1 MSDGSVVIEISLDD
15 KKADKQLDAFEKDL
29 AKAGTNAGAALDKAY
44 REAVSDIASQSK
56 RLKDTFVNAFK
67 SMGSAGSNA
76 LKASLNFM
84 RELPSNV
91 QAALSKL
98 ASTVKTGFVN
108 AAKASITAIKELGTS
123 IKNTAV
129 NIKNGF
135 FSIAKTVQSSIVS
148 AVKVS
153 INVIKSIPSAIK
165 SAGISI
171 KSALV
176 SSLQAAKS
184 AAISFAQT
192 TVKVIRSIPSAAKTA
207 AVAVK
212 DSFVVAYK
220 AAVVAAYM
228 SVKGTISA
236 VKAIPS
242 ATKSAAL
249 AVSSA
254 MKTAFSAVASAA
266 KTTGT
271 TVKSALKTGFSAVK
285 SGAKAAGQA
294 GISALKGL
302 GNIAKSTGS
311 LIKSGLVSGFNAAKA
326 AAKGAGAGMR
336 EALKNSVEKPAEQA
350 RFSVLK
356 LAAALGLIAAT
367 KNVVGSAIG
376 RVDTIDTATK
386 SLTVLTGSAKDAQL
400 VMTDLTAAIDGTP
413 IALDAVALGAK
424 KMVAAGMKAANVKP
438 VFTAIA
444 DAAYGVGNGSES
456 IDQMTDAISALQA
469 SGVAYADDINRLVD
483 AGVPAWQI
491 LANSTG
497 KSVGEMKKY
506 VSEGS
511 LESTKAIAMLTKGI
525 EEGTTGMAGNT
536 AKMAGLAKTAGNT
549 ISGSFANMK
558 TAAVK
563 SLANIA
569 ENLKGPIIQA
579 LDVAKN
585 TFKQFAAVTASP
597 EFQKK
602 LSDMIQKIKELIP
615 VMVKLAPTILKVVSA
630 MLALQ
635 AVSSVYVAFSNI
647 GKMFVPLK
655 NGLFVIATGFMKLAK
670 TIRHPI
676 TAIKNLAFAI
686 KYFIVTSGAVI
697 AIVGAVIAVLYGMY
711 AAFKENTAN
720 IKGFLS
726 GMFDAVKNS
735 FGKIVD
741 VFKQIVSALKPVGSG
756 FKDVLKYI
764 GVGVWVAF
772 GIVLATV
779 VDIIQ
784 VLARIVLVA
793 IKGLQGLYYAIKAAF
808 QALSGDLKGAK
819 KSLEQSKEAF
829 VDAGSAIK
837 DAFNKDNYALTGT
850 VEAFK
855 QMGGEAENTAKK
867 TETSGKKIKE
877 TLKLV
882 ETTAKQTETT
892 VSKSNQA
899 IDTMLSGGVDQYGNK
914 LSEKTK
920 SFLNA
925 AKDLYGQYQESSKKS
940 QDKYS
945 AAMEKAQDLEGDKRK
960 KAIAD
965 ANATLV
971 AEIDKNNGTLLTLQA
986 DYAKLL
992 KENKW
997 VDGTELTAQQKKF
1010 LQQQTADIQAELAKQ
1025 NQLYVEG
1032 NLLKLSNGKTLNEK
1046 ERSTSIEVQKSLYA
1060 DRKKAVETG
1069 EKELADLK
1077 KKKSDATTETEKA
1090 NYQIQIDEQTKKNK
1104 TLAENLQ
1111 KWASEMNTIIANGG
1125 TLNAETFAKGLSEM
1139 GNISDEQ
1146 LSAVWQ
1152 DFVKV
1157 SGSIDN
1163 TLAGLGAIMSQR
1175 GGEGVQAFVT
1185 ALQSGDYTTAALN
1198 INNDVM
1204 NTLSTLPNGMF
1215 QNGQSGKDQFI
1226 AAIKSGDFQGAG
1238 KFLLDGVKLGASPLP
1253 GEMNNIG
1260 KQGGN
1265 ANADG
1270 LKSTAEANKSAG
1282 AELKNNAK
1290 NGAFDPNLFKMTGAN
1305 NASGFNGGI
1314 LDGKGNAFS
1323 AGSGIG
1329 NSAKSGAASVDSS
1342 GVGSDFASGYAQGI
1356 ASGGM
1361 MVAGAASALA
1371 NKALAAVQKKQD
1383 SHSPSKESKKLG
1395 GDFGT
1400 GYSLGIAD
1408 KNKAVTKAAN
1418 NLVASALGTE
1428 SQIKKLSSTLKD
1440 KISSAI
1446 DAGLH
1451 SKNKSV
1457 GQLKQA
1463 KALSSIEGY
1472 IGQQTNKL
1480 AATAKKRDKVVAQ
1493 LKAANTKMADLTKQ
1507 SKEYAASIT
1516 EKMQSYGSISNVDP
1530 ENPQSIQAEM
1540 QKRLK
1545 EIKAFQANV
1554 EKLRKKGVSK
1564 DIISD
1569 ILESGVENG
1578 SSYAQAL
1585 AKSDAKTIKA
1595 INSTQ
1600 NQINSAS
1607 KSMGNTAANA
1617 MYSAGINA
1625 AKGLINGLNS
1635 QKKQL
1640 ENTAKSIANTI
1651 TNSVK
1656 KALRIHSPSRV
1667 AIELGKFFTGGLGN
1681 GVLAGAKGAVQS
1693 TNKMVDKV
1701 VNAAS
1706 NMTVPA
1712 ITLPKISAEK
1722 ALGLKSVDLNR
1733 TITVKTI
1740 IDNKT
1745 KESSNADLIK
1755 AIKESG
1761 AKPVILNLDGE
1772 VLANNSNNRIGSMTD
1787 LGLYGGGLL

>member
-15 KKADKQLDAFEKDL
+15 TKADKQLDTFEKDL

-67 SMGSAGSNA
+67 SMGNAGSNA
-76 LKASLNFM
+76 LKASLSFM
-84 RELPSNV
+84 RELPANV
-91 QAALSKL
+91 GSALSKL

-108 AAKASITAIKELGTS
+108 AAKASITAVKNLGTS

-148 AVKVS
+148 AVKTS
-153 INVIKSIPSAIK
+153 INVIKSIPGAIK
-165 SAGISI
+165 SAGSSI

-176 SSLQAAKS
+176 SSLHAAKT

-192 TVKVIRSIPSAAKTA
+192 TVKVIKSIPGAAKTA
-207 AVAVK
+207 ATAVK
-212 DSFVVAYK
+212 NSFVVAYK
-220 AAVVAAYM
+220 AVVVAAYM

-254 MKTAFSAVASAA
+254 MKTAFSAVVSAA

-271 TVKSALKTGFSAVK
+271 TVKTALTNGFSAIK
-285 SGAKAAGQA
+285 SGAKTAGQV

-302 GNIAKSTGS
+302 GNAAKSTGS
-311 LIKSGLVSGFNAAKA
+311 LIKNGLVSGFNAAKS

-350 RFSVLK
+350 RFSILR
-356 LAAALGLIAAT
+356 LAAAFGLIAAT

-424 KMVAAGMKAANVKP
+424 KMVAAGMQAANVKP

-469 SGVAYADDINRLVD
+469 SGVAYSDDINRLVD

-585 TFKQFAAVTASP
+585 AFKQFASVTASP

-615 VMVKLAPTILKVVSA
+615 VLIELAPILAKVA
-630 MLALQ
+630 AGFI
-635 AVSSVYVAFSNI
+635 AFNIISSVYSKIAGLVGAIKGLASSGSLLGSIINTVRGSFLALKVALGSATAAF
-647 GKMFVPLK
+647 G
-655 NGLFVIATGFMKLAK
+655 VIA
-670 TIRHPI
+670 
-676 TAIKNLAFAI
+676 
-686 KYFIVTSGAVI
+686 AVI
-697 AIVGAVIAVLYGMY
+697 GAVIAVLYGMY

-756 FKDVLKYI
+756 FKDILKYV

-793 IKGLQGLYYAIKAAF
+793 IKALQGLYYALKAAN
-808 QALSGDLKGAK
+808 QAAHWDLKGAK
-819 KSLEQSKEAF
+819 KSIEQSKDAF

-850 VEAFK
+850 IESLK
-855 QMGGEAENTAKK
+855 EMGGEAEK
-867 TETSGKKIKE
+867 TGTKAETSNKKISSS
-877 TLKLV
+877 LKLV
-882 ETTAKQTETT
+882 ESTAKQTEAT

-914 LSEKTK
+914 LNEKTK

-925 AKDLYGQYQESSKKS
+925 AKELYSNYQESAQKS
-940 QDKYS
+940 QDKYT
-945 AAMEKAQDLEGDKRK
+945 AAMEKAQSLEGEKRK
-960 KAIAD
+960 KVIAD

-992 KENKW
+992 KGNKW

-1032 NLLKLSNGKTLNEK
+1032 NLLKLANGKTLNEK
-1046 ERSTSIEVQKSLYA
+1046 ERATSIEVQKSLYG

-1077 KKKSDATTETEKA
+1077 RKKSDATTETEKA

-1104 TLAENLQ
+1104 TLAGNLQ
-1111 KWASEMNTIIANGG
+1111 KWASEMNAIIANGG

-1146 LSAVWQ
+1146 LGAVWQ

-1163 TLAGLGAIMSQR
+1163 TLAGLAAVMSQR
-1175 GGEGVQAFVT
+1175 GGEGVQGFVT
-1185 ALQSGDYTTAALN
+1185 ALQSKDYTTATLKINDDVLN
-1198 INNDVM
+1198 TISD
-1204 NTLSTLPNGMF
+1204 LPNEMF
-1215 QNGQSGKDQFI
+1215 LNGQSGKDQFI
-1226 AAIKSGDFQGAG
+1226 TAIKSGKFQEAG
-1238 KFLLDGVKLGASPLP
+1238 KYLLDNVKMGADPLP
-1253 GEMNNIG
+1253 GEMG
-1260 KQGGN
+1260 KNGKNSGN
-1265 ANADG
+1265 AQANG
-1270 LKSTAEANKSAG
+1270 MKGTAQANKKAG
-1282 AELKNNAK
+1282 ATIKNSAK
-1290 NGAFDPNLFKMTGAN
+1290 NGAFDPNLFKMAGSNNSTGYN
-1305 NASGFNGGI
+1305 NGI
-1314 LDGKGNAFS
+1314 LVGKDGAFS
-1323 AGSGIG
+1323 AGTSVGG
-1329 NSAKSGAASVDSS
+1329 SAKSGAASVDSS
-1342 GVGSDFASGYAQGI
+1342 GVGSDFASGYVNGI
-1356 ASGGM
+1356 LSGMGA
-1361 MVAGAASALA
+1361 VGEAAASLA

-1383 SHSPSKESKKLG
+1383 SHSPSKKSKKLG
-1395 GDFGT
+1395 GDFGS
-1400 GYSLGIAD
+1400 GYSLGIAS
-1408 KNKAVTKAAN
+1408 KTKAVTKAAS
-1418 NLVASALGTE
+1418 NLVAGALGTE
-1428 SQIKKLSSTLKD
+1428 KQIKKLSSTLKD
-1440 KISSAI
+1440 KVSSAI

-1451 SKNKSV
+1451 SKNKSR

-1463 KALSSIEGY
+1463 KALNSIEGY
-1472 IGQQTNKL
+1472 IAQQTNKL

-1530 ENPQSIQAEM
+1530 ENPKSIQQEM

-1640 ENTAKSIANTI
+1640 EKTAKSIANTI

-1667 AIELGKFFTGGLGN
+1667 AVELGKFFTGGLGN

-1712 ITLPKISAEK
+1712 ISLPKISAEK
-1722 ALGLKSVDLNR
+1722 ALGLKSVDVNR

-1755 AIKESG
+1755 AIQQSG
-1761 AKPVILNLDGE
+1761 DRPIIFNVDGKDIADNTNNHLGSSTS
-1772 VLANNSNNRIGSMTD
+1772 LAFYGK
-1787 LGLYGGGLL
+1787 GL

>member
-135 FSIAKTVQSSIVS
+135 FSIAKTVQSSFVS

-153 INVIKSIPSAIK
+153 INVIKSIPGAIK

-192 TVKVIRSIPSAAKTA
+192 TVKVIKSIPGAAKTA
-207 AVAVK
+207 ATAVK
-212 DSFVVAYK
+212 NSFVVAYK
-220 AAVVAAYM
+220 AVVVAAYM

-254 MKTAFSAVASAA
+254 MKTAFSAVSSAA

-350 RFSVLK
+350 RFSILR
-356 LAAALGLIAAT
+356 LAAAFGLIAAT

-511 LESTKAIAMLTKGI
+511 LESTRAIAMLTKGI

-563 SLANIA
+563 SLANIV

-585 TFKQFAAVTASP
+585 AFKQFAAVTASP

-602 LSDMIQKIKELIP
+602 LSDLIQKIKEFIP
-615 VMVKLAPTILKVVSA
+615 VLIEWAPLLAKVAAGFVAFNIL
-630 MLALQ
+630 
-635 AVSSVYVAFSNI
+635 SSVYSKVAGLVMAFRGLASSGTLLGGIVNTVK
-647 GKMFVPLK
+647 GSFLALK
-655 NGLFVIATGFMKLAK
+655 VALGSAAAAFGVI
-670 TIRHPI
+670 I
-676 TAIKNLAFAI
+676 
-686 KYFIVTSGAVI
+686 AVI
-697 AIVGAVIAVLYGMY
+697 GAVIAVAYGMY
-711 AAFKENTAN
+711 VSFKENTAN

-726 GMFDAVKNS
+726 TMWDGVKNS

-741 VFKQIVSALKPVGSG
+741 VFKQIVAALKPVGSG
-756 FKDVLKYI
+756 FKDVLKY
-764 GVGVWVAF
+764 VGVAIWASL
-772 GIVLATV
+772 GLVLAAV

-793 IKGLQGLYYAIKAAF
+793 IKALQGLYYAIKAAF
-808 QALSGDLKGAK
+808 QALHWDLKGAK
-819 KSLEQSKEAF
+819 KSLEQSKDAF
-829 VDAGSAIK
+829 VEAGSAIK

-855 QMGGEAENTAKK
+855 QMGGEAEKTAKK

-899 IDTMLSGGVDQYGNK
+899 IDTMLSGGVDQYGKK
-914 LSEKTK
+914 LSEKTE

-925 AKDLYGQYQESSKKS
+925 AKELYGQYQEATKKS

-945 AAMEKAQDLEGDKRK
+945 VAMEKAQSLEGDKRK

-992 KENKW
+992 KGNKW

-1111 KWASEMNTIIANGG
+1111 KWASEMNAIIANGG

-1163 TLAGLGAIMSQR
+1163 TLAGLAAVMSKR

-1185 ALQSGDYTTAALN
+1185 AIQSKDYTTAALN
-1198 INNDVM
+1198 INNDVL
-1204 NTLSTLPNGMF
+1204 NTLSNLPNGMF
-1215 QNGQSGKDQFI
+1215 LNGQNGKNQFI
-1226 AAIKSGDFQGAG
+1226 AAIKSNEYQEAG
-1238 KFLLDGVKLGASPLP
+1238 KYLVDGVKMGASPLP
-1253 GEMNNIG
+1253 NELNGIG

-1270 LKSTAEANKSAG
+1270 IKSTAEANKNAG
-1282 AELKNNAK
+1282 ATIKNNAK
-1290 NGAFDPNLFKMTGAN
+1290 NGAFDPNLFQMTGVSNAN
-1305 NASGFNGGI
+1305 GFNGGI

-1323 AGSGIG
+1323 AGTGIG
-1329 NSAKSGAASVDSS
+1329 NSAKSGAGSVDSS
-1342 GVGSDFASGYAQGI
+1342 GAGSDFASGYVDGI
-1356 ASGGM
+1356 LSGMKKVGEA
-1361 MVAGAASALA
+1361 AGSLA
-1371 NKALAAVQKKQD
+1371 NKALQAVKDAQKSK
-1383 SHSPSKESKKLG
+1383 SPSKKAKKLG
-1395 GDFGT
+1395 RDFGS

-1418 NLVASALGTE
+1418 NLVAGALGTE
-1428 SQIKKLSSTLKD
+1428 KQIKKLSTTLKD

-1451 SKNKSV
+1451 SKNKSA

-1463 KALSSIEGY
+1463 KALNSIEGY

-1530 ENPQSIQAEM
+1530 ENPQSIQQEM

-1564 DIISD
+1564 DIVSD
-1569 ILESGVENG
+1569 ILDAGVENG

-1755 AIKESG
+1755 AIQKSG
-1761 AKPVILNLDGE
+1761 DRPIIFNVDGKNLAE
-1772 VLANNSNNRIGSMTD
+1772 NANNRIGTMGN

>member
-67 SMGSAGSNA
+67 SMGNAGSNA
-76 LKASLNFM
+76 LKASLNFI

-108 AAKASITAIKELGTS
+108 AAKASITAVKNLGTS

-148 AVKVS
+148 AVKIS
-153 INVIKSIPSAIK
+153 INVIKSIPGAIK

-192 TVKVIRSIPSAAKTA
+192 TVKVIKSIPGAAKTA
-207 AVAVK
+207 ATAVK
-212 DSFVVAYK
+212 NSFVVAYK
-220 AAVVAAYM
+220 AVVVAAYM

-350 RFSVLK
+350 RFSILR
-356 LAAALGLIAAT
+356 LAAAFGLIAAT

-511 LESTKAIAMLTKGI
+511 LESTRAIAMLTKGI

-585 TFKQFAAVTASP
+585 AFKQFAAVTASP

-602 LSDMIQKIKELIP
+602 LSDLIQKIKEFIP
-615 VMVKLAPTILKVVSA
+615 VLIEWAPVLAKVAAGFVA
-630 MLALQ
+630 FNII
-635 AVSSVYVAFSNI
+635 SSVYSKVAGLVMAFRGLASSGTLLGGIVNTVKGAFVGLKAALGSASVAF
-647 GKMFVPLK
+647 GV
-655 NGLFVIATGFMKLAK
+655 
-670 TIRHPI
+670 I
-676 TAIKNLAFAI
+676 TA
-686 KYFIVTSGAVI
+686 VI
-697 AIVGAVIAVLYGMY
+697 GSVVAVLYGMY
-711 AAFKENTAN
+711 TAFKENTAG

-726 GMFDAVKNS
+726 GMWDAVKNS

-756 FKDVLKYI
+756 FKDILKYI

-808 QALSGDLKGAK
+808 QALQGDLKGAK
-819 KSLEQSKEAF
+819 KSLEQSKDAF

-850 VEAFK
+850 IESLK
-855 QMGGEAENTAKK
+855 EMGGEAEKTGAKA
-867 TETSGKKIKE
+867 ETSNKKIANS
-877 TLKLV
+877 LKIV
-882 ETTAKQTETT
+882 ESTAKQTETT

-920 SFLNA
+920 SFLNS
-925 AKDLYGQYQESSKKS
+925 AKELYSQYQESAKKS
-940 QDKYS
+940 QDAYT
-945 AAMEKAQDLEGDKRK
+945 AAMEKAQSLEGDKRK

-965 ANATLV
+965 ANKTLV
-971 AEIDKNNGTLLTLQA
+971 DETTKNNSTLLTLQSDYSNMLKTNRWA
-986 DYAKLL
+986 D
-992 KENKW
+992 
-997 VDGTELTAQQKKF
+997 GQELTAQQKKF
-1010 LQQQTADIQAELAKQ
+1010 LQQQTTDIQTELAKQ
-1025 NQLYVEG
+1025 NQLYVEA
-1032 NLLKLSNGKTLNEK
+1032 NLLRLEQGKSLNEK
-1046 ERSTSIEVQKSLYA
+1046 ERNTSLEVQKSLYEEK
-1060 DRKKAVETG
+1060 KKAVETG
-1069 EKELADLK
+1069 EKSLADLK
-1077 KKKSDATTETEKA
+1077 KKKADASTETEKA
-1090 NYQIQIDEQTKKNK
+1090 NYQIQIDEQTKKNQ
-1104 TLAENLQ
+1104 TLSTNL
-1111 KWASEMNTIIANGG
+1111 KNWASEMNSIIANGG
-1125 TLNAETFAKGLSEM
+1125 TLNAQTFANCLSQL

-1146 LSAVWQ
+1146 LSALWQ
-1152 DFVKV
+1152 NFV
-1157 SGSIDN
+1157 STSTSIDN
-1163 TLAGLGAIMSQR
+1163 TLAGLAGIMGQR

-1198 INNDVM
+1198 INNDV
-1204 NTLSTLPNGMF
+1204 LSTISSLPNGMF
-1215 QNGQSGKDQFI
+1215 LNGENGKNQFLT
-1226 AAIKSGDFQGAG
+1226 AIKSGDFQGAG
-1238 KFLLDGVKLGASPLP
+1238 KYLVDGVKMGTDSIDS
-1253 GEMNNIG
+1253 EMKTKG
-1260 KQGGN
+1260 QTGGQN
-1265 ANADG
+1265 FADG
-1270 LKSTAEANKSAG
+1270 VKGKEGAAKSAG
-1282 AELKNNAK
+1282 SAVKNKAK
-1290 NGAFDPNLFKMTGAN
+1290 EGATDPNAFKAVGSKDSA
-1305 NASGFNGGI
+1305 GFNNGVMG
-1314 LDGKGNAFS
+1314 GKGGAYS
-1323 AGSGIG
+1323 AGSSVG
-1329 NSAKSGAASVDSS
+1329 NSAKSGAGSVDSS
-1342 GVGSDFASGYAQGI
+1342 GVGSDFASGYVNGI
-1356 ASGGM
+1356 LSGMGA
-1361 MVAGAASALA
+1361 VGRAAASLA

-1383 SHSPSKESKKLG
+1383 SHSPAKKSKKLG
-1395 GDFGT
+1395 GDFGS
-1400 GYSLGIAD
+1400 GYSLGIAS
-1408 KNKAVTKAAN
+1408 KTKAVNKAAS
-1418 NLVASALGTE
+1418 NLVAGALGTE

-1451 SKNKSV
+1451 SKNKSS

-1463 KALSSIEGY
+1463 KALNSIEGY
-1472 IGQQTNKL
+1472 IVQQTNRL

-1564 DIISD
+1564 DIIND
-1569 ILESGVENG
+1569 ILEAGVENG

-1625 AKGLINGLNS
+1625 ARGLINGLNS

-1640 ENTAKSIANTI
+1640 EKTAKSIANTI

-1656 KALRIHSPSRV
+1656 KALKIHSPSRV

-1712 ITLPKISAEK
+1712 INLPKISAEK

-1755 AIKESG
+1755 AIQQSG
-1761 AKPVILNLDGE
+1761 DRPINFYVDGKD
-1772 VLANNSNNRIGSMTD
+1772 LADNTNNHLGSSTS
-1787 LGLYGGGLL
+1787 LAFYGKGL

>member
-84 RELPSNV
+84 RELPANV

-108 AAKASITAIKELGTS
+108 AAKASITAVKNLGTS

-148 AVKVS
+148 AVKIS
-153 INVIKSIPSAIK
+153 INVIKSIPGAIK
-165 SAGISI
+165 SAGITI

-192 TVKVIRSIPSAAKTA
+192 TVKVIKSIPGAAKTA
-207 AVAVK
+207 ATAVK
-212 DSFVVAYK
+212 NSFVVAYK
-220 AAVVAAYM
+220 AVVVAAYM

-350 RFSVLK
+350 RFSILR
-356 LAAALGLIAAT
+356 LAAAFGLIAAT

-563 SLANIA
+563 SLANIV

-585 TFKQFAAVTASP
+585 AFKQFAAVTASP

-602 LSDMIQKIKELIP
+602 LSDLIQKIKEFIP
-615 VMVKLAPTILKVVSA
+615 VLIEWAPVLAKVAAGFVA
-630 MLALQ
+630 FNII
-635 AVSSVYVAFSNI
+635 SSVYSKVAGLVMAFRGLASSGTLLGGIVNTVKGAFVGLKAALGSASVAF
-647 GKMFVPLK
+647 GV
-655 NGLFVIATGFMKLAK
+655 
-670 TIRHPI
+670 I
-676 TAIKNLAFAI
+676 TA
-686 KYFIVTSGAVI
+686 VI
-697 AIVGAVIAVLYGMY
+697 GSVVAVLYGMY
-711 AAFKENTAN
+711 TAFKENTAG

-726 GMFDAVKNS
+726 GMWDAVKNS

-756 FKDVLKYI
+756 FKDILKYI

-808 QALSGDLKGAK
+808 QALQGDLKGAK
-819 KSLEQSKEAF
+819 KSLEQSKDAF

-837 DAFNKDNYALTGT
+837 DAFNKDNYALTDT
-850 VEAFK
+850 IESLK
-855 QMGGEAENTAKK
+855 EMGGEAEKTGKK
-867 TETSGKKIKE
+867 AETSNKKIASS
-877 TLKLV
+877 LKVV
-882 ETTAKQTETT
+882 ETTAKQTEAT
-892 VSKSNQA
+892 VTKSNQA

-920 SFLNA
+920 SFLNS
-925 AKDLYGQYQESSKKS
+925 AKELYSQYQESAKKS
-940 QDKYS
+940 QDAYT
-945 AAMEKAQDLEGDKRK
+945 AAMEKAQTLEGDKRK
-960 KAIAD
+960 KAIAG
-965 ANATLV
+965 ANTALV
-971 AEIDKNNGTLLTLQA
+971 SEINKNNGALLTLQA

-992 KENKW
+992 KGNKW

-1025 NQLYVEG
+1025 NQLYMEG
-1032 NLLKLSNGKTLNEK
+1032 NLLKLANGKTLTEK
-1046 ERSTSIEVQKSLYA
+1046 ERSTSIEVQKSLYS

-1077 KKKSDATTETEKA
+1077 KKKSDASTETEKA

-1104 TLAENLQ
+1104 TLSTNLQ
-1111 KWASEMNTIIANGG
+1111 NWATEMNAIVANGG

-1146 LSAVWQ
+1146 LGAVWQ
-1152 DFVKV
+1152 DFVKA

-1163 TLAGLGAIMSQR
+1163 TLAGLAAIMSQR
-1175 GGEGVQAFVT
+1175 GGEGVQGFVT
-1185 ALQSGDYTTAALN
+1185 ALQSGDYTTAASKV
-1198 INNDVM
+1198 NDDVLK
-1204 NTLSTLPNGMF
+1204 TISSLPNSMF
-1215 QNGQSGKDQFI
+1215 LNGQSGKDQFI
-1226 AAIKSGDFQGAG
+1226 AAVKSGDFQGAG
-1238 KFLLDGVKLGASPLP
+1238 KFLLDGVKMGAEPLP
-1253 GEMNNIG
+1253 GEMDKNG
-1260 KQGGN
+1260 KTSGN
-1265 ANADG
+1265 AQANG
-1270 LKSTAEANKSAG
+1270 LKGTKEANKKAG

-1290 NGAFDPNLFKMTGAN
+1290 SGAFDPNLFKMTGSKN
-1305 NASGFNGGI
+1305 SSGFNNGI
-1314 LDGKGNAFS
+1314 LVGKDGAFS
-1323 AGSGIG
+1323 AGSSVGG
-1329 NSAKSGAASVDSS
+1329 SAKSGAASVDST
-1342 GVGSDFASGYAQGI
+1342 GVGSDFASGYVNGI
-1356 ASGGM
+1356 LSGMGK
-1361 MVAGAASALA
+1361 VAEAAASLA
-1371 NKALAAVQKKQD
+1371 SKALAAVQKKQD
-1383 SHSPSKESKKLG
+1383 SHSPAKKSKKLG
-1395 GDFGT
+1395 GDFGS
-1400 GYSLGIAD
+1400 GYSLGIAS
-1408 KNKAVTKAAN
+1408 KTKAVNKAAS
-1418 NLVASALGTE
+1418 NLVAGALGTE
-1428 SQIKKLSSTLKD
+1428 KQIKKLSSTLKD
-1440 KISSAI
+1440 KISTAI

-1451 SKNKSV
+1451 SKNKSR

-1463 KALSSIEGY
+1463 KALNSIEGY
-1472 IGQQTNKL
+1472 IAQQTSRL

-1507 SKEYAASIT
+1507 SKEYAASIS
-1516 EKMQSYGSISNVDP
+1516 EKMRSYGSISNVDP
-1530 ENPQSIQAEM
+1530 ENPKSIQQEM

-1545 EIKAFQANV
+1545 EIRAFQANV

-1564 DIISD
+1564 DIIND

-1640 ENTAKSIANTI
+1640 EKTAKSIASTI

-1667 AIELGKFFTGGLGN
+1667 AIELGKYFTGGLGN

-1706 NMTVPA
+1706 NMTVPT
-1712 ITLPKISAEK
+1712 INLPKISAEK

-1755 AIKESG
+1755 AIQQSG
-1761 AKPVILNLDGE
+1761 DRPIIFNVDGKDIADNTNNHLGSSTS
-1772 VLANNSNNRIGSMTD
+1772 LAFYGK
-1787 LGLYGGGLL
+1787 GL

>member
-29 AKAGTNAGAALDKAY
+29 EKAGTNAGAALDKAY

-108 AAKASITAIKELGTS
+108 AAKASITVIKELGTS

-192 TVKVIRSIPSAAKTA
+192 TVKVIKSIPVAAKTA
-207 AVAVK
+207 ATAVK
-212 DSFVVAYK
+212 NSFVVAYK
-220 AAVVAAYM
+220 AVVVAAYM

-563 SLANIA
+563 SLANIV

-585 TFKQFAAVTASP
+585 AFKQFAAVTASP

-602 LSDMIQKIKELIP
+602 LSDLIQKIKEFIP
-615 VMVKLAPTILKVVSA
+615 VLIEWAPLLAKVAAGFVAFNIL
-630 MLALQ
+630 
-635 AVSSVYVAFSNI
+635 SSVYSKVAGLVMAFRGLASSGTLLGGIVNTVK
-647 GKMFVPLK
+647 GSFLALK
-655 NGLFVIATGFMKLAK
+655 VALGSAAAAFGLI
-670 TIRHPI
+670 I
-676 TAIKNLAFAI
+676 
-686 KYFIVTSGAVI
+686 AVI
-697 AIVGAVIAVLYGMY
+697 GAVIAVAYGMY
-711 AAFKENTAN
+711 VSFKENTAN

-726 GMFDAVKNS
+726 TMWDGVKNS

-741 VFKQIVSALKPVGSG
+741 VFKQIVAALKPVGSG
-756 FKDVLKYI
+756 FKDVLKY
-764 GVGVWVAF
+764 VGVAIWVSL
-772 GIVLATV
+772 GLVLAAV

-793 IKGLQGLYYAIKAAF
+793 IKALQGLYYAIKAAF
-808 QALSGDLKGAK
+808 QALHWDLKGAK
-819 KSLEQSKEAF
+819 KSLEQSKDAF
-829 VDAGSAIK
+829 VEAGSAIK

-855 QMGGEAENTAKK
+855 QMGGEAEKTAKK

-899 IDTMLSGGVDQYGNK
+899 IDTMLSGGVDQYGKK
-914 LSEKTK
+914 LSEKTE

-925 AKDLYGQYQESSKKS
+925 AKDLYEQYQEATKKS

-945 AAMEKAQDLEGDKRK
+945 VAMEKAQSLEGDKRK

-965 ANATLV
+965 ANKTLV
-971 AEIDKNNGTLLTLQA
+971 DETTKNNSTLLTLQSDYSNMLKTNRWA
-986 DYAKLL
+986 D
-992 KENKW
+992 
-997 VDGTELTAQQKKF
+997 GQELTAQQKKF
-1010 LQQQTADIQAELAKQ
+1010 LQQQTTDIQTELAKQ
-1025 NQLYVEG
+1025 NQLYVEA
-1032 NLLKLSNGKTLNEK
+1032 NLLRLEQGKSLNEK
-1046 ERSTSIEVQKSLYA
+1046 ERNTSLEVQKSLYEEK
-1060 DRKKAVETG
+1060 KKAVETG
-1069 EKELADLK
+1069 EKSLADLK
-1077 KKKSDATTETEKA
+1077 KKKADASTETEKA

-1104 TLAENLQ
+1104 TLSTNL
-1111 KWASEMNTIIANGG
+1111 KNWATEMNAIIANGD
-1125 TLNAETFAKGLSEM
+1125 TLNAETFASGLSQL

-1146 LSAVWQ
+1146 LSALWQ
-1152 DFVKV
+1152 NFV
-1157 SGSIDN
+1157 STSTSIDN
-1163 TLAGLGAIMSQR
+1163 TLSGLAAIMGQR

-1185 ALQSGDYTTAALN
+1185 AIQSKDYTTAALN
-1198 INNDVM
+1198 INNDVL
-1204 NTLSTLPNGMF
+1204 NTLSNLPNGMF
-1215 QNGQSGKDQFI
+1215 LNGQNGKNQFI
-1226 AAIKSGDFQGAG
+1226 AAIKSNEYQEAG
-1238 KFLLDGVKLGASPLP
+1238 KYLVDGVKMGASPLP
-1253 GEMNNIG
+1253 NELNGIG

-1270 LKSTAEANKSAG
+1270 IKSTAEANKNAG
-1282 AELKNNAK
+1282 ATIKNNAK
-1290 NGAFDPNLFKMTGAN
+1290 NGAFDPNLFQMTGVSNAN
-1305 NASGFNGGI
+1305 GFNGGI

-1323 AGSGIG
+1323 AGTGIG

-1342 GVGSDFASGYAQGI
+1342 GVGSDFASGYVNGI
-1356 ASGGM
+1356 LSGMGA
-1361 MVAGAASALA
+1361 VGEAAGSLA
-1371 NKALAAVQKKQD
+1371 NKALQAVKDAQKSK
-1383 SHSPSKESKKLG
+1383 SPSKKAKKLG

-1463 KALSSIEGY
+1463 KALNSIEGY

-1516 EKMQSYGSISNVDP
+1516 EKMQSYGSISNVDA

-1667 AIELGKFFTGGLGN
+1667 AIELGKFFTDGLGN

-1706 NMTVPA
+1706 NLTVPA

>member
-67 SMGSAGSNA
+67 SMGNAGSNA
-76 LKASLNFM
+76 LKASLNFI
-84 RELPSNV
+84 RELPANV

-153 INVIKSIPSAIK
+153 INVIKSIPGAIK

-192 TVKVIRSIPSAAKTA
+192 TVKVIKSIPGAAKTA
-207 AVAVK
+207 ATAVK
-212 DSFVVAYK
+212 NSFVVAYK
-220 AAVVAAYM
+220 AVVVAAYM

-285 SGAKAAGQA
+285 SGAKAAGQV

-302 GNIAKSTGS
+302 GNIAKNTGS
-311 LIKSGLVSGFNAAKA
+311 LIKSGLVSGFNTAKA

-350 RFSVLK
+350 RFSILK
-356 LAAALGLIAAT
+356 LAAAFGLIAAT

-400 VMTDLTAAIDGTP
+400 VMKDLTAAIDGTP

-456 IDQMTDAISALQA
+456 IDQMVDAISSLQSA
-469 SGVAYADDINRLVD
+469 GVAYSDDINRLVD

-585 TFKQFAAVTASP
+585 AFKQFAAVTASP

-602 LSDMIQKIKELIP
+602 LSDLIKKIKELIP
-615 VMVKLAPTILKVVSA
+615 VVIELAPTILKLVGA
-630 MLALQ
+630 MMALQ
-635 AVSSVYVAFSNI
+635 AISGAYAAFANV
-647 GKMFVPLK
+647 GKMLIPLK
-655 NGLFVIATGFMKLAK
+655 NGLFVIATGFMSLAK

-686 KYFIVTSGAVI
+686 KYFIVTSGGVV
-697 AIVGAVIAVLYGMY
+697 AIVGAVVAVLYGMY
-711 AAFKENTAN
+711 TAFKENTAG

-726 GMFDAVKNS
+726 GMWDAVKNS

-756 FKDVLKYI
+756 FKDILKYI

-808 QALSGDLKGAK
+808 QALQGDLKGAK
-819 KSLEQSKEAF
+819 KSLEQSKDAF

-850 VEAFK
+850 IESLK
-855 QMGGEAENTAKK
+855 EMGGEAEK
-867 TETSGKKIKE
+867 TGTKAETSNKKIASS
-877 TLKLV
+877 LKVV
-882 ETTAKQTETT
+882 ETTAKQTEAT

-920 SFLNA
+920 SFLYS
-925 AKDLYGQYQESSKKS
+925 AKELYSQYQESAKKS
-940 QDKYS
+940 QDAYT
-945 AAMEKAQDLEGDKRK
+945 AAMEKAQTLEGDKRK

-965 ANATLV
+965 ANTALV
-971 AEIDKNNGTLLTLQA
+971 SEINKNNGTLLTLQA

-992 KENKW
+992 KGNKW

-1032 NLLKLSNGKTLNEK
+1032 NLLKLANGKTLNEK
-1046 ERSTSIEVQKSLYA
+1046 ERSTSIEVQKSLYS

-1077 KKKSDATTETEKA
+1077 KKKSDASTETEKA

-1104 TLAENLQ
+1104 TLSTNL
-1111 KWASEMNTIIANGG
+1111 KSWAIEMNSIIANGG
-1125 TLNAETFAKGLSEM
+1125 TLNAETFASGLSQL
-1139 GNISDEQ
+1139 GNISDDE
-1146 LSAVWQ
+1146 LSALWQ
-1152 DFVKV
+1152 NFV
-1157 SGSIDN
+1157 STSTSIDN
-1163 TLAGLGAIMSQR
+1163 TLSGLAAIMGQR

-1185 ALQSGDYTTAALN
+1185 AIQSKDYTTAALN
-1198 INNDVM
+1198 INNDVL
-1204 NTLSTLPNGMF
+1204 NTLSSLPNGMF
-1215 QNGQSGKDQFI
+1215 LNGQNGKNQFI
-1226 AAIKSGDFQGAG
+1226 AAIKSNEYQEAG
-1238 KFLLDGVKLGASPLP
+1238 KYLVDGVKMGASPLP
-1253 GEMNNIG
+1253 TELNGIG

-1270 LKSTAEANKSAG
+1270 IKSTAEANKNAG
-1282 AELKNNAK
+1282 ATIKNNAK
-1290 NGAFDPNLFKMTGAN
+1290 NGAFDPNLFKMTGSN
-1305 NASGFNGGI
+1305 NASGFNNGI

-1323 AGSGIG
+1323 AGTGIG
-1329 NSAKSGAASVDSS
+1329 NSAKSGAGSVDSS
-1342 GVGSDFASGYAQGI
+1342 GVGSDFASGYVNGI
-1356 ASGGM
+1356 LSGMGA
-1361 MVAGAASALA
+1361 VGEAAASLA

-1395 GDFGT
+1395 GDFGS
-1400 GYSLGIAD
+1400 GYSLGIAN
-1408 KNKAVTKAAN
+1408 KNKAVTKAAS

-1451 SKNKSV
+1451 SKNKST

-1463 KALSSIEGY
+1463 KALNSIESY
-1472 IGQQTNKL
+1472 IAQQTNKL

-1530 ENPQSIQAEM
+1530 DNPKSIQQEM

-1564 DIISD
+1564 DIIND
-1569 ILESGVENG
+1569 ILEAGVENG

-1640 ENTAKSIANTI
+1640 EKTAKSIANTI

-1706 NMTVPA
+1706 NMTIPA
-1712 ITLPKISAEK
+1712 INLPKISAEK
-1722 ALGLKSVDLNR
+1722 ALGLKSIDLNR

-1755 AIKESG
+1755 ALKQSG
-1761 AKPVILNLDGE
+1761 DRPIIFNVDGKDIADNTNNHLGSSAS
-1772 VLANNSNNRIGSMTD
+1772 LAFYGK
-1787 LGLYGGGLL
+1787 GL

>member
-98 ASTVKTGFVN
+98 ASIVKTGFVN

-192 TVKVIRSIPSAAKTA
+192 TVKVIKSIPGAAKTA
-207 AVAVK
+207 ATAVK
-212 DSFVVAYK
+212 NSFVVAYK
-220 AAVVAAYM
+220 AVVVAAYM

-585 TFKQFAAVTASP
+585 AFKQFAAVTASP

-602 LSDMIQKIKELIP
+602 LSDLIQKIKEFIP
-615 VMVKLAPTILKVVSA
+615 VLIEWAPLLAKVAAGFVAFNIL
-630 MLALQ
+630 
-635 AVSSVYVAFSNI
+635 SSVYSKVAGLVMAFRGLASSGTLLGGIVNTVK
-647 GKMFVPLK
+647 GSFLALK
-655 NGLFVIATGFMKLAK
+655 VALGSAAAAFGVI
-670 TIRHPI
+670 I
-676 TAIKNLAFAI
+676 
-686 KYFIVTSGAVI
+686 AVI
-697 AIVGAVIAVLYGMY
+697 GAVIAVAYGMY
-711 AAFKENTAN
+711 VSFKENTAN

-726 GMFDAVKNS
+726 TMWDGVKNS

-741 VFKQIVSALKPVGSG
+741 VFKQIVAALKPVGSG
-756 FKDVLKYI
+756 FKDVLKY
-764 GVGVWVAF
+764 VGVAIWASL
-772 GIVLATV
+772 GLVLAAV

-793 IKGLQGLYYAIKAAF
+793 IKALQGLYYAIKSAF

-819 KSLEQSKEAF
+819 KSLEQSKDAF
-829 VDAGSAIK
+829 VEAGSAIK

-855 QMGGEAENTAKK
+855 QMGGEAEKTAKK
-867 TETSGKKIKE
+867 TETSGKKIKD

-925 AKDLYGQYQESSKKS
+925 AKDLYGQYQESAKKS

-965 ANATLV
+965 ANTTLV

-992 KENKW
+992 KGNKW

-1198 INNDVM
+1198 INNDV
-1204 NTLSTLPNGMF
+1204 LSTISSLPNGMF
-1215 QNGQSGKDQFI
+1215 LNGESGKNQFLT
-1226 AAIKSGDFQGAG
+1226 AIKSGDFQGAG
-1238 KFLLDGVKLGASPLP
+1238 KYLVDGVKMGTDSIDS
-1253 GEMNNIG
+1253 EMKTKG
-1260 KQGGN
+1260 QTGGQN
-1265 ANADG
+1265 FADG
-1270 LKSTAEANKSAG
+1270 VKGKEDAAKSAG
-1282 AELKNNAK
+1282 SAVKNKAK
-1290 NGAFDPNLFKMTGAN
+1290 EGATDPNAFKAVGSKDSA
-1305 NASGFNGGI
+1305 GFNNGVMG
-1314 LDGKGNAFS
+1314 GKGGAYS
-1323 AGSGIG
+1323 AGSSVG

-1342 GVGSDFASGYAQGI
+1342 GVGSDFSSGYVNGI
-1356 ASGGM
+1356 LSGMGA
-1361 MVAGAASALA
+1361 VGEAAASLA
-1371 NKALAAVQKKQD
+1371 SKALAAVQKKQD
-1383 SHSPSKESKKLG
+1383 SHSPAKESKKLG

-1451 SKNKSV
+1451 SKNKSA

-1463 KALSSIEGY
+1463 KALNSIEGY
-1472 IGQQTNKL
+1472 IAQQTNKL

-1530 ENPQSIQAEM
+1530 ENPQSIQQEM

-1564 DIISD
+1564 DIVSD
-1569 ILESGVENG
+1569 ILDAGVENG
-1578 SSYAQAL
+1578 SSYAQVL
-1585 AKSDAKTIKA
+1585 AKSDAKTIKQ

-1667 AIELGKFFTGGLGN
+1667 AVELGKFFTSGLGN

-1706 NMTVPA
+1706 NMTVPT
-1712 ITLPKISAEK
+1712 INLPKISAEK

>member
-153 INVIKSIPSAIK
+153 INVIKSIPSVIK

-192 TVKVIRSIPSAAKTA
+192 TVKVIKSIPGAAKTA
-207 AVAVK
+207 ATAVK
-212 DSFVVAYK
+212 NSFVVAYK
-220 AAVVAAYM
+220 AVVVAAYM

-585 TFKQFAAVTASP
+585 AFKQFAAVTASP

-602 LSDMIQKIKELIP
+602 LSDLIQKIKEFIP
-615 VMVKLAPTILKVVSA
+615 VLIEWAPLLAKVAAGFVAFNIL
-630 MLALQ
+630 
-635 AVSSVYVAFSNI
+635 SSVYSKVAGLVMAFRGLASSGTLLGGIVNTVK
-647 GKMFVPLK
+647 GSFLALK
-655 NGLFVIATGFMKLAK
+655 VALGSAAAAFGVI
-670 TIRHPI
+670 I
-676 TAIKNLAFAI
+676 
-686 KYFIVTSGAVI
+686 AVI
-697 AIVGAVIAVLYGMY
+697 GAVIAVAYGMY
-711 AAFKENTAN
+711 VSFKENTAN

-726 GMFDAVKNS
+726 TMWDGVKNS

-741 VFKQIVSALKPVGSG
+741 VFKQIVAALKPVGSG
-756 FKDVLKYI
+756 FKDVLKY
-764 GVGVWVAF
+764 VGVAIWASL
-772 GIVLATV
+772 GLVLAAV

-793 IKGLQGLYYAIKAAF
+793 IKALQGLYYAIKSAF

-819 KSLEQSKEAF
+819 KSLEQSKDAF
-829 VDAGSAIK
+829 VEAGSAIK

-855 QMGGEAENTAKK
+855 QMGGEAEKTAKK

-882 ETTAKQTETT
+882 ESTAKQTETT

-920 SFLNA
+920 SFLNS
-925 AKDLYGQYQESSKKS
+925 AKELYSQYQESAKKS
-940 QDKYS
+940 QDAYS
-945 AAMEKAQDLEGDKRK
+945 AAMEKAQELEGDKRK
-960 KAIAD
+960 KALAD
-965 ANATLV
+965 ANKTLV
-971 AEIDKNNGTLLTLQA
+971 DETTKNNSTLLTLQSDYSNMLKTNRWA
-986 DYAKLL
+986 D
-992 KENKW
+992 
-997 VDGTELTAQQKKF
+997 GQELTAQQKKF
-1010 LQQQTADIQAELAKQ
+1010 LQQQTTDIQTELAKQ
-1025 NQLYVEG
+1025 NQLYVEA
-1032 NLLKLSNGKTLNEK
+1032 NLLRLEQGKSLNEK
-1046 ERSTSIEVQKSLYA
+1046 ERNTSLEVQKSLYEEK
-1060 DRKKAVETG
+1060 KKAVETG
-1069 EKELADLK
+1069 EKSLADLK
-1077 KKKSDATTETEKA
+1077 KKKADASTETEKA

-1104 TLAENLQ
+1104 TLSTNL
-1111 KWASEMNTIIANGG
+1111 KNWATEMNAIIANGG
-1125 TLNAETFAKGLSEM
+1125 TLNAETFASGLSQL

-1146 LSAVWQ
+1146 LSALWQ
-1152 DFVKV
+1152 NFV
-1157 SGSIDN
+1157 STSTSIDN
-1163 TLAGLGAIMSQR
+1163 TLSGLAAIMGQR

-1185 ALQSGDYTTAALN
+1185 AIQSKDYTTAALN
-1198 INNDVM
+1198 INNDVL
-1204 NTLSTLPNGMF
+1204 NTLSSLPNGMF
-1215 QNGQSGKDQFI
+1215 LNGQNGKNQFI
-1226 AAIKSGDFQGAG
+1226 AAIKSNEYQEAG
-1238 KFLLDGVKLGASPLP
+1238 KYLVDGVKMGASPLP
-1253 GEMNNIG
+1253 NELNGIG

-1270 LKSTAEANKSAG
+1270 IKSTAEANKNAG
-1282 AELKNNAK
+1282 ATIKNNAK
-1290 NGAFDPNLFKMTGAN
+1290 NGAFDPNLFQMTGVSNAN
-1305 NASGFNGGI
+1305 GFNGGI

-1323 AGSGIG
+1323 AGTGIG

-1356 ASGGM
+1356 ASGGV

-1451 SKNKSV
+1451 SKNKSA

-1463 KALSSIEGY
+1463 KALNSIEGY

-1493 LKAANTKMADLTKQ
+1493 LKSANTKMADLTKQ

-1530 ENPQSIQAEM
+1530 ENPQSIQQEM

-1564 DIISD
+1564 DIVSD
-1569 ILESGVENG
+1569 ILDAGVENG

-1667 AIELGKFFTGGLGN
+1667 AVELGKFFTGGLGN

-1755 AIKESG
+1755 AIQQSG
-1761 AKPVILNLDGE
+1761 DRPIIFNVDGKNLAE
-1772 VLANNSNNRIGSMTD
+1772 NANNRIGTMGN

>member
-15 KKADKQLDAFEKDL
+15 TKADKQLDTFEKDL

-67 SMGSAGSNA
+67 SMGNAGSNA
-76 LKASLNFM
+76 LKASLSFM
-84 RELPSNV
+84 RELPANV
-91 QAALSKL
+91 GSALSKL

-108 AAKASITAIKELGTS
+108 AAKASITAVKNLGTS

-148 AVKVS
+148 AVKTS
-153 INVIKSIPSAIK
+153 INVIKSIPGAIK
-165 SAGISI
+165 SAGSSI

-176 SSLQAAKS
+176 SSLHAAKT

-192 TVKVIRSIPSAAKTA
+192 TVKVIKSIPGAAKTA
-207 AVAVK
+207 ATAVK
-212 DSFVVAYK
+212 NSFVVAYK
-220 AAVVAAYM
+220 AVVVAAYM

-254 MKTAFSAVASAA
+254 MKTAFSAVVSAA

-271 TVKSALKTGFSAVK
+271 TVKTALTNGFSAIK
-285 SGAKAAGQA
+285 SGAKTAGQV

-302 GNIAKSTGS
+302 GNAAKSTGS
-311 LIKSGLVSGFNAAKA
+311 LIKNGLVSGFNAAKS

-350 RFSVLK
+350 RFSILR
-356 LAAALGLIAAT
+356 LAAAFGLIAAT

-424 KMVAAGMKAANVKP
+424 KMVAAGMQAANVKP

-469 SGVAYADDINRLVD
+469 SGVAYSDDINRLVD

-585 TFKQFAAVTASP
+585 AFKQFAAVTASP

-615 VMVKLAPTILKVVSA
+615 VLIELAPILAKVA
-630 MLALQ
+630 AGFI
-635 AVSSVYVAFSNI
+635 AFNIISSVYSKIAGLVGAIKGLASSGSLLGSIINTVRGSFLALKVALGSATAAF
-647 GKMFVPLK
+647 G
-655 NGLFVIATGFMKLAK
+655 VIA
-670 TIRHPI
+670 
-676 TAIKNLAFAI
+676 
-686 KYFIVTSGAVI
+686 AVI
-697 AIVGAVIAVLYGMY
+697 GAVIAVLYGMY

-756 FKDVLKYI
+756 FKDILKYV

-808 QALSGDLKGAK
+808 QALQGDLKGAK
-819 KSLEQSKEAF
+819 KSLEQSKDAF

-837 DAFNKDNYALTGT
+837 DAFNKDNYALTDT
-850 VEAFK
+850 IESLK
-855 QMGGEAENTAKK
+855 EMGGEAEKTGKK
-867 TETSGKKIKE
+867 AETSNKKIASS
-877 TLKLV
+877 LKVV
-882 ETTAKQTETT
+882 ETTAKQTEAT
-892 VSKSNQA
+892 VTKSNQA

-920 SFLNA
+920 SFLNS
-925 AKDLYGQYQESSKKS
+925 AKELYSQYQESAKKS
-940 QDKYS
+940 QDAYT
-945 AAMEKAQDLEGDKRK
+945 AAMEKAQTLEGDKRK
-960 KAIAD
+960 KAIAG
-965 ANATLV
+965 ANTALV
-971 AEIDKNNGTLLTLQA
+971 SEINKNNGALLTLQA

-992 KENKW
+992 KGNKW

-1025 NQLYVEG
+1025 NQLYMEG
-1032 NLLKLSNGKTLNEK
+1032 NLLKLANGKTLTEK
-1046 ERSTSIEVQKSLYA
+1046 ERSTSIEVQKSLYS

-1077 KKKSDATTETEKA
+1077 KKKSDASTETEKA

-1104 TLAENLQ
+1104 TLSTNLQ
-1111 KWASEMNTIIANGG
+1111 NWATEMNAIVANGG
-1125 TLNAETFAKGLSEM
+1125 TLTAETFAKGLSEM

-1146 LSAVWQ
+1146 LGAVWQ
-1152 DFVKV
+1152 DFVKA

-1163 TLAGLGAIMSQR
+1163 TLAGLAAIMSQR
-1175 GGEGVQAFVT
+1175 GGEGVQGFVT
-1185 ALQSGDYTTAALN
+1185 ALQSGDYTTAASKV
-1198 INNDVM
+1198 NDDVLK
-1204 NTLSTLPNGMF
+1204 TISSLPNSMF
-1215 QNGQSGKDQFI
+1215 LNGQSGKDQFI
-1226 AAIKSGDFQGAG
+1226 AAVKSGDFQGAG
-1238 KFLLDGVKLGASPLP
+1238 KFLLDGVKMGAEPLQ
-1253 GEMNNIG
+1253 GEMDKNG
-1260 KQGGN
+1260 KTSGN
-1265 ANADG
+1265 AQANG
-1270 LKSTAEANKSAG
+1270 LKGTKEANKKAG

-1290 NGAFDPNLFKMTGAN
+1290 SGAFDPNLFKMTGSKN
-1305 NASGFNGGI
+1305 SSGFNNGI
-1314 LDGKGNAFS
+1314 LVGKDGAFS
-1323 AGSGIG
+1323 AGSSVGG
-1329 NSAKSGAASVDSS
+1329 SAKSGADSVDST
-1342 GVGSDFASGYAQGI
+1342 GVGSDFASGYVNGI
-1356 ASGGM
+1356 LSGMGK
-1361 MVAGAASALA
+1361 VAEAAASLA
-1371 NKALAAVQKKQD
+1371 SKALAAVQKKQD
-1383 SHSPSKESKKLG
+1383 SHSPAKKSKKLG
-1395 GDFGT
+1395 GDFGS
-1400 GYSLGIAD
+1400 GYSLGIAS
-1408 KNKAVTKAAN
+1408 KTKAVNKAAS
-1418 NLVASALGTE
+1418 NLVAGALGTE
-1428 SQIKKLSSTLKD
+1428 KQIKKLSSTLKD
-1440 KISSAI
+1440 KISTAI

-1451 SKNKSV
+1451 SKNKSR

-1463 KALSSIEGY
+1463 KALNSIEGY
-1472 IGQQTNKL
+1472 IAQQTSRL

-1507 SKEYAASIT
+1507 SKEYAASIS
-1516 EKMQSYGSISNVDP
+1516 EKMRSYGSISNVDP
-1530 ENPQSIQAEM
+1530 ENPKSIQQEM

-1545 EIKAFQANV
+1545 EIRAFQANV

-1564 DIISD
+1564 DIIND

-1640 ENTAKSIANTI
+1640 EKTAKSIASTI

-1667 AIELGKFFTGGLGN
+1667 AIELGKYFTGGLGN

-1706 NMTVPA
+1706 NMTVPT
-1712 ITLPKISAEK
+1712 INLPKISAEK

-1755 AIKESG
+1755 AIQQSG
-1761 AKPVILNLDGE
+1761 DRPIIFNVDGKDIADNTNNHLGSSTS
-1772 VLANNSNNRIGSMTD
+1772 LAFYGK
-1787 LGLYGGGLL
+1787 GL

>member
-15 KKADKQLDAFEKDL
+15 TKADKQLDTFEKDL

-67 SMGSAGSNA
+67 SMGNAGSNA
-76 LKASLNFM
+76 LKASLSFM
-84 RELPSNV
+84 RELPANV
-91 QAALSKL
+91 GSALSKL

-108 AAKASITAIKELGTS
+108 AAKASITAVKNLGTS

-148 AVKVS
+148 AVKTS
-153 INVIKSIPSAIK
+153 INVIKSIPGAIK
-165 SAGISI
+165 SAGSSI

-176 SSLQAAKS
+176 SSLHAAKT

-192 TVKVIRSIPSAAKTA
+192 TVKVIKSIPGAAKTA
-207 AVAVK
+207 ATAVK
-212 DSFVVAYK
+212 NSFVVAYK
-220 AAVVAAYM
+220 AVVVAAYM

-236 VKAIPS
+236 VKAIPN

-249 AVSSA
+249 AISSA
-254 MKTAFSAVASAA
+254 MKTAFSAVVSAA

-271 TVKSALKTGFSAVK
+271 TVKTALTTGFSAIK
-285 SGAKAAGQA
+285 SGAKTAGQV

-302 GNIAKSTGS
+302 GNIAKNTGS
-311 LIKSGLVSGFNAAKA
+311 LIKNGLVSGFNAARS

-336 EALKNSVEKPAEQA
+336 EALKNSVERPAEQA
-350 RFSVLK
+350 RFSILK
-356 LAAALGLIAAT
+356 LAAAFGLIAAT

-400 VMTDLTAAIDGTP
+400 VMKDLTAAIDGTP

-469 SGVAYADDINRLVD
+469 SGVAYSDDINRLVD

-585 TFKQFAAVTASP
+585 AFKQFASVTASP

-615 VMVKLAPTILKVVSA
+615 VLIELAPILAKVA
-630 MLALQ
+630 AGFI
-635 AVSSVYVAFSNI
+635 AFNIISSVYSKIAGLVGAIKGLASSGSLLGSIINTVRGSFLALKVALGSATAAF
-647 GKMFVPLK
+647 G
-655 NGLFVIATGFMKLAK
+655 VIA
-670 TIRHPI
+670 
-676 TAIKNLAFAI
+676 
-686 KYFIVTSGAVI
+686 AVI
-697 AIVGAVIAVLYGMY
+697 GAVIAVLYGMY

-756 FKDVLKYI
+756 FKDILKYV

-793 IKGLQGLYYAIKAAF
+793 IKALQGLYYALKAAN
-808 QALSGDLKGAK
+808 QAAHWDLKGAK
-819 KSLEQSKEAF
+819 KSIEQSKDAF

-850 VEAFK
+850 IESLK
-855 QMGGEAENTAKK
+855 EMGGEAEK
-867 TETSGKKIKE
+867 TGTKAETSNKKISSS
-877 TLKLV
+877 LKLV
-882 ETTAKQTETT
+882 ESTAKQTEAT

-914 LSEKTK
+914 LNEKTK

-925 AKDLYGQYQESSKKS
+925 AKELYSNYQESAQKS
-940 QDKYS
+940 QDKYT
-945 AAMEKAQDLEGDKRK
+945 AAMEKAQSLEGEKRK
-960 KAIAD
+960 KVIAD

-992 KENKW
+992 KGNKW

-1032 NLLKLSNGKTLNEK
+1032 NLLKLANGKTLNEK
-1046 ERSTSIEVQKSLYA
+1046 ERATSIEVQKSLYG

-1077 KKKSDATTETEKA
+1077 RKKSDATTETEKA

-1104 TLAENLQ
+1104 TLAGNLQ
-1111 KWASEMNTIIANGG
+1111 KWASEMNAIIANGG

-1146 LSAVWQ
+1146 LGAVWQ

-1163 TLAGLGAIMSQR
+1163 TLAGLAAVMSQR

-1185 ALQSGDYTTAALN
+1185 ALQSGDYTTAALK
-1198 INNDVM
+1198 INDDVL
-1204 NTLSTLPNGMF
+1204 NTISGLPNSMF
-1215 QNGQSGKDQFI
+1215 LNGQSGKDQFLL
-1226 AAIKSGDFQGAG
+1226 AIKSGDFQGAG
-1238 KFLLDGVKLGASPLP
+1238 KFLLDGVKMGADPLP
-1253 GEMNNIG
+1253 GEMEKNG
-1260 KQGGN
+1260 KKSGDAQAKGV
-1265 ANADG
+1265 
-1270 LKSTAEANKSAG
+1270 KSTAEANKSAG
-1282 AELKNNAK
+1282 KEIKNNAK
-1290 NGAFDPNLFKMTGAN
+1290 SGAFDPNLFKMTGSKN
-1305 NASGFNGGI
+1305 SSGFNNGI
-1314 LDGKGNAFS
+1314 LGGKDGAFS
-1323 AGSGIG
+1323 AGTSVGG
-1329 NSAKSGAASVDSS
+1329 SAKSGAASVDSS
-1342 GVGSDFASGYAQGI
+1342 GVGSDFAAGFANGIRSG
-1356 ASGGM
+1356 
-1361 MVAGAASALA
+1361 AGAVGEAAASIAA
-1371 NKALAAVQKKQD
+1371 KALAAVQKKQD
-1383 SHSPSKESKKLG
+1383 SHSPSKKSKKLG
-1395 GDFGT
+1395 GDFGS
-1400 GYSLGIAD
+1400 GYSLGIAS
-1408 KNKAVTKAAN
+1408 KTKAVTKAAS
-1418 NLVASALGTE
+1418 NLVAGALGTE
-1428 SQIKKLSSTLKD
+1428 KQIKKLSSTLKD
-1440 KISSAI
+1440 KVSSAI

-1451 SKNKSV
+1451 SKNKSR

-1463 KALSSIEGY
+1463 KALNSIEGY
-1472 IGQQTNKL
+1472 IAQQTNRL

-1516 EKMQSYGSISNVDP
+1516 EKMQSYGSISNVDA
-1530 ENPQSIQAEM
+1530 ENPQSIQQEM

-1640 ENTAKSIANTI
+1640 EKTAKSIASTI

-1656 KALRIHSPSRV
+1656 KALKIHSPSRV

-1706 NMTVPA
+1706 NMTVPT
-1712 ITLPKISAEK
+1712 ITLPKVSAEK
-1722 ALGLKSVDLNR
+1722 ALGLKSSDLNR
-1733 TITVKTI
+1733 TITVKAI
-1740 IDNKT
+1740 VEN
-1745 KESSNADLIK
+1745 ESK
-1755 AIKESG
+1755 
-1761 AKPVILNLDGE
+1761 
-1772 VLANNSNNRIGSMTD
+1772 NNSNSD
-1787 LGLYGGGLL
+1787 LINAIEKSGGRPIILNVDGKVIADSTNNHLGNSTSLAFYGKGL

>member
-108 AAKASITAIKELGTS
+108 AAKASIAAVKNLGTS

-192 TVKVIRSIPSAAKTA
+192 TVKVIKSIPGAAKTA
-207 AVAVK
+207 ATAVK
-212 DSFVVAYK
+212 NSFVVAYK
-220 AAVVAAYM
+220 AVVVAAYM
-228 SVKGTISA
+228 GVKGTISA

-350 RFSVLK
+350 RFSILR
-356 LAAALGLIAAT
+356 LAAAFGLIAAT

-511 LESTKAIAMLTKGI
+511 LESTRAIAMLTKGI

-563 SLANIA
+563 SLANIV

-585 TFKQFAAVTASP
+585 AFKQFAAVTASP

-602 LSDMIQKIKELIP
+602 LSDLIQKIKEFIP
-615 VMVKLAPTILKVVSA
+615 VLIEWAPVLAKVAAGFVAFNIL
-630 MLALQ
+630 
-635 AVSSVYVAFSNI
+635 SSVYSKVAGLVMAFRGLASSGTLLGGIVNTVK
-647 GKMFVPLK
+647 GSFLALK
-655 NGLFVIATGFMKLAK
+655 VALGSAAAAFGVI
-670 TIRHPI
+670 I
-676 TAIKNLAFAI
+676 
-686 KYFIVTSGAVI
+686 AVI
-697 AIVGAVIAVLYGMY
+697 GAVIAVAYGMY
-711 AAFKENTAN
+711 VSFKENTAN

-726 GMFDAVKNS
+726 TMWDGVKNS

-741 VFKQIVSALKPVGSG
+741 VFKQIVAALKPVGSG
-756 FKDVLKYI
+756 FKDVLKY
-764 GVGVWVAF
+764 VGVAIWASL
-772 GIVLATV
+772 GLVLAAV

-793 IKGLQGLYYAIKAAF
+793 IKALQGLYYAIKSAF

-819 KSLEQSKEAF
+819 KSLEQSKDAF
-829 VDAGSAIK
+829 VEAGSAIK

-965 ANATLV
+965 ANTTLV
-971 AEIDKNNGTLLTLQA
+971 SEINKNNGTLLTLQA

-992 KENKW
+992 KGNKW

-1032 NLLKLSNGKTLNEK
+1032 NLLKLANGKTLNEK

-1077 KKKSDATTETEKA
+1077 KKKADASTETEKA

-1104 TLAENLQ
+1104 TLAGNLQ
-1111 KWASEMNTIIANGG
+1111 KWASEMNAIIANGG

-1163 TLAGLGAIMSQR
+1163 TLAGLAAVMSQR

-1198 INNDVM
+1198 INNDV
-1204 NTLSTLPNGMF
+1204 LSTISSLPNGMF
-1215 QNGQSGKDQFI
+1215 LNGESGKNQFLT
-1226 AAIKSGDFQGAG
+1226 AIKSGDFQGAG
-1238 KFLLDGVKLGASPLP
+1238 KYLVDGVKMGTDSIDS
-1253 GEMNNIG
+1253 EMKTKG
-1260 KQGGN
+1260 QTGGQN
-1265 ANADG
+1265 FADG
-1270 LKSTAEANKSAG
+1270 VKGKEGAAKSAG
-1282 AELKNNAK
+1282 SAVKNKAK
-1290 NGAFDPNLFKMTGAN
+1290 EGATDPNAFKAVGSKDSA
-1305 NASGFNGGI
+1305 GFNNGVMG
-1314 LDGKGNAFS
+1314 GKGGAYS
-1323 AGSGIG
+1323 AGSSVG
-1329 NSAKSGAASVDSS
+1329 NSAKSGAGSVDSS
-1342 GVGSDFASGYAQGI
+1342 GVGSDFASGYVNGI
-1356 ASGGM
+1356 LSGMGA
-1361 MVAGAASALA
+1361 VGRAAASLA

-1383 SHSPSKESKKLG
+1383 SHSPAKKSKKLG
-1395 GDFGT
+1395 GDFGS
-1400 GYSLGIAD
+1400 GYSLGIAS
-1408 KNKAVTKAAN
+1408 KTKAVNKAAS
-1418 NLVASALGTE
+1418 NLVAGALGTE

-1451 SKNKSV
+1451 SKNKSS

-1463 KALSSIEGY
+1463 KALNSIEGY
-1472 IGQQTNKL
+1472 IVQQTNRL
-1480 AATAKKRDKVVAQ
+1480 ATTAKKRDKVVAQ

-1530 ENPQSIQAEM
+1530 ENPQSIQTEM

-1564 DIISD
+1564 DIIND

-1607 KSMGNTAANA
+1607 KAMGNTAANA

-1640 ENTAKSIANTI
+1640 EKTAKSIANTI

-1656 KALRIHSPSRV
+1656 KALKIHSPSRV

-1706 NMTVPA
+1706 NMTVPT
-1712 ITLPKISAEK
+1712 INLPKISAEK

-1755 AIKESG
+1755 AIQQSG
-1761 AKPVILNLDGE
+1761 DRPIIFNVDGKDIADNTNNHLGSSTS
-1772 VLANNSNNRIGSMTD
+1772 LAFYGK
-1787 LGLYGGGLL
+1787 GL

>member
-84 RELPSNV
+84 RELPANV

-108 AAKASITAIKELGTS
+108 AAKASITAVKNLGTS

-192 TVKVIRSIPSAAKTA
+192 TVKVIKSIPGAAKTA
-207 AVAVK
+207 ATAVK
-212 DSFVVAYK
+212 NSFVVAYK
-220 AAVVAAYM
+220 AVVVAAYM

-254 MKTAFSAVASAA
+254 MKTAFSTVASAA

-311 LIKSGLVSGFNAAKA
+311 LIKTGLVSGFNAAKA

-585 TFKQFAAVTASP
+585 AFKQFAAVTASP

-602 LSDMIQKIKELIP
+602 LSDLIQKIKEFIP
-615 VMVKLAPTILKVVSA
+615 VLIEWAPLLAKVAAGFVAFNIL
-630 MLALQ
+630 
-635 AVSSVYVAFSNI
+635 SSVYSKVAGLVMAFRGLASSGTLLGGIVNTVK
-647 GKMFVPLK
+647 GSFLALK
-655 NGLFVIATGFMKLAK
+655 VALGSAAAAFGVI
-670 TIRHPI
+670 I
-676 TAIKNLAFAI
+676 
-686 KYFIVTSGAVI
+686 AVI
-697 AIVGAVIAVLYGMY
+697 GAVIAVAYGMY
-711 AAFKENTAN
+711 VSFKENTAN

-726 GMFDAVKNS
+726 TMWDGVKNS

-741 VFKQIVSALKPVGSG
+741 VFKQIVAALKPVGSG
-756 FKDVLKYI
+756 FKDVLKY
-764 GVGVWVAF
+764 VGVAIWASL
-772 GIVLATV
+772 GLVLAAV

-793 IKGLQGLYYAIKAAF
+793 IKALQGLYYAIKSAF

-819 KSLEQSKEAF
+819 KSLEQSKDAF
-829 VDAGSAIK
+829 VEAGSAIK

-855 QMGGEAENTAKK
+855 QMGGEAEKTAKK
-867 TETSGKKIKE
+867 TETSGKKIKD

-925 AKDLYGQYQESSKKS
+925 AKDLYGQYQESAKKS

-965 ANATLV
+965 ANTTLV

-992 KENKW
+992 KGNKW

-1198 INNDVM
+1198 INNDV
-1204 NTLSTLPNGMF
+1204 LSTISSLPNGMF
-1215 QNGQSGKDQFI
+1215 LNGESGKNQFLT
-1226 AAIKSGDFQGAG
+1226 AIKSGDFQGAG
-1238 KFLLDGVKLGASPLP
+1238 KYLVDGVKMGTDSIDS
-1253 GEMNNIG
+1253 EMKTKG
-1260 KQGGN
+1260 QTGGQN
-1265 ANADG
+1265 FADG
-1270 LKSTAEANKSAG
+1270 VKGKEDAAKSAG
-1282 AELKNNAK
+1282 SAVKNKAK
-1290 NGAFDPNLFKMTGAN
+1290 EGATDPNAFKAVGSKDSA
-1305 NASGFNGGI
+1305 GFNNGVMG
-1314 LDGKGNAFS
+1314 GKGGAYS
-1323 AGSGIG
+1323 AGSSVG

-1342 GVGSDFASGYAQGI
+1342 GVGSDFSSGYVNGI
-1356 ASGGM
+1356 LSGMGA
-1361 MVAGAASALA
+1361 VGEAAASLA
-1371 NKALAAVQKKQD
+1371 SKALAAVQKKQD
-1383 SHSPSKESKKLG
+1383 SHSPAKESKKLG

-1400 GYSLGIAD
+1400 GYSLGIAE

-1451 SKNKSV
+1451 SKNKSA

-1463 KALSSIEGY
+1463 KALNSIEGY
-1472 IGQQTNKL
+1472 IAQQTNKL

-1516 EKMQSYGSISNVDP
+1516 EKMQSYGSISNVDA

-1578 SSYAQAL
+1578 LSYAQAL

>member
-153 INVIKSIPSAIK
+153 INVIKSIPGAIK

-176 SSLQAAKS
+176 SSSQAAKS

-192 TVKVIRSIPSAAKTA
+192 TVKVIKSIPGAAKTA
-207 AVAVK
+207 ATAVK
-212 DSFVVAYK
+212 NSFVVAYK
-220 AAVVAAYM
+220 AVVVAAYM

-254 MKTAFSAVASAA
+254 MKTAFSAVSSAA

-350 RFSVLK
+350 RFSILR
-356 LAAALGLIAAT
+356 LAAAFGLIAAT

-511 LESTKAIAMLTKGI
+511 LESTRAIAMLTKGI

-563 SLANIA
+563 SLANIV

-585 TFKQFAAVTASP
+585 AFKQFAAVTASP

-602 LSDMIQKIKELIP
+602 LSDLIQKIKEFIP
-615 VMVKLAPTILKVVSA
+615 VLIEWAPLLAKVAAGFVAFNIL
-630 MLALQ
+630 
-635 AVSSVYVAFSNI
+635 SSVYSKVAGLVMAFRGLASSGTLLGGIVNTVK
-647 GKMFVPLK
+647 GSFLALK
-655 NGLFVIATGFMKLAK
+655 VALGSAAAAFGVI
-670 TIRHPI
+670 I
-676 TAIKNLAFAI
+676 
-686 KYFIVTSGAVI
+686 AVI
-697 AIVGAVIAVLYGMY
+697 GAVIAVAYGMY
-711 AAFKENTAN
+711 VSFKENTAN

-726 GMFDAVKNS
+726 TMWDGVKNS

-741 VFKQIVSALKPVGSG
+741 VFKQIVAALKPVGSG
-756 FKDVLKYI
+756 FKDVLKY
-764 GVGVWVAF
+764 VGVAIWASL
-772 GIVLATV
+772 GLVLAAV

-793 IKGLQGLYYAIKAAF
+793 IKALQGLYYAIKAAF
-808 QALSGDLKGAK
+808 QALHWDLKGAK
-819 KSLEQSKEAF
+819 KSLEQSKDAF
-829 VDAGSAIK
+829 VEAGSAIK

-855 QMGGEAENTAKK
+855 QMGGEAEKTAKK

-899 IDTMLSGGVDQYGNK
+899 IDTMLSGGVDQYGKK
-914 LSEKTK
+914 LSEKTE

-925 AKDLYGQYQESSKKS
+925 AKDLYEQYQEATKKS

-945 AAMEKAQDLEGDKRK
+945 VAMEKAQSLEGDKRK

-971 AEIDKNNGTLLTLQA
+971 AEIDKNNGALLTLQA

-992 KENKW
+992 KGNKW

-1104 TLAENLQ
+1104 TLSTNL
-1111 KWASEMNTIIANGG
+1111 KNWATEMNAIIANGG
-1125 TLNAETFAKGLSEM
+1125 TLNAETFASGLSQL

-1146 LSAVWQ
+1146 LSALWQ
-1152 DFVKV
+1152 NFV
-1157 SGSIDN
+1157 STSTSIDN
-1163 TLAGLGAIMSQR
+1163 TLSGLAAIMGQR

-1185 ALQSGDYTTAALN
+1185 AIQSKDYTTAALN
-1198 INNDVM
+1198 INNDVL
-1204 NTLSTLPNGMF
+1204 NTLSNLPNGMF
-1215 QNGQSGKDQFI
+1215 LNGQNGKNQFI
-1226 AAIKSGDFQGAG
+1226 AAIKSNEYQEAG
-1238 KFLLDGVKLGASPLP
+1238 KYLVDGVKMGASPLP
-1253 GEMNNIG
+1253 NELNGIG

-1270 LKSTAEANKSAG
+1270 IKSTAEANKNAG
-1282 AELKNNAK
+1282 ATIKNNAK
-1290 NGAFDPNLFKMTGAN
+1290 NGAFDPNLFQMTGVSNAN
-1305 NASGFNGGI
+1305 GFNGGI

-1323 AGSGIG
+1323 AGTGIG

-1342 GVGSDFASGYAQGI
+1342 GVGSDFASGYVNGI
-1356 ASGGM
+1356 LSGMGA
-1361 MVAGAASALA
+1361 VGEAAGSLA
-1371 NKALAAVQKKQD
+1371 NKALQAVKDAQKSK
-1383 SHSPSKESKKLG
+1383 SPSKKAKKLG

-1440 KISSAI
+1440 KISTAI

-1451 SKNKSV
+1451 SKNKSA

-1463 KALSSIEGY
+1463 KALNSIEGY
-1472 IGQQTNKL
+1472 IAQQTNKL

-1530 ENPQSIQAEM
+1530 ENPQSIQQEM

-1564 DIISD
+1564 DIVSD
-1569 ILESGVENG
+1569 ILDAGVENG

-1755 AIKESG
+1755 AIQQSG
-1761 AKPVILNLDGE
+1761 DRPIIFNVDGKNLAE
-1772 VLANNSNNRIGSMTD
+1772 NANNRIGTMGN

>member
-15 KKADKQLDAFEKDL
+15 TKADKQLDTFEKDL

-67 SMGSAGSNA
+67 SMGNAGSNA
-76 LKASLNFM
+76 LKASLSFM
-84 RELPSNV
+84 RELPANV
-91 QAALSKL
+91 GSALSKL

-108 AAKASITAIKELGTS
+108 AAKASITAVKNLGTS

-135 FSIAKTVQSSIVS
+135 FSIAKTVQSSIMS
-148 AVKVS
+148 AVKIS

-165 SAGISI
+165 SAGSSI

-176 SSLQAAKS
+176 SSLQAAKM

-192 TVKVIRSIPSAAKTA
+192 TVKVIKSIPGAAKTA
-207 AVAVK
+207 ATAVK
-212 DSFVVAYK
+212 NSFVVAYK
-220 AAVVAAYM
+220 AVVVAAYM

-254 MKTAFSAVASAA
+254 MKTAFSAVVSAA

-271 TVKSALKTGFSAVK
+271 TVKTALTNGFSAIK
-285 SGAKAAGQA
+285 SGAKTAGQV

-302 GNIAKSTGS
+302 GNAAKSTGS
-311 LIKSGLVSGFNAAKA
+311 LIKNGLVSGFNAARS

-350 RFSVLK
+350 RFSILR
-356 LAAALGLIAAT
+356 LAAAFGLIAAT

-424 KMVAAGMKAANVKP
+424 KMVAAGMQAANVKP

-469 SGVAYADDINRLVD
+469 SGVAYSDDINRLVD

-585 TFKQFAAVTASP
+585 AFKQFAAVTASP

-602 LSDMIQKIKELIP
+602 LSDLIQKIKEFIP
-615 VMVKLAPTILKVVSA
+615 VLIEWAPVLAKVAAGFVA
-630 MLALQ
+630 FNII
-635 AVSSVYVAFSNI
+635 SSVYSKVAGLVMAFRGLASSGTLLGGIVNTVKGAFVGLKAALGSASVAF
-647 GKMFVPLK
+647 GV
-655 NGLFVIATGFMKLAK
+655 
-670 TIRHPI
+670 I
-676 TAIKNLAFAI
+676 TA
-686 KYFIVTSGAVI
+686 VI
-697 AIVGAVIAVLYGMY
+697 GTVVAVLYGMY
-711 AAFKENTAN
+711 TAFKENTAG

-726 GMFDAVKNS
+726 GMWDAVKNS

-756 FKDVLKYI
+756 FKDILKYI

-808 QALSGDLKGAK
+808 QALQGDLKGAK
-819 KSLEQSKEAF
+819 KSLEQSKDAF

-850 VEAFK
+850 IESLK
-855 QMGGEAENTAKK
+855 EMGGEAEK
-867 TETSGKKIKE
+867 TGTKAETSNKKISSS
-877 TLKLV
+877 LKLV
-882 ETTAKQTETT
+882 ESTAKQTEAT

-914 LSEKTK
+914 LNEKTK

-925 AKDLYGQYQESSKKS
+925 AKELYSNYQESAQKS
-940 QDKYS
+940 QDKYT
-945 AAMEKAQDLEGDKRK
+945 AAMEKAQSLEGEKRK
-960 KAIAD
+960 KVIAD

-992 KENKW
+992 KDNKW

-1032 NLLKLSNGKTLNEK
+1032 NLLKLANGKTLNEK
-1046 ERSTSIEVQKSLYA
+1046 ERATSIEVQKSLYG

-1111 KWASEMNTIIANGG
+1111 KWASEMNAIIANGG

-1226 AAIKSGDFQGAG
+1226 TAIKSGDFQGAG

-1323 AGSGIG
+1323 AGTGIG

-1356 ASGGM
+1356 ASGGV

-1395 GDFGT
+1395 GDFGS
-1400 GYSLGIAD
+1400 GYSLGIAN
-1408 KNKAVTKAAN
+1408 KNKAVTKAAS

-1451 SKNKSV
+1451 SKNKST

-1463 KALSSIEGY
+1463 KALNSIESY
-1472 IGQQTNKL
+1472 IAQQTNKL

-1530 ENPQSIQAEM
+1530 DNPKSIQQEM

-1564 DIISD
+1564 DIIND
-1569 ILESGVENG
+1569 ILEAGVENG

-1640 ENTAKSIANTI
+1640 EKTAKSIANTI

-1706 NMTVPA
+1706 NMTVPT

-1755 AIKESG
+1755 ALKQSG
-1761 AKPVILNLDGE
+1761 DRPIIFNVDGKDIADNTNNHLGSSAS
-1772 VLANNSNNRIGSMTD
+1772 LAFYGK
-1787 LGLYGGGLL
+1787 GL

>member
-1 MSDGSVVIEISLDD
+1 
-15 KKADKQLDAFEKDL
+15 
-29 AKAGTNAGAALDKAY
+29 
-44 REAVSDIASQSK
+44 
-56 RLKDTFVNAFK
+56 
-67 SMGSAGSNA
+67 
-76 LKASLNFM
+76 
-84 RELPSNV
+84 
-91 QAALSKL
+91 
-98 ASTVKTGFVN
+98 
-108 AAKASITAIKELGTS
+108 
-123 IKNTAV
+123 
-129 NIKNGF
+129 
-135 FSIAKTVQSSIVS
+135 
-148 AVKVS
+148 
-153 INVIKSIPSAIK
+153 
-165 SAGISI
+165 
-171 KSALV
+171 
-176 SSLQAAKS
+176 
-184 AAISFAQT
+184 
-192 TVKVIRSIPSAAKTA
+192 
-207 AVAVK
+207 
-212 DSFVVAYK
+212 
-220 AAVVAAYM
+220 
-228 SVKGTISA
+228 
-236 VKAIPS
+236 
-242 ATKSAAL
+242 
-249 AVSSA
+249 
-254 MKTAFSAVASAA
+254 
-266 KTTGT
+266 
-271 TVKSALKTGFSAVK
+271 
-285 SGAKAAGQA
+285 
-294 GISALKGL
+294 
-302 GNIAKSTGS
+302 
-311 LIKSGLVSGFNAAKA
+311 
-326 AAKGAGAGMR
+326 
-336 EALKNSVEKPAEQA
+336 
-350 RFSVLK
+350 
-356 LAAALGLIAAT
+356 
-367 KNVVGSAIG
+367 
-376 RVDTIDTATK
+376 
-386 SLTVLTGSAKDAQL
+386 
-400 VMTDLTAAIDGTP
+400 
-413 IALDAVALGAK
+413 
-424 KMVAAGMKAANVKP
+424 
-438 VFTAIA
+438 
-444 DAAYGVGNGSES
+444 
-456 IDQMTDAISALQA
+456 
-469 SGVAYADDINRLVD
+469 
-483 AGVPAWQI
+483 
-491 LANSTG
+491 
-497 KSVGEMKKY
+497 
-506 VSEGS
+506 
-511 LESTKAIAMLTKGI
+511 
-525 EEGTTGMAGNT
+525 
-536 AKMAGLAKTAGNT
+536 AGNT

-585 TFKQFAAVTASP
+585 AFKQFAAVTASP

-602 LSDMIQKIKELIP
+602 LSDLIQKIKEFIP
-615 VMVKLAPTILKVVSA
+615 VLIEWAPVLAKVAAGFVA
-630 MLALQ
+630 FNII
-635 AVSSVYVAFSNI
+635 SSVYSKVAGLVMAFRGLASSGTLLGGIVNTVK
-647 GKMFVPLK
+647 GSFLALK
-655 NGLFVIATGFMKLAK
+655 VALGSAAAAFGVI
-670 TIRHPI
+670 I
-676 TAIKNLAFAI
+676 
-686 KYFIVTSGAVI
+686 AVI
-697 AIVGAVIAVLYGMY
+697 GAVIAVAYGMY
-711 AAFKENTAN
+711 VSFKENTAN

-726 GMFDAVKNS
+726 TMWDGVKNS

-741 VFKQIVSALKPVGSG
+741 VFKQIVAALKPVGSG
-756 FKDVLKYI
+756 FKDVLKY
-764 GVGVWVAF
+764 VGVAIWASL
-772 GIVLATV
+772 GLVLAAV

-793 IKGLQGLYYAIKAAF
+793 IKALQGLYYAIKAAF
-808 QALSGDLKGAK
+808 QALHWDLKGAK
-819 KSLEQSKEAF
+819 KSLEQSKDAF
-829 VDAGSAIK
+829 VEAGSAIK

-855 QMGGEAENTAKK
+855 QMGGEAEKTAKK

-899 IDTMLSGGVDQYGNK
+899 IDTMLSGGVDQYGKK
-914 LSEKTK
+914 LSEKTE

-925 AKDLYGQYQESSKKS
+925 AKDLYEQYQEATIKS

-945 AAMEKAQDLEGDKRK
+945 VAMEKAQSLEGDKRK

-992 KENKW
+992 KGNKW

-1111 KWASEMNTIIANGG
+1111 KWASEMNAIIANGG

-1163 TLAGLGAIMSQR
+1163 TLAGLAAVMSKR

-1226 AAIKSGDFQGAG
+1226 TAIKSGDFQGAG

-1290 NGAFDPNLFKMTGAN
+1290 NGAFDPNLFKMTGSN
-1305 NASGFNGGI
+1305 NASGFNSGI

-1323 AGSGIG
+1323 AGTGIG
-1329 NSAKSGAASVDSS
+1329 NSAKSGAGSVDSS
-1342 GVGSDFASGYAQGI
+1342 GVGSDFASGYVNGI
-1356 ASGGM
+1356 LSGMGA
-1361 MVAGAASALA
+1361 VGEAAGSLA
-1371 NKALAAVQKKQD
+1371 NKALQAVKDAQKSK
-1383 SHSPSKESKKLG
+1383 SPSKKAKKLG
-1395 GDFGT
+1395 GDFGS
-1400 GYSLGIAD
+1400 GYSLGIAS
-1408 KNKAVTKAAN
+1408 KTKAVNKAAS
-1418 NLVASALGTE
+1418 NLVAGALGTE

-1451 SKNKSV
+1451 SKNKSR

-1463 KALSSIEGY
+1463 KALNSIEGY
-1472 IGQQTNKL
+1472 IVQQTNRL

-1516 EKMQSYGSISNVDP
+1516 EKMQSYGSISNVDA

-1640 ENTAKSIANTI
+1640 EKTAKSIANTI

-1667 AIELGKFFTGGLGN
+1667 AVELGKFFTGGLGN
-1681 GVLAGAKGAVQS
+1681 GVLAGAKGAVKS
-1693 TNKMVDKV
+1693 TNKMVDSV

-1706 NMTVPA
+1706 NLTAPK
-1712 ITLPKISAEK
+1712 ITLPHVSAEK
-1722 ALGLKSVDLNR
+1722 ALGLKSSDLNR
-1733 TITVKTI
+1733 TITVKAI
-1740 IDNKT
+1740 VEN
-1745 KESSNADLIK
+1745 ESK
-1755 AIKESG
+1755 
-1761 AKPVILNLDGE
+1761 
-1772 VLANNSNNRIGSMTD
+1772 NNSNSD
-1787 LGLYGGGLL
+1787 LINAIEKSGGRPIILNVDGKVIADNTNNHLGNSTSLAFYGKGL

>member
-67 SMGSAGSNA
+67 SMGNAGSNA
-76 LKASLNFM
+76 LKASLNFI

-108 AAKASITAIKELGTS
+108 AAKASITAVKNLGTS

-148 AVKVS
+148 AVKIS
-153 INVIKSIPSAIK
+153 INVIKSIPGAIK

-192 TVKVIRSIPSAAKTA
+192 TVKVIKSIPGAAKTA
-207 AVAVK
+207 ATAVK
-212 DSFVVAYK
+212 NSFVVAYK
-220 AAVVAAYM
+220 AVVVAAYM

-350 RFSVLK
+350 RFSILR
-356 LAAALGLIAAT
+356 LAAAFGLIAAT

-511 LESTKAIAMLTKGI
+511 LESTRAIAMLTKGI

-585 TFKQFAAVTASP
+585 AFKQFAAVTASP

-602 LSDMIQKIKELIP
+602 LSDLIQKIKEFIP
-615 VMVKLAPTILKVVSA
+615 VLIEWAPVLAKVAAGFVA
-630 MLALQ
+630 FNII
-635 AVSSVYVAFSNI
+635 SSVYSKVAGLVMAFRGLASSGTLLGGIVNTVKGAFVGLKAALGSASVAF
-647 GKMFVPLK
+647 GV
-655 NGLFVIATGFMKLAK
+655 
-670 TIRHPI
+670 I
-676 TAIKNLAFAI
+676 TA
-686 KYFIVTSGAVI
+686 VI
-697 AIVGAVIAVLYGMY
+697 GSVVAVLYGMY
-711 AAFKENTAN
+711 TAFKENTAG

-726 GMFDAVKNS
+726 GMWDAVKNS

-756 FKDVLKYI
+756 FKDILKYI

-808 QALSGDLKGAK
+808 QALQGDLKGAK
-819 KSLEQSKEAF
+819 KSLEQSKDAF

-850 VEAFK
+850 IESLK
-855 QMGGEAENTAKK
+855 EMGGEAEKTGAKA
-867 TETSGKKIKE
+867 ETSNKKIANS
-877 TLKLV
+877 LKIV
-882 ETTAKQTETT
+882 ESTAKQTETT

-920 SFLNA
+920 SFLNS
-925 AKDLYGQYQESSKKS
+925 AKELYSQYQESAKKS
-940 QDKYS
+940 QDAYT
-945 AAMEKAQDLEGDKRK
+945 AAMEKAQSLEGDKRK

-965 ANATLV
+965 ANKTLV
-971 AEIDKNNGTLLTLQA
+971 DETTKNNSTLLTLQSDYSNMLKTNRWA
-986 DYAKLL
+986 D
-992 KENKW
+992 
-997 VDGTELTAQQKKF
+997 GQELTAQQKKF
-1010 LQQQTADIQAELAKQ
+1010 LQQQTTDIQTELAKQ
-1025 NQLYVEG
+1025 NQLYVEA
-1032 NLLKLSNGKTLNEK
+1032 NLLRLEQGKSLNEK
-1046 ERSTSIEVQKSLYA
+1046 ERNTSLEVQKSLYEEK
-1060 DRKKAVETG
+1060 KKAVETG
-1069 EKELADLK
+1069 EKSLADLK
-1077 KKKSDATTETEKA
+1077 KKKADASTETEKA
-1090 NYQIQIDEQTKKNK
+1090 NYQIQIDEQTKKNQ
-1104 TLAENLQ
+1104 TLSTNL
-1111 KWASEMNTIIANGG
+1111 KNWASEMNSIIANGG
-1125 TLNAETFAKGLSEM
+1125 TLNAQTFANGLSQL

-1146 LSAVWQ
+1146 LSALWQ
-1152 DFVKV
+1152 NFV
-1157 SGSIDN
+1157 STSTSIDN
-1163 TLAGLGAIMSQR
+1163 TLAGLAGIMGQR

-1198 INNDVM
+1198 INNDV
-1204 NTLSTLPNGMF
+1204 LSTISSLPNGMF
-1215 QNGQSGKDQFI
+1215 LNGENGKNQFLT
-1226 AAIKSGDFQGAG
+1226 AIKSGDFQGAG
-1238 KFLLDGVKLGASPLP
+1238 KYLVDGVKMGTDSIDS
-1253 GEMNNIG
+1253 EMKTKG
-1260 KQGGN
+1260 QTGGQN
-1265 ANADG
+1265 FADG
-1270 LKSTAEANKSAG
+1270 VKGKEGAAKSAG
-1282 AELKNNAK
+1282 SAVKNKAK
-1290 NGAFDPNLFKMTGAN
+1290 EGATDPNAFKAVGSKDSA
-1305 NASGFNGGI
+1305 GFNNGVMG
-1314 LDGKGNAFS
+1314 GKGGAYS
-1323 AGSGIG
+1323 AGSSVG
-1329 NSAKSGAASVDSS
+1329 NSAKSGAGSVDSS
-1342 GVGSDFASGYAQGI
+1342 GVGSDFASGYVNGI
-1356 ASGGM
+1356 LSGMGA
-1361 MVAGAASALA
+1361 VGRAAASLA

-1383 SHSPSKESKKLG
+1383 SHSPAKKSKKLG
-1395 GDFGT
+1395 GDFGS
-1400 GYSLGIAD
+1400 GYSLGIAS
-1408 KNKAVTKAAN
+1408 KTKAVNKAAS
-1418 NLVASALGTE
+1418 NLVAGALGTE

-1451 SKNKSV
+1451 SKNKSS

-1463 KALSSIEGY
+1463 KALNSIEGY
-1472 IGQQTNKL
+1472 IVQQTNRL

-1564 DIISD
+1564 DIIND
-1569 ILESGVENG
+1569 ILEAGVENG

-1640 ENTAKSIANTI
+1640 EKTAKSIANTI

-1656 KALRIHSPSRV
+1656 KALKIHSPSRV

-1706 NMTVPA
+1706 NMTVPT
-1712 ITLPKISAEK
+1712 INLPKISAEK

-1745 KESSNADLIK
+1745 KESSNTDLIK
-1755 AIKESG
+1755 AIQQSG
-1761 AKPVILNLDGE
+1761 DRPIIFNVDGKDIADNTNNHLGSSTS
-1772 VLANNSNNRIGSMTD
+1772 LAFYGK
-1787 LGLYGGGLL
+1787 GL

>member
-1 MSDGSVVIEISLDD
+1 
-15 KKADKQLDAFEKDL
+15 
-29 AKAGTNAGAALDKAY
+29 
-44 REAVSDIASQSK
+44 
-56 RLKDTFVNAFK
+56 
-67 SMGSAGSNA
+67 
-76 LKASLNFM
+76 
-84 RELPSNV
+84 
-91 QAALSKL
+91 
-98 ASTVKTGFVN
+98 
-108 AAKASITAIKELGTS
+108 
-123 IKNTAV
+123 
-129 NIKNGF
+129 
-135 FSIAKTVQSSIVS
+135 
-148 AVKVS
+148 
-153 INVIKSIPSAIK
+153 
-165 SAGISI
+165 
-171 KSALV
+171 
-176 SSLQAAKS
+176 
-184 AAISFAQT
+184 
-192 TVKVIRSIPSAAKTA
+192 
-207 AVAVK
+207 
-212 DSFVVAYK
+212 
-220 AAVVAAYM
+220 
-228 SVKGTISA
+228 
-236 VKAIPS
+236 
-242 ATKSAAL
+242 
-249 AVSSA
+249 
-254 MKTAFSAVASAA
+254 
-266 KTTGT
+266 
-271 TVKSALKTGFSAVK
+271 
-285 SGAKAAGQA
+285 
-294 GISALKGL
+294 
-302 GNIAKSTGS
+302 
-311 LIKSGLVSGFNAAKA
+311 
-326 AAKGAGAGMR
+326 
-336 EALKNSVEKPAEQA
+336 AEQA
-350 RFSVLK
+350 RFSILR
-356 LAAALGLIAAT
+356 LAAAFGLIAAT

-511 LESTKAIAMLTKGI
+511 LESTRAIAMLTKGI

-585 TFKQFAAVTASP
+585 AFKQFAAVTASP

-602 LSDMIQKIKELIP
+602 LSDLIQKIKEFIP
-615 VMVKLAPTILKVVSA
+615 VLIEWAPVLAKVAAGFVA
-630 MLALQ
+630 FNII
-635 AVSSVYVAFSNI
+635 SSVYSKVAGLVMAFRGLASSGTLLGGIVNTVKGAFVGLKAALGSASVAF
-647 GKMFVPLK
+647 GV
-655 NGLFVIATGFMKLAK
+655 
-670 TIRHPI
+670 I
-676 TAIKNLAFAI
+676 TA
-686 KYFIVTSGAVI
+686 VI
-697 AIVGAVIAVLYGMY
+697 GSVVAVLYGMY
-711 AAFKENTAN
+711 TAFKENTAG

-726 GMFDAVKNS
+726 GMWDAVKNS

-756 FKDVLKYI
+756 FKDILKYI

-808 QALSGDLKGAK
+808 QALQGDLKGAK
-819 KSLEQSKEAF
+819 KSLEQSKDAF

-850 VEAFK
+850 IESLK
-855 QMGGEAENTAKK
+855 EMGGEAEKTGAKA
-867 TETSGKKIKE
+867 ETSNKKIANS
-877 TLKLV
+877 LKIV
-882 ETTAKQTETT
+882 ESTAKQTETT

-920 SFLNA
+920 SFLNS
-925 AKDLYGQYQESSKKS
+925 AKELYSQYQESAKKS
-940 QDKYS
+940 QDAYT
-945 AAMEKAQDLEGDKRK
+945 AAMEKAQSLEGDKRK

-965 ANATLV
+965 ANKTLV
-971 AEIDKNNGTLLTLQA
+971 DETTKNNSTLLTLQSDYSNMLKTNRWA
-986 DYAKLL
+986 D
-992 KENKW
+992 
-997 VDGTELTAQQKKF
+997 GQELTAQQKKF
-1010 LQQQTADIQAELAKQ
+1010 LQQQTTDIQTELAKQ
-1025 NQLYVEG
+1025 NQLYVEA
-1032 NLLKLSNGKTLNEK
+1032 NLLRLEQGKSLNEK
-1046 ERSTSIEVQKSLYA
+1046 ERNTSLEVQKSLYEEK
-1060 DRKKAVETG
+1060 KKAVETG
-1069 EKELADLK
+1069 EKSLADLK
-1077 KKKSDATTETEKA
+1077 KKKADASTETEKA
-1090 NYQIQIDEQTKKNK
+1090 NYQIQIDEQTKKNQ
-1104 TLAENLQ
+1104 TLSTNL
-1111 KWASEMNTIIANGG
+1111 KNWASEMNSIIANGG
-1125 TLNAETFAKGLSEM
+1125 TLNAQTFANGLSQL

-1146 LSAVWQ
+1146 LSALWQ
-1152 DFVKV
+1152 NFV
-1157 SGSIDN
+1157 STSTSIDN
-1163 TLAGLGAIMSQR
+1163 TLAGLAGIMGQR

-1198 INNDVM
+1198 INNDV
-1204 NTLSTLPNGMF
+1204 LSTISSLPNGMF
-1215 QNGQSGKDQFI
+1215 LNGENGKNQFLT
-1226 AAIKSGDFQGAG
+1226 AIKSGDFQGAG
-1238 KFLLDGVKLGASPLP
+1238 KYLVDGVKMGTDSIDS
-1253 GEMNNIG
+1253 EMKTKG
-1260 KQGGN
+1260 QTGGQN
-1265 ANADG
+1265 FADG
-1270 LKSTAEANKSAG
+1270 VKGKEGAAKSAG
-1282 AELKNNAK
+1282 SAVKNKAK
-1290 NGAFDPNLFKMTGAN
+1290 EGATDPNAFKAVGSKDSA
-1305 NASGFNGGI
+1305 GFNNGVMG
-1314 LDGKGNAFS
+1314 GKGGAYS
-1323 AGSGIG
+1323 AGSSVG
-1329 NSAKSGAASVDSS
+1329 NSAKSGAGSVDSS
-1342 GVGSDFASGYAQGI
+1342 GVGSDFASGYVNGI
-1356 ASGGM
+1356 LSGMGA
-1361 MVAGAASALA
+1361 VGRAAASLA

-1383 SHSPSKESKKLG
+1383 SHSPAKKSKKLG
-1395 GDFGT
+1395 GDFGS
-1400 GYSLGIAD
+1400 GYSLGIAS
-1408 KNKAVTKAAN
+1408 KTKAVNKAAS
-1418 NLVASALGTE
+1418 NLVAGALGTE

-1451 SKNKSV
+1451 SKNKSS

-1463 KALSSIEGY
+1463 KALNSIEGY
-1472 IGQQTNKL
+1472 IVQQTNRL

-1564 DIISD
+1564 DIIND
-1569 ILESGVENG
+1569 ILEAGVENG

-1625 AKGLINGLNS
+1625 ARGLINGLNS

-1640 ENTAKSIANTI
+1640 EKTAKSIANTI

-1656 KALRIHSPSRV
+1656 KALKIHSPSRV

-1712 ITLPKISAEK
+1712 INLPKISAEK

-1755 AIKESG
+1755 AIQQSG
-1761 AKPVILNLDGE
+1761 DRPINFYVDGKD
-1772 VLANNSNNRIGSMTD
+1772 LADNTNNHLGSSTS
-1787 LGLYGGGLL
+1787 LAFYGKGL

>member
-15 KKADKQLDAFEKDL
+15 KKADKQLDAFEQDL

-192 TVKVIRSIPSAAKTA
+192 TVKVIRSIPGAAKTA
-207 AVAVK
+207 ATAVK
-212 DSFVVAYK
+212 NSFVVAYK
-220 AAVVAAYM
+220 AVVVAAYM

-400 VMTDLTAAIDGTP
+400 VMKDLTAAIDGTP

-424 KMVAAGMKAANVKP
+424 KMVAAGMKAADVKP

-511 LESTKAIAMLTKGI
+511 LESTRAIAMLTKGI

-563 SLANIA
+563 SLANIV

-585 TFKQFAAVTASP
+585 AFKQFAAVTASP

-602 LSDMIQKIKELIP
+602 LSDLIQKIKEFIP
-615 VMVKLAPTILKVVSA
+615 VLIEWAPLLAKVAAGFVAFNIL
-630 MLALQ
+630 
-635 AVSSVYVAFSNI
+635 SSVYSKVAGLVMAFRGLASSGTLLGGIVNTVK
-647 GKMFVPLK
+647 GSFLALK
-655 NGLFVIATGFMKLAK
+655 VALGSAAAAFGVI
-670 TIRHPI
+670 I
-676 TAIKNLAFAI
+676 
-686 KYFIVTSGAVI
+686 AVI
-697 AIVGAVIAVLYGMY
+697 GAVIAVAYGMY
-711 AAFKENTAN
+711 VSFKENTAN

-726 GMFDAVKNS
+726 TMWDGVKNS

-741 VFKQIVSALKPVGSG
+741 VFKQIVAALKPVGSG
-756 FKDVLKYI
+756 FKDVLKY
-764 GVGVWVAF
+764 VGVAIWASL
-772 GIVLATV
+772 GLVLAAV

-793 IKGLQGLYYAIKAAF
+793 IKALQGLYYAIKAAF
-808 QALSGDLKGAK
+808 KALHWDLKGAK
-819 KSLEQSKEAF
+819 KSLEQSKDAF
-829 VDAGSAIK
+829 VEAGSAIK

-855 QMGGEAENTAKK
+855 QMGGEAEKTAKK

-882 ETTAKQTETT
+882 ETTAKQTEIT

-914 LSEKTK
+914 LSEKTE

-925 AKDLYGQYQESSKKS
+925 AKDLYEQYQEATKKS

-945 AAMEKAQDLEGDKRK
+945 VAMEKAQDLEGDKRK

-992 KENKW
+992 KGNKW

-1111 KWASEMNTIIANGG
+1111 KWASEMNAIIANGG
-1125 TLNAETFAKGLSEM
+1125 TLSAETFAKGLSEM

-1163 TLAGLGAIMSQR
+1163 TLAGLAAVMSQR

-1198 INNDVM
+1198 INDDVM

-1226 AAIKSGDFQGAG
+1226 TAIKSGDFQGAG

-1290 NGAFDPNLFKMTGAN
+1290 NGAFDPNLFKMTGSN
-1305 NASGFNGGI
+1305 NASGFNSGI

-1323 AGSGIG
+1323 AGTGIG
-1329 NSAKSGAASVDSS
+1329 NSAKSGAGSVDSS
-1342 GVGSDFASGYAQGI
+1342 GVGSDFASGYVNGI
-1356 ASGGM
+1356 LSGMGA
-1361 MVAGAASALA
+1361 VGEAAASLA
-1371 NKALAAVQKKQD
+1371 SKALAAVQKKQD
-1383 SHSPSKESKKLG
+1383 SHSPAKKSKKLG

-1400 GYSLGIAD
+1400 GYSLGISE

-1463 KALSSIEGY
+1463 KALNSIEGY

-1516 EKMQSYGSISNVDP
+1516 EKMQSYGSISNVDA

-1667 AIELGKFFTGGLGN
+1667 AIELGKFFTDGLGN

-1706 NMTVPA
+1706 NLTVPA

>member
-15 KKADKQLDAFEKDL
+15 TKADKQLDAFGKDL

-44 REAVSDIASQSK
+44 REAVSDIASHSK

-76 LKASLNFM
+76 LKASLSFM
-84 RELPSNV
+84 RELPANV
-91 QAALSKL
+91 GSALSKL

-108 AAKASITAIKELGTS
+108 AAKASITAVKNLGTS

-148 AVKVS
+148 AVKTS
-153 INVIKSIPSAIK
+153 INVIKSIPGAIK
-165 SAGISI
+165 SAGSSI

-176 SSLQAAKS
+176 SSLHAAKT
-184 AAISFAQT
+184 AAVSFAQT
-192 TVKVIRSIPSAAKTA
+192 TVKVIKSIPGATKSAAT
-207 AVAVK
+207 AVK
-212 DSFVVAYK
+212 NSFVVAYK
-220 AAVVAAYM
+220 AVVVAAYM

-254 MKTAFSAVASAA
+254 MKTAFSAVVSAA

-271 TVKSALKTGFSAVK
+271 TVKTALTTGFSAIK
-285 SGAKAAGQA
+285 SGAKTAGQV

-311 LIKSGLVSGFNAAKA
+311 LIKNGLVSGFNAARS

-350 RFSVLK
+350 RFSILR
-356 LAAALGLIAAT
+356 LAAAFGLIAAT

-424 KMVAAGMKAANVKP
+424 KMVAAGMQAANVKP

-469 SGVAYADDINRLVD
+469 SGVAYSDDINRLVD

-585 TFKQFAAVTASP
+585 AFKQFAAVTASP

-602 LSDMIQKIKELIP
+602 LSDLIQKIKEFIP
-615 VMVKLAPTILKVVSA
+615 VLIEWAPVLAKVAAGFVA
-630 MLALQ
+630 FNII
-635 AVSSVYVAFSNI
+635 SSVYSKVAGLVMAFRGLASSGTLLGGIVNTIKGAFVGLKAALGSASVAF
-647 GKMFVPLK
+647 GVVTA
-655 NGLFVIATGFMKLAK
+655 VI
-670 TIRHPI
+670 
-676 TAIKNLAFAI
+676 
-686 KYFIVTSGAVI
+686 GAV
-697 AIVGAVIAVLYGMY
+697 VAVLYGMY
-711 AAFKENTAN
+711 TAFKENTAG
-720 IKGFLS
+720 IKDFLS
-726 GMFDAVKNS
+726 GMWEAVKNS

-756 FKDVLKYI
+756 FKDILKYI

-819 KSLEQSKEAF
+819 KSLDQSKDAF

-850 VEAFK
+850 IDSLKE
-855 QMGGEAENTAKK
+855 MGGEAEK
-867 TETSGKKIKE
+867 TGTKAETSNKKIANS
-877 TLKLV
+877 LKIV
-882 ETTAKQTETT
+882 ESTAKQTETT

-914 LSEKTK
+914 LNEKTK
-920 SFLNA
+920 SFLNS
-925 AKDLYGQYQESSKKS
+925 AKELYSNYQESAKKS
-940 QDKYS
+940 QDKYT
-945 AAMEKAQDLEGDKRK
+945 AAMEKAQSLEGEKRK
-960 KAIAD
+960 KAIAT
-965 ANATLV
+965 ANKTLV
-971 AEIDKNNGTLLTLQA
+971 DETTKNNSTLLTLQSDYSNMLKTNRWA
-986 DYAKLL
+986 D
-992 KENKW
+992 
-997 VDGTELTAQQKKF
+997 GQELTEQQRKF
-1010 LQQQTADIQAELAKQ
+1010 LQQQTTDIQTELAKQ
-1025 NQLYVEG
+1025 NQLYVEA
-1032 NLLKLSNGKTLNEK
+1032 NLLRLEQGKTLNEK
-1046 ERSTSIEVQKSLYA
+1046 ERNTSLEVQKSLYA
-1060 DRKKAVETG
+1060 EKKKAVETG
-1069 EKELADLK
+1069 ENELAKLK
-1077 KKKSDATTETEKA
+1077 KKKADATTETEKA

-1104 TLAENLQ
+1104 KLSSEYQ
-1111 KWASEMNTIIANGG
+1111 SWATEMNAIIANGG
-1125 TLNAETFAKGLSEM
+1125 TLNAETFAKGLSQM
-1139 GNISDEQ
+1139 GDISDEQ
-1146 LSAVWQ
+1146 LGLLWQ
-1152 DFVKV
+1152 DFVKA
-1157 SGSIDN
+1157 SDSIDN
-1163 TLAGLGAIMSQR
+1163 TLSGLGAIMSQR
-1175 GGEGVQAFVT
+1175 GGEGVQGFVT
-1185 ALQSGDYTTAALN
+1185 ALQSKDYTTAALK
-1198 INNDVM
+1198 INDDVL
-1204 NTLSTLPNGMF
+1204 NTIAGLPNAMF
-1215 QNGQSGKDQFI
+1215 LNGQSGKDQFI
-1226 AAIKSGDFQGAG
+1226 TAIKSGKFQEAG
-1238 KFLLDGVKLGASPLP
+1238 KYLLDGVKMGADPLP
-1253 GEMNNIG
+1253 GELAKNG
-1260 KQGGN
+1260 KKSGDAQ
-1265 ANADG
+1265 ANG
-1270 LKSTAEANKSAG
+1270 LKGTAEANKKAG
-1282 AELKNNAK
+1282 KTIKNNAK
-1290 NGAFDPNLFKMTGAN
+1290 SGAFDPNLFQMTGVKN
-1305 NASGFNGGI
+1305 SSGFNGGI
-1314 LDGKGNAFS
+1314 LNGKDGAFS
-1323 AGSGIG
+1323 AGTSIG
-1329 NSAKSGAASVDSS
+1329 GSAKSGAASVDSS
-1342 GVGSDFASGYAQGI
+1342 GTGADFAAGFANGIRSG
-1356 ASGGM
+1356 
-1361 MVAGAASALA
+1361 AGAVGEAAASIAA
-1371 NKALAAVQKKQD
+1371 KALAAVQKKQD
-1383 SHSPSKESKKLG
+1383 SHSPSKKSKKLG
-1395 GDFGT
+1395 GDFGS
-1400 GYSLGIAD
+1400 GYSLGIAS
-1408 KNKAVTKAAN
+1408 KTKAVTKAAS
-1418 NLVASALGTE
+1418 NLVAGALGTE
-1428 SQIKKLSSTLKD
+1428 KQIKKLSSTLKD
-1440 KISSAI
+1440 KVSSAI

-1451 SKNKSV
+1451 SKNKSA

-1463 KALSSIEGY
+1463 KALNSIEGY
-1472 IGQQTNKL
+1472 IAQQTNKL

-1516 EKMQSYGSISNVDP
+1516 EKMQSYGSISNVDA
-1530 ENPQSIQAEM
+1530 ENPQSIQQEM

-1640 ENTAKSIANTI
+1640 EKTAKSIANTI

-1667 AIELGKFFTGGLGN
+1667 AVELGKFFTGGLGN

-1693 TNKMVDKV
+1693 TNKMVDSV
-1701 VNAAS
+1701 VTAAS
-1706 NMTVPA
+1706 NLTAPK

-1722 ALGLKSVDLNR
+1722 ALGIKSSDLNR
-1733 TITVKTI
+1733 TITVKAI
-1740 IDNKT
+1740 VEN
-1745 KESSNADLIK
+1745 ESK
-1755 AIKESG
+1755 
-1761 AKPVILNLDGE
+1761 
-1772 VLANNSNNRIGSMTD
+1772 NNSNSD
-1787 LGLYGGGLL
+1787 LINAIEKSGGRPIILNVDGKVIADSTNNHLGNSTSLAFYGKGL

>member
-15 KKADKQLDAFEKDL
+15 KKADKQLNAFEKDL

-67 SMGSAGSNA
+67 SMGSASSNA

-108 AAKASITAIKELGTS
+108 AAKASITAVKNLGTS

-192 TVKVIRSIPSAAKTA
+192 TVKVIKSIPGAAKTA
-207 AVAVK
+207 ATAVK
-212 DSFVVAYK
+212 NSFVVAYK
-220 AAVVAAYM
+220 AVVVAAYM

-311 LIKSGLVSGFNAAKA
+311 LIKTGLVSGFNAAKA

-424 KMVAAGMKAANVKP
+424 KMVSAGMKAANVKP

-456 IDQMTDAISALQA
+456 IDQMVDAISSLQSA
-469 SGVAYADDINRLVD
+469 GVAYSDDINRLVD

-563 SLANIA
+563 SLANIV

-585 TFKQFAAVTASP
+585 AFKQFAAVTASP

-602 LSDMIQKIKELIP
+602 LSDLIQKIKEFIP
-615 VMVKLAPTILKVVSA
+615 VLIEWAPLLAKVAAGFVAFNIL
-630 MLALQ
+630 
-635 AVSSVYVAFSNI
+635 SSVYSKVAGLVMAFRGLASSGTLLGGIVNTVK
-647 GKMFVPLK
+647 GSFLALK
-655 NGLFVIATGFMKLAK
+655 VALGSAAAAFGVI
-670 TIRHPI
+670 I
-676 TAIKNLAFAI
+676 
-686 KYFIVTSGAVI
+686 AVI
-697 AIVGAVIAVLYGMY
+697 GAVIAVAYGMY
-711 AAFKENTAN
+711 VSFKENTAN

-726 GMFDAVKNS
+726 TMWDGVKNS

-741 VFKQIVSALKPVGSG
+741 VFKQIVAALKPVGSG
-756 FKDVLKYI
+756 FKDVLKY
-764 GVGVWVAF
+764 VGVAIWVSL
-772 GIVLATV
+772 GLVLAAV

-793 IKGLQGLYYAIKAAF
+793 IKALQGLYYAIKAAF
-808 QALSGDLKGAK
+808 QALHWDLKGAK
-819 KSLEQSKEAF
+819 KSLEQSKDAF
-829 VDAGSAIK
+829 VEAGSAIK

-855 QMGGEAENTAKK
+855 QMGGEAEKTAKK

-899 IDTMLSGGVDQYGNK
+899 IDTMLSGGVDQYGKK
-914 LSEKTK
+914 LSEKTE

-925 AKDLYGQYQESSKKS
+925 AKDLYEQYQEATKKS

-945 AAMEKAQDLEGDKRK
+945 VAMEKAQSLEGDKRK

-965 ANATLV
+965 ANKTLV
-971 AEIDKNNGTLLTLQA
+971 DETTKNNSTLLTLQSDYSNMLKTNRWA
-986 DYAKLL
+986 D
-992 KENKW
+992 
-997 VDGTELTAQQKKF
+997 GQELTAQQKKF
-1010 LQQQTADIQAELAKQ
+1010 LQQQTTDIQTELAKQ
-1025 NQLYVEG
+1025 NQLYVEA
-1032 NLLKLSNGKTLNEK
+1032 NLLRLEQGKSLNEK
-1046 ERSTSIEVQKSLYA
+1046 ERNTSLEVQKSLYEEK
-1060 DRKKAVETG
+1060 KKAVETG
-1069 EKELADLK
+1069 EKSLADLK
-1077 KKKSDATTETEKA
+1077 KKKADASTETEKA

-1104 TLAENLQ
+1104 TLSTNL
-1111 KWASEMNTIIANGG
+1111 KNWATEMNAIIANGG
-1125 TLNAETFAKGLSEM
+1125 TLNAETFASGLSQL

-1146 LSAVWQ
+1146 LSALWQ
-1152 DFVKV
+1152 NFV
-1157 SGSIDN
+1157 STSTSIDN
-1163 TLAGLGAIMSQR
+1163 TLSGLAAIMGQR

-1185 ALQSGDYTTAALN
+1185 AIQSKDYTTAALN
-1198 INNDVM
+1198 INNDVL
-1204 NTLSTLPNGMF
+1204 NTLSNLPNGMF
-1215 QNGQSGKDQFI
+1215 LNGQNGKNQFI
-1226 AAIKSGDFQGAG
+1226 AAIKSNEYQEAG
-1238 KFLLDGVKLGASPLP
+1238 KYLVDGVKMGASPLP
-1253 GEMNNIG
+1253 NELNGIG

-1270 LKSTAEANKSAG
+1270 IKSTAEANKNAG
-1282 AELKNNAK
+1282 ATIKNNAK
-1290 NGAFDPNLFKMTGAN
+1290 NGAFDPNLFQMTGVSNAN
-1305 NASGFNGGI
+1305 GFNGGI

-1323 AGSGIG
+1323 AGTGIG

-1342 GVGSDFASGYAQGI
+1342 GVGSDFASGYVNGI
-1356 ASGGM
+1356 LSGMGA
-1361 MVAGAASALA
+1361 VGEAAGSLA
-1371 NKALAAVQKKQD
+1371 NKALQAVKDAQKSK
-1383 SHSPSKESKKLG
+1383 SPSKKAKKLG

-1451 SKNKSV
+1451 SKNKSA

-1463 KALSSIEGY
+1463 KALNSIEGY

-1516 EKMQSYGSISNVDP
+1516 EKMQSYGSISNVDA

-1706 NMTVPA
+1706 NMTVPT
-1712 ITLPKISAEK
+1712 INLPKISAEK

-1755 AIKESG
+1755 AIQQSG
-1761 AKPVILNLDGE
+1761 DRPIIFNVDGKNLAE
-1772 VLANNSNNRIGSMTD
+1772 NANNRIGTMSN

>member
-108 AAKASITAIKELGTS
+108 AAKASITAVKNLGTS

-192 TVKVIRSIPSAAKTA
+192 TVKVIKSIPGAAKTA
-207 AVAVK
+207 ATAVK
-212 DSFVVAYK
+212 NSFVVAYK
-220 AAVVAAYM
+220 AVVVAAYM

-302 GNIAKSTGS
+302 GNIAKSTGAS
-311 LIKSGLVSGFNAAKA
+311 IKNGLVTGFNAAKA

-585 TFKQFAAVTASP
+585 AFKQFAAVTASP

-602 LSDMIQKIKELIP
+602 LSDLVQKIKEFIP
-615 VMVKLAPTILKVVSA
+615 VLIEWAPLLAKVAAGFVAFNIL
-630 MLALQ
+630 
-635 AVSSVYVAFSNI
+635 SSVYSKVAGLVMAFRGLASSGTLLGGIVNTVK
-647 GKMFVPLK
+647 GSFLALK
-655 NGLFVIATGFMKLAK
+655 VALGSAAAAFGVI
-670 TIRHPI
+670 I
-676 TAIKNLAFAI
+676 
-686 KYFIVTSGAVI
+686 AVI
-697 AIVGAVIAVLYGMY
+697 GAVIAVVYGMY
-711 AAFKENTAN
+711 VSFKENTAN

-726 GMFDAVKNS
+726 TMWDGVKNS

-741 VFKQIVSALKPVGSG
+741 VFKQIVAALKPVGSG
-756 FKDVLKYI
+756 FKDVLKY
-764 GVGVWVAF
+764 VGVAIWASL
-772 GIVLATV
+772 GLVLAAV

-793 IKGLQGLYYAIKAAF
+793 IKALQGLYYAIKSAF
-808 QALSGDLKGAK
+808 QALHWDLKGAK
-819 KSLEQSKEAF
+819 KSLEQSKDAF
-829 VDAGSAIK
+829 VEAGSAIK

-855 QMGGEAENTAKK
+855 QMGGEAEKTAKK

-899 IDTMLSGGVDQYGNK
+899 IDTMLSGGVDQYGKK
-914 LSEKTK
+914 LSEKTE

-925 AKDLYGQYQESSKKS
+925 AKDLYEQYQEATKKS

-945 AAMEKAQDLEGDKRK
+945 VAMEKAQSLEGDKRK

-992 KENKW
+992 KGNKW

-1111 KWASEMNTIIANGG
+1111 KWASEMNAIIANGG

-1226 AAIKSGDFQGAG
+1226 TAIKSGDFQGAG

-1323 AGSGIG
+1323 AGTGIG

-1451 SKNKSV
+1451 SKNKSA

-1463 KALSSIEGY
+1463 KALNSIEGY
-1472 IGQQTNKL
+1472 IAQQTNKL

-1530 ENPQSIQAEM
+1530 ENPQSIQQEM

-1564 DIISD
+1564 DIVSD
-1569 ILESGVENG
+1569 ILDAGVENG

-1706 NMTVPA
+1706 NMTVPT
-1712 ITLPKISAEK
+1712 INLPKVSAEK

-1755 AIKESG
+1755 AIQQSG
-1761 AKPVILNLDGE
+1761 DRPIIFNVDGKNLAE
-1772 VLANNSNNRIGSMTD
+1772 NANNRIGTMGN

>member
-84 RELPSNV
+84 RELPANV

-108 AAKASITAIKELGTS
+108 AAKASITAVKNLGTS

-148 AVKVS
+148 AVKIS
-153 INVIKSIPSAIK
+153 INVIKSIPGAIK
-165 SAGISI
+165 SAGITI

-192 TVKVIRSIPSAAKTA
+192 TVKVIKSIPGAAKTA
-207 AVAVK
+207 ATAVK
-212 DSFVVAYK
+212 NSFVVAYK
-220 AAVVAAYM
+220 AVVVAAYM

-350 RFSVLK
+350 RFSVLR
-356 LAAALGLIAAT
+356 LAAAFGLIAAT

-469 SGVAYADDINRLVD
+469 SGVAYSDDINRLVD

-585 TFKQFAAVTASP
+585 AFKQFAAVTASP

-602 LSDMIQKIKELIP
+602 LSDLIQKIKEFIP
-615 VMVKLAPTILKVVSA
+615 VLIEWAPVLAKVAAGFVA
-630 MLALQ
+630 FNII
-635 AVSSVYVAFSNI
+635 SSVYSKVAGLVMAFRGLASSGTLLGGIVNTVKGAFVGLKAALGSASVAF
-647 GKMFVPLK
+647 GV
-655 NGLFVIATGFMKLAK
+655 
-670 TIRHPI
+670 I
-676 TAIKNLAFAI
+676 TA
-686 KYFIVTSGAVI
+686 VI
-697 AIVGAVIAVLYGMY
+697 GTVVAVLYGMY
-711 AAFKENTAN
+711 TAFKENTAG

-726 GMFDAVKNS
+726 GMWDAVKNS

-756 FKDVLKYI
+756 FKDILKYI

-808 QALSGDLKGAK
+808 QALQGDLKGAK
-819 KSLEQSKEAF
+819 KSLEQSKDAF

-850 VEAFK
+850 IESLK
-855 QMGGEAENTAKK
+855 EMGGEAEK
-867 TETSGKKIKE
+867 TGTKAETSNKKIASS
-877 TLKLV
+877 LKVV
-882 ETTAKQTETT
+882 ETTAKQTEAT

-920 SFLNA
+920 SFLYS
-925 AKDLYGQYQESSKKS
+925 AKELYSQYQESAKKS
-940 QDKYS
+940 QDAYT
-945 AAMEKAQDLEGDKRK
+945 AAMEKAQTLEGDKRK

-965 ANATLV
+965 ANTALV
-971 AEIDKNNGTLLTLQA
+971 SEINKNNGTLLTLQA

-992 KENKW
+992 KGNKW

-1032 NLLKLSNGKTLNEK
+1032 NLLKLANGKTLNEK
-1046 ERSTSIEVQKSLYA
+1046 ERSTSIEVQKSLYS

-1077 KKKSDATTETEKA
+1077 KKKSDASTETEKA

-1104 TLAENLQ
+1104 ALSTNLQ
-1111 KWASEMNTIIANGG
+1111 NWATEMNSIIANGG
-1125 TLNAETFAKGLSEM
+1125 TLNAQTFATGLSQL

-1146 LSAVWQ
+1146 LSALWQ
-1152 DFVKV
+1152 NFV
-1157 SGSIDN
+1157 STSTSIDN
-1163 TLAGLGAIMSQR
+1163 TLAGLAGIMGQR
-1175 GGEGVQAFVT
+1175 GGQGVQAFVT

-1198 INNDVM
+1198 INNDV
-1204 NTLSTLPNGMF
+1204 LSTISSLPNGMF
-1215 QNGQSGKDQFI
+1215 LNGESGKNQFLT
-1226 AAIKSGDFQGAG
+1226 AIKSGDFQGAG
-1238 KFLLDGVKLGASPLP
+1238 KYLVDGVKMGTDSIDS
-1253 GEMNNIG
+1253 EMKTKG
-1260 KQGGN
+1260 QTGGQN
-1265 ANADG
+1265 FADG
-1270 LKSTAEANKSAG
+1270 VKGKEGAAKSAG
-1282 AELKNNAK
+1282 SAVKNKAK
-1290 NGAFDPNLFKMTGAN
+1290 EGATDPNAFKAVGSKDSA
-1305 NASGFNGGI
+1305 GFNNGVMGGKS
-1314 LDGKGNAFS
+1314 GAYS
-1323 AGSGIG
+1323 AGSSVG
-1329 NSAKSGAASVDSS
+1329 NSAKSGAGSVDSS
-1342 GVGSDFASGYAQGI
+1342 GVGSDFASGYVNGI
-1356 ASGGM
+1356 LSGMGA
-1361 MVAGAASALA
+1361 VGEAAASLA
-1371 NKALAAVQKKQD
+1371 SKALAAVQKKQN
-1383 SHSPSKESKKLG
+1383 SHSPSKETTKLG

-1400 GYSLGIAD
+1400 GYSLGIAS
-1408 KNKAVTKAAN
+1408 KTKAVNKAAS
-1418 NLVASALGTE
+1418 NLVAGALGTE
-1428 SQIKKLSSTLKD
+1428 SQIKKLSNTLKD

-1451 SKNKSV
+1451 SKNKSS

-1463 KALSSIEGY
+1463 KALNSIEGY
-1472 IGQQTNKL
+1472 IVQQTNRL

-1564 DIISD
+1564 DIIND
-1569 ILESGVENG
+1569 ILEAGVENS

-1625 AKGLINGLNS
+1625 AKGLISGLNS

-1640 ENTAKSIANTI
+1640 EKTAKSIANTI

-1656 KALRIHSPSRV
+1656 KALKIHSPSRV

-1693 TNKMVDKV
+1693 TSKMVDKV

-1706 NMTVPA
+1706 NMTVPT
-1712 ITLPKISAEK
+1712 INLPKISAEK

-1755 AIKESG
+1755 AIQQSG
-1761 AKPVILNLDGE
+1761 DRPIIFNVDGKDIADNTNNHLGSSTS
-1772 VLANNSNNRIGSMTD
+1772 LAFYGK
-1787 LGLYGGGLL
+1787 GL

>member
-220 AAVVAAYM
+220 AVVVAAYM

-585 TFKQFAAVTASP
+585 AFKQFAAVTASP

-602 LSDMIQKIKELIP
+602 LSDLIQKIKEFIP
-615 VMVKLAPTILKVVSA
+615 VLIEWAPLLAKVAAGFVA
-630 MLALQ
+630 FNII
-635 AVSSVYVAFSNI
+635 SSVYSKVAGLVMAFRGLASSGTLLGGIVNTVKGSFLALKVALGSAAVAF
-647 GKMFVPLK
+647 G
-655 NGLFVIATGFMKLAK
+655 VI
-670 TIRHPI
+670 I
-676 TAIKNLAFAI
+676 
-686 KYFIVTSGAVI
+686 AVI
-697 AIVGAVIAVLYGMY
+697 GAVIAVAYGMY
-711 AAFKENTAN
+711 VSFKENTAN

-726 GMFDAVKNS
+726 TMWDGVKNS

-741 VFKQIVSALKPVGSG
+741 VFKQIVAALKPVGSG
-756 FKDVLKYI
+756 FKDVLKY
-764 GVGVWVAF
+764 VGVAIWASL
-772 GIVLATV
+772 GLVLAAV

-793 IKGLQGLYYAIKAAF
+793 IKALQGLYYAIKAAF
-808 QALSGDLKGAK
+808 QALHWDLKGAK
-819 KSLEQSKEAF
+819 KSLEQSKDAF
-829 VDAGSAIK
+829 VEAGSAIK

-855 QMGGEAENTAKK
+855 QMGGEAEKTAKK

-899 IDTMLSGGVDQYGNK
+899 IDTMLSGGVDQYGKK
-914 LSEKTK
+914 LSEKTE

-925 AKDLYGQYQESSKKS
+925 AKDLYEQYQEATKKS

-945 AAMEKAQDLEGDKRK
+945 VAMEKAQSLEGDKRK

-965 ANATLV
+965 ANKTLV
-971 AEIDKNNGTLLTLQA
+971 DETTKNNSTLLTLQSDYSNMLKTNRWA
-986 DYAKLL
+986 D
-992 KENKW
+992 
-997 VDGTELTAQQKKF
+997 GQELTAQQKKF
-1010 LQQQTADIQAELAKQ
+1010 LQQQTTDIQTELAKQ
-1025 NQLYVEG
+1025 NQLYVEA
-1032 NLLKLSNGKTLNEK
+1032 NLLRLEQGKSLNEK
-1046 ERSTSIEVQKSLYA
+1046 ERNTSLEVQKSLYEEK
-1060 DRKKAVETG
+1060 KKAVETG
-1069 EKELADLK
+1069 EKSLADLK
-1077 KKKSDATTETEKA
+1077 KKKADASTETEKA

-1104 TLAENLQ
+1104 TLSTNL
-1111 KWASEMNTIIANGG
+1111 KNWATEMNAIIANGG
-1125 TLNAETFAKGLSEM
+1125 TLNAETFASGLSQL

-1146 LSAVWQ
+1146 LSALWQ
-1152 DFVKV
+1152 NFV
-1157 SGSIDN
+1157 STSTSIDN
-1163 TLAGLGAIMSQR
+1163 TLSGLAAIMGQR

-1185 ALQSGDYTTAALN
+1185 AIQSKDYTTAALN
-1198 INNDVM
+1198 INNDVL
-1204 NTLSTLPNGMF
+1204 NTLSSLPNGMF
-1215 QNGQSGKDQFI
+1215 LNGQNGKNQFI
-1226 AAIKSGDFQGAG
+1226 AAIKSNEYQEAG
-1238 KFLLDGVKLGASPLP
+1238 KYLVDGVKMGASPLP
-1253 GEMNNIG
+1253 SELNGIG

-1270 LKSTAEANKSAG
+1270 IKSTAGANKNAG
-1282 AELKNNAK
+1282 ATIKNNAK
-1290 NGAFDPNLFKMTGAN
+1290 NGAFDPNLFQMTGVSNAN
-1305 NASGFNGGI
+1305 GFNGGI

-1323 AGSGIG
+1323 AGTGIG

-1356 ASGGM
+1356 ASGGV

-1451 SKNKSV
+1451 SKNKSA

-1463 KALSSIEGY
+1463 KALNSIEGY
-1472 IGQQTNKL
+1472 IAQQTNKL

-1530 ENPQSIQAEM
+1530 ENPQSIQQEM

-1667 AIELGKFFTGGLGN
+1667 AIELGKFFTDGLGN

-1706 NMTVPA
+1706 NLTVPA

>member
-67 SMGSAGSNA
+67 SMGNAGSNA
-76 LKASLNFM
+76 LKASLNFI

-98 ASTVKTGFVN
+98 ASTIKTGFVN
-108 AAKASITAIKELGTS
+108 AAKASITAVKNLGTS

-184 AAISFAQT
+184 AAITFAQT
-192 TVKVIRSIPSAAKTA
+192 TVKVIKSIPGAAKTA
-207 AVAVK
+207 ATAVK
-212 DSFVVAYK
+212 NSFVVAYK
-220 AAVVAAYM
+220 AVVVAAYM

-350 RFSVLK
+350 RFSILR
-356 LAAALGLIAAT
+356 LAAAFGLIAAT

-511 LESTKAIAMLTKGI
+511 LESTRAIAMLTKGI

-563 SLANIA
+563 SLANIV

-585 TFKQFAAVTASP
+585 AFKQFAAVTASP

-602 LSDMIQKIKELIP
+602 LSDLIQKIKEFIP
-615 VMVKLAPTILKVVSA
+615 VLIEWAPVLAKVAAGFVAFNIL
-630 MLALQ
+630 
-635 AVSSVYVAFSNI
+635 SSVYSKVAGLVMAFRGLASSGTLLGGIVNTVKGAFVGLKVALGSASVAF
-647 GKMFVPLK
+647 GV
-655 NGLFVIATGFMKLAK
+655 
-670 TIRHPI
+670 I
-676 TAIKNLAFAI
+676 TA
-686 KYFIVTSGAVI
+686 VI
-697 AIVGAVIAVLYGMY
+697 GSVVAVLYGMY
-711 AAFKENTAN
+711 TAFKENTVG

-726 GMFDAVKNS
+726 GMWDAVKNS

-756 FKDVLKYI
+756 FKDILKYI

-808 QALSGDLKGAK
+808 QALQGDLKGAK
-819 KSLEQSKEAF
+819 KSLEQSKDAF

-850 VEAFK
+850 IESLK
-855 QMGGEAENTAKK
+855 EMGGEAEK
-867 TETSGKKIKE
+867 TGTKAETSNKKIANS
-877 TLKLV
+877 LKIV
-882 ETTAKQTETT
+882 ESTAKQTETT

-920 SFLNA
+920 SFLNS
-925 AKDLYGQYQESSKKS
+925 AKELYSQYQESAKKS
-940 QDKYS
+940 QDTYTT
-945 AAMEKAQDLEGDKRK
+945 AMEKAQTLEGDKRK

-965 ANATLV
+965 ANTALV
-971 AEIDKNNGTLLTLQA
+971 SEINKNNGTLLTLQA

-992 KENKW
+992 KGNKW

-1032 NLLKLSNGKTLNEK
+1032 NLLKLANGKTLNEK
-1046 ERSTSIEVQKSLYA
+1046 ERSTSIEVQKSLYT

-1077 KKKSDATTETEKA
+1077 KKKADASTETEKA

-1104 TLAENLQ
+1104 TLAGNLQ
-1111 KWASEMNTIIANGG
+1111 KWASEMNAIIANGG

-1163 TLAGLGAIMSQR
+1163 TLAGLAAVMSQR

-1198 INNDVM
+1198 INNDV
-1204 NTLSTLPNGMF
+1204 LSTISSLPNGMF
-1215 QNGQSGKDQFI
+1215 LNGENGKNQFLT
-1226 AAIKSGDFQGAG
+1226 AIKSGDFQGAG
-1238 KFLLDGVKLGASPLP
+1238 KYLVDGVKMGTDSIDS
-1253 GEMNNIG
+1253 EMKTKG
-1260 KQGGN
+1260 QTGGQN
-1265 ANADG
+1265 FADG
-1270 LKSTAEANKSAG
+1270 VKGKEGAAKSAG
-1282 AELKNNAK
+1282 SAVKNKAK
-1290 NGAFDPNLFKMTGAN
+1290 EGATDPNAFKAVGSKDSA
-1305 NASGFNGGI
+1305 GFNNGVMG
-1314 LDGKGNAFS
+1314 GKGGAYS
-1323 AGSGIG
+1323 AGSSVG
-1329 NSAKSGAASVDSS
+1329 NSAKSGAGSVDSS
-1342 GVGSDFASGYAQGI
+1342 GVGSDFASGYVNGI
-1356 ASGGM
+1356 LSGMGA
-1361 MVAGAASALA
+1361 VGRAAASLA

-1383 SHSPSKESKKLG
+1383 SHSPAKKSKKLG
-1395 GDFGT
+1395 GDFGS
-1400 GYSLGIAD
+1400 GYSLGIAS
-1408 KNKAVTKAAN
+1408 KTKAVNKAAS
-1418 NLVASALGTE
+1418 NLVAGALGTE

-1451 SKNKSV
+1451 SKNKSS

-1463 KALSSIEGY
+1463 KALNSIEGY
-1472 IGQQTNKL
+1472 IVQQTNRL

-1516 EKMQSYGSISNVDP
+1516 EKMKSYGSISNVDP
-1530 ENPQSIQAEM
+1530 ENPKSIQQEM

-1564 DIISD
+1564 DIIND

-1607 KSMGNTAANA
+1607 KAMGNTAANA

-1640 ENTAKSIANTI
+1640 EKTAKSIANTI

-1656 KALRIHSPSRV
+1656 KALKIHSPSRV

-1706 NMTVPA
+1706 NMTVPT
-1712 ITLPKISAEK
+1712 INLPKISAEK

-1755 AIKESG
+1755 AIQQSG
-1761 AKPVILNLDGE
+1761 DRPINFYVDGKD
-1772 VLANNSNNRIGSMTD
+1772 LADNTNNHLGSSTS
-1787 LGLYGGGLL
+1787 LAFYGKGL

>member
-67 SMGSAGSNA
+67 SMGNAGSNA
-76 LKASLNFM
+76 LKASLNFI

-108 AAKASITAIKELGTS
+108 AAKASITAVKNLGTS

-148 AVKVS
+148 AVKIS
-153 INVIKSIPSAIK
+153 INVIKSIPGAIK

-192 TVKVIRSIPSAAKTA
+192 TVKVIKSIPGAAKTA
-207 AVAVK
+207 ATAVK
-212 DSFVVAYK
+212 NSFVVAYK
-220 AAVVAAYM
+220 AVVVAAYM

-350 RFSVLK
+350 RFSILR
-356 LAAALGLIAAT
+356 LAAAFGLIAAT

-413 IALDAVALGAK
+413 IVLDAVALGAK
-424 KMVAAGMKAANVKP
+424 KMVAAGMQAANVKP

-469 SGVAYADDINRLVD
+469 SGVAYSDDINRLVD

-585 TFKQFAAVTASP
+585 AFKQFAAVTASP

-676 TAIKNLAFAI
+676 TAIKNLAFAM

-697 AIVGAVIAVLYGMY
+697 AIVGAVVAVLYGMY
-711 AAFKENTAN
+711 TAFKENTAG

-726 GMFDAVKNS
+726 GMWDAVKNS

-756 FKDVLKYI
+756 FKDILKYI

-808 QALSGDLKGAK
+808 QALQGDLKGAK
-819 KSLEQSKEAF
+819 KSLEQSKDAF

-850 VEAFK
+850 IESLK
-855 QMGGEAENTAKK
+855 EIGGEAEK
-867 TETSGKKIKE
+867 TGTKAETSNKKIANS
-877 TLKLV
+877 LKLV
-882 ETTAKQTETT
+882 ESTAKQTEAT

-914 LSEKTK
+914 LNEKTK

-925 AKDLYGQYQESSKKS
+925 AKELYSNYQESAQKS
-940 QDKYS
+940 QDKYT
-945 AAMEKAQDLEGDKRK
+945 AAMEKAQSLEGEKRK
-960 KAIAD
+960 KVIAD

-992 KENKW
+992 KGNKW

-1032 NLLKLSNGKTLNEK
+1032 NLLKLANGKTLNEK
-1046 ERSTSIEVQKSLYA
+1046 ERATSIEVQKSLYG

-1077 KKKSDATTETEKA
+1077 RKKSDATTETEKA

-1104 TLAENLQ
+1104 TLAGNLQ
-1111 KWASEMNTIIANGG
+1111 KWASEMNAIIANGG

-1146 LSAVWQ
+1146 LGAVWQ

-1163 TLAGLGAIMSQR
+1163 TLAGLAAVMSQR

-1185 ALQSGDYTTAALN
+1185 ALQSGDYTTAALK
-1198 INNDVM
+1198 INDDVL
-1204 NTLSTLPNGMF
+1204 NTISGLPNSMF
-1215 QNGQSGKDQFI
+1215 LNGQSGKDQFLL
-1226 AAIKSGDFQGAG
+1226 AIKSGDFQGAG
-1238 KFLLDGVKLGASPLP
+1238 KFLLDGVKMGADPLP
-1253 GEMNNIG
+1253 GEMEKNG
-1260 KQGGN
+1260 KKSGDAQAKGV
-1265 ANADG
+1265 
-1270 LKSTAEANKSAG
+1270 KSTAEANKSAG
-1282 AELKNNAK
+1282 KELKNNAK
-1290 NGAFDPNLFKMTGAN
+1290 SGAFDPNLFKMTGSKN
-1305 NASGFNGGI
+1305 SSGFNNGI
-1314 LDGKGNAFS
+1314 LVGKDGAFS
-1323 AGSGIG
+1323 AGSSVGG
-1329 NSAKSGAASVDSS
+1329 SAKSGADSVDST
-1342 GVGSDFASGYAQGI
+1342 GVGSDFASGYVNGI
-1356 ASGGM
+1356 LSGMKKVGEAAGSLAS
-1361 MVAGAASALA
+1361 
-1371 NKALAAVQKKQD
+1371 KALTAVQLMQD
-1383 SHSPSKESKKLG
+1383 SRSPAKKSKKLG
-1395 GDFGT
+1395 GDFGS
-1400 GYSLGIAD
+1400 GYSLGIAS
-1408 KNKAVTKAAN
+1408 KTKAVNKAAS
-1418 NLVASALGTE
+1418 NLVAGALGTE
-1428 SQIKKLSSTLKD
+1428 KQIKKLSSTLKD
-1440 KISSAI
+1440 KISTAI

-1451 SKNKSV
+1451 SKNKSR

-1463 KALSSIEGY
+1463 KALNSIEGY
-1472 IGQQTNKL
+1472 IAQQTNRL

-1640 ENTAKSIANTI
+1640 EKTAKSIASTI

-1656 KALRIHSPSRV
+1656 KALKIHSPSRV

-1693 TNKMVDKV
+1693 TSKMVDKV

-1706 NMTVPA
+1706 NMTVPT
-1712 ITLPKISAEK
+1712 INLPKISAEK

-1755 AIKESG
+1755 AIQQSG
-1761 AKPVILNLDGE
+1761 DRPIIFNVDGKDIADNTNNHLGSSTS
-1772 VLANNSNNRIGSMTD
+1772 LAFYGK
-1787 LGLYGGGLL
+1787 GL

>member
-15 KKADKQLDAFEKDL
+15 TKADKQLDTFEKDL

-67 SMGSAGSNA
+67 SMGNAGSNA
-76 LKASLNFM
+76 LKASLSFM
-84 RELPSNV
+84 RELPANV
-91 QAALSKL
+91 GSALSKL

-108 AAKASITAIKELGTS
+108 AAKASITAVKNLGTS

-148 AVKVS
+148 AVKTS
-153 INVIKSIPSAIK
+153 INVIKSIPGAIK
-165 SAGISI
+165 SAGSSI

-176 SSLQAAKS
+176 SSLHAAKT

-192 TVKVIRSIPSAAKTA
+192 TVKVIKSIPGAAKTA
-207 AVAVK
+207 ATAVK
-212 DSFVVAYK
+212 NSFVVAYK
-220 AAVVAAYM
+220 AVVVAAYM

-254 MKTAFSAVASAA
+254 MKTAFSAVVSAA

-271 TVKSALKTGFSAVK
+271 TVKTALTNGFSAIK
-285 SGAKAAGQA
+285 SGAKTAGQV

-302 GNIAKSTGS
+302 GNAAKSTGS
-311 LIKSGLVSGFNAAKA
+311 LIKNGLVSGFNAAKS

-350 RFSVLK
+350 RFSILR
-356 LAAALGLIAAT
+356 LAAAFGLIAAT

-424 KMVAAGMKAANVKP
+424 KMVAAGMQAANVKP

-469 SGVAYADDINRLVD
+469 SGVAYSDDINRLVD

-585 TFKQFAAVTASP
+585 AFKQFAAVTASP

-602 LSDMIQKIKELIP
+602 LSDLIQKIKEFIP
-615 VMVKLAPTILKVVSA
+615 VLIEWAPVLAKVAAGFVA
-630 MLALQ
+630 FNII
-635 AVSSVYVAFSNI
+635 SSVYSKVAGLVMAFRGLASSGTLLGGIVNTVKGAFVGLKAALGSASVAF
-647 GKMFVPLK
+647 GV
-655 NGLFVIATGFMKLAK
+655 
-670 TIRHPI
+670 I
-676 TAIKNLAFAI
+676 TA
-686 KYFIVTSGAVI
+686 VI
-697 AIVGAVIAVLYGMY
+697 GTVVAVLYGMY
-711 AAFKENTAN
+711 TAFKENTAG

-726 GMFDAVKNS
+726 GMCDAVKNS

-756 FKDVLKYI
+756 FKDILKYI

-793 IKGLQGLYYAIKAAF
+793 IKALQGLYYALKAAN
-808 QALSGDLKGAK
+808 QAAHWDLKGAK
-819 KSLEQSKEAF
+819 KSIEQSKDAF

-850 VEAFK
+850 IESLK
-855 QMGGEAENTAKK
+855 EMGGEAEK
-867 TETSGKKIKE
+867 TGTKAETSNKKISSS
-877 TLKLV
+877 LKLV
-882 ETTAKQTETT
+882 ESTAKQTEAT

-914 LSEKTK
+914 LNEKTK

-925 AKDLYGQYQESSKKS
+925 AKELYSNYQESAQKS
-940 QDKYS
+940 QDKYT
-945 AAMEKAQDLEGDKRK
+945 AAMEKAQSLEGEKRK
-960 KAIAD
+960 KVIAD

-992 KENKW
+992 KGNKW

-1032 NLLKLSNGKTLNEK
+1032 NLLKLANGKTLNEK
-1046 ERSTSIEVQKSLYA
+1046 ERATSIEVQKSLYG

-1077 KKKSDATTETEKA
+1077 RKKSDATTETEKA

-1104 TLAENLQ
+1104 TLAGNLQ
-1111 KWASEMNTIIANGG
+1111 KWASEMNAIIANGG

-1146 LSAVWQ
+1146 LGAVWQ

-1163 TLAGLGAIMSQR
+1163 TLAGLAAVMSQR

-1185 ALQSGDYTTAALN
+1185 ALQSGDYTTAALK
-1198 INNDVM
+1198 INDDVL
-1204 NTLSTLPNGMF
+1204 NTISGLPNSMF
-1215 QNGQSGKDQFI
+1215 LNGQSGKDQFLL
-1226 AAIKSGDFQGAG
+1226 AIKSGDFQGAG
-1238 KFLLDGVKLGASPLP
+1238 KFLLDGVKMGADPLP
-1253 GEMNNIG
+1253 GEMEKNG
-1260 KQGGN
+1260 KKSGDAQAKGV
-1265 ANADG
+1265 
-1270 LKSTAEANKSAG
+1270 KSTAEANKSAG
-1282 AELKNNAK
+1282 KEIKNNAK
-1290 NGAFDPNLFKMTGAN
+1290 SGAFDPNLFKMTGSKN
-1305 NASGFNGGI
+1305 SSGFNNGI
-1314 LDGKGNAFS
+1314 LGGKDGAFS
-1323 AGSGIG
+1323 AGTSVGG
-1329 NSAKSGAASVDSS
+1329 SAKSGAASVDSS
-1342 GVGSDFASGYAQGI
+1342 GVGSDFAAGFANGIRSG
-1356 ASGGM
+1356 
-1361 MVAGAASALA
+1361 AGAVGEAAASIAA
-1371 NKALAAVQKKQD
+1371 KALAAVQKKQD
-1383 SHSPSKESKKLG
+1383 SHSPSKKSKKLG
-1395 GDFGT
+1395 GDFGS
-1400 GYSLGIAD
+1400 GYSLGIAS
-1408 KNKAVTKAAN
+1408 KTKAVTKAAS
-1418 NLVASALGTE
+1418 NLVAGALGTE
-1428 SQIKKLSSTLKD
+1428 KQIKKLSSTLKD
-1440 KISSAI
+1440 KVSSAI

-1451 SKNKSV
+1451 SKNKSR

-1463 KALSSIEGY
+1463 KALNSIEGY
-1472 IGQQTNKL
+1472 IAQQTNKL

-1564 DIISD
+1564 DIIND
-1569 ILESGVENG
+1569 ILEAGVENG

-1625 AKGLINGLNS
+1625 AKGLISGLNS

-1640 ENTAKSIANTI
+1640 EKTAKSIANTI

-1656 KALRIHSPSRV
+1656 KALKIHSPSRV

-1693 TNKMVDKV
+1693 TSKMVDKV

-1706 NMTVPA
+1706 NMTVPT
-1712 ITLPKISAEK
+1712 INLPKISAEK

-1755 AIKESG
+1755 AIQQSG
-1761 AKPVILNLDGE
+1761 DRPIIFNVDGKDIADNTNNHLGSSTS
-1772 VLANNSNNRIGSMTD
+1772 LAFYGK
-1787 LGLYGGGLL
+1787 GL

>member
-15 KKADKQLDAFEKDL
+15 TKADKQLDTFEKDL

-67 SMGSAGSNA
+67 SMGNAGSNA
-76 LKASLNFM
+76 LKASLSFM
-84 RELPSNV
+84 RELPANV
-91 QAALSKL
+91 GSALSKL

-108 AAKASITAIKELGTS
+108 AAKASITAVKNLGTS

-148 AVKVS
+148 AVKTS
-153 INVIKSIPSAIK
+153 INVIKSIPGAIK
-165 SAGISI
+165 SAGSSI

-176 SSLQAAKS
+176 SSLHAAKT

-192 TVKVIRSIPSAAKTA
+192 TVKVIKSIPGAAKTA
-207 AVAVK
+207 ATAVK
-212 DSFVVAYK
+212 NSFVVAYK
-220 AAVVAAYM
+220 AVVVAAYM

-254 MKTAFSAVASAA
+254 MKTAFSAVVSAA

-271 TVKSALKTGFSAVK
+271 TVKTALTNGFSAIK
-285 SGAKAAGQA
+285 SGAKTAGQV

-302 GNIAKSTGS
+302 GNAAKSTGS
-311 LIKSGLVSGFNAAKA
+311 LIKNGLVSGFNAAKS

-350 RFSVLK
+350 RFSILR
-356 LAAALGLIAAT
+356 LAAAFGLIAAT

-424 KMVAAGMKAANVKP
+424 KMVAAGMQAANVKP

-469 SGVAYADDINRLVD
+469 SGVAYSDDINRLVD

-585 TFKQFAAVTASP
+585 AFKQFASVTASP

-615 VMVKLAPTILKVVSA
+615 VLIELAPILAKVA
-630 MLALQ
+630 AGFI
-635 AVSSVYVAFSNI
+635 AFNIISSVYSKIAGLVGAIKGLASSGSLLGSIINTVRGSFLALKVALGSATAAF
-647 GKMFVPLK
+647 G
-655 NGLFVIATGFMKLAK
+655 VIA
-670 TIRHPI
+670 
-676 TAIKNLAFAI
+676 
-686 KYFIVTSGAVI
+686 AVI
-697 AIVGAVIAVLYGMY
+697 GAVIAVLYGMY

-756 FKDVLKYI
+756 FKDILKYV

-793 IKGLQGLYYAIKAAF
+793 IKALQGLYYALKAAN
-808 QALSGDLKGAK
+808 QAAHWDLKGAK
-819 KSLEQSKEAF
+819 KSIEQSKDAF

-850 VEAFK
+850 IESLK
-855 QMGGEAENTAKK
+855 EMGGEAEK
-867 TETSGKKIKE
+867 TGTKAETSNKKISSS
-877 TLKLV
+877 LKLV
-882 ETTAKQTETT
+882 ESTAKQTEAT

-914 LSEKTK
+914 LNEKTK

-925 AKDLYGQYQESSKKS
+925 AKELYSNYQESAQKS
-940 QDKYS
+940 QDKYT
-945 AAMEKAQDLEGDKRK
+945 AAMEKAQSLEGEKRK
-960 KAIAD
+960 KVIAD

-992 KENKW
+992 KGNKW

-1032 NLLKLSNGKTLNEK
+1032 NLLKLANGKTLNEK
-1046 ERSTSIEVQKSLYA
+1046 ERATSIEVQKSLYG

-1077 KKKSDATTETEKA
+1077 RKKSDATTETEKA

-1104 TLAENLQ
+1104 TLAGNLQ
-1111 KWASEMNTIIANGG
+1111 KWASEMNAIIANGG

-1146 LSAVWQ
+1146 LGAVWQ

-1163 TLAGLGAIMSQR
+1163 TLAGLAAVMSQR

-1185 ALQSGDYTTAALN
+1185 ALQIGDYTTAALK
-1198 INNDVM
+1198 INDDVL
-1204 NTLSTLPNGMF
+1204 NTISGLPNSMF
-1215 QNGQSGKDQFI
+1215 LNGQSGKDQFLL
-1226 AAIKSGDFQGAG
+1226 AIKSGDFQGAG
-1238 KFLLDGVKLGASPLP
+1238 KFLLDGVKMGADPLP
-1253 GEMNNIG
+1253 GEMEKNG
-1260 KQGGN
+1260 KKSGDAQAKGV
-1265 ANADG
+1265 
-1270 LKSTAEANKSAG
+1270 KSTAEANKSAG
-1282 AELKNNAK
+1282 KEIKNNAK
-1290 NGAFDPNLFKMTGAN
+1290 SGAFDPNLFKMTGSKN
-1305 NASGFNGGI
+1305 SSGFNNGI
-1314 LDGKGNAFS
+1314 LGGKDGAFS
-1323 AGSGIG
+1323 AGTSVGG
-1329 NSAKSGAASVDSS
+1329 SAKSGAASVDSS
-1342 GVGSDFASGYAQGI
+1342 GVGSDFAAGFANGIRSG
-1356 ASGGM
+1356 
-1361 MVAGAASALA
+1361 AGAVGEAAASIAA
-1371 NKALAAVQKKQD
+1371 KALAAVQKKQD
-1383 SHSPSKESKKLG
+1383 SHSPSKKSKKLG
-1395 GDFGT
+1395 GDFGS
-1400 GYSLGIAD
+1400 GYSLGIAS
-1408 KNKAVTKAAN
+1408 KTKAVTKAAS
-1418 NLVASALGTE
+1418 NLVAGALGTE
-1428 SQIKKLSSTLKD
+1428 KQIKKLSSTLKD
-1440 KISSAI
+1440 KVSSAI

-1451 SKNKSV
+1451 SKNKSR

-1463 KALSSIEGY
+1463 KALNSIEGY
-1472 IGQQTNKL
+1472 IAQQTNKL

-1516 EKMQSYGSISNVDP
+1516 EKMQSYGSISNVDA
-1530 ENPQSIQAEM
+1530 ENPQSIQQEM

-1640 ENTAKSIANTI
+1640 EKTAKSIANTI

-1656 KALRIHSPSRV
+1656 KALKIHSPSRV

-1712 ITLPKISAEK
+1712 INLPKISAEK

-1755 AIKESG
+1755 AIQQSG
-1761 AKPVILNLDGE
+1761 DRPINFYVDGKD
-1772 VLANNSNNRIGSMTD
+1772 LADNTNNHLGSSTS
-1787 LGLYGGGLL
+1787 LAFYGKGL

>member
-153 INVIKSIPSAIK
+153 INVIKSIPGAIK

-220 AAVVAAYM
+220 AVVVAAYM

-302 GNIAKSTGS
+302 GIIAKSTGS
-311 LIKSGLVSGFNAAKA
+311 LIKTGLVSGFNAAKA

-585 TFKQFAAVTASP
+585 AFKQFAAVTASP

-602 LSDMIQKIKELIP
+602 LSDLIQKIKEFIP
-615 VMVKLAPTILKVVSA
+615 VLIEWAPLLAKVAAGFVA
-630 MLALQ
+630 FNII
-635 AVSSVYVAFSNI
+635 SSVYSKVAGLVMAFRGLASSGTLLGGIVNTVK
-647 GKMFVPLK
+647 GSFLALK
-655 NGLFVIATGFMKLAK
+655 VALGSAAAAFGVI
-670 TIRHPI
+670 I
-676 TAIKNLAFAI
+676 
-686 KYFIVTSGAVI
+686 AVI
-697 AIVGAVIAVLYGMY
+697 GAVIAVAYGMY
-711 AAFKENTAN
+711 ISFKENTAN

-726 GMFDAVKNS
+726 TMWDGVKNS

-741 VFKQIVSALKPVGSG
+741 VFKQIVAALKPVGSG
-756 FKDVLKYI
+756 FKDVLKY
-764 GVGVWVAF
+764 VGVAIWASL
-772 GIVLATV
+772 GLVLAAV

-793 IKGLQGLYYAIKAAF
+793 IKALQGLYYAIKAAF
-808 QALSGDLKGAK
+808 QALHWDLKGAK
-819 KSLEQSKEAF
+819 KSLEQSKDAF

-855 QMGGEAENTAKK
+855 QMGGEAEKTAKK
-867 TETSGKKIKE
+867 TETSGKKIKD

-882 ETTAKQTETT
+882 ETTSKQTETT

-899 IDTMLSGGVDQYGNK
+899 IDTMLSGGVDQYGKK
-914 LSEKTK
+914 LNEKTK

-925 AKDLYGQYQESSKKS
+925 AKDLYEQYQESAKKS
-940 QDKYS
+940 QDAYS

-965 ANATLV
+965 ANKTLV
-971 AEIDKNNGTLLTLQA
+971 DETTKNNSTLLTLQSDYSNMLKTNRWA
-986 DYAKLL
+986 D
-992 KENKW
+992 
-997 VDGTELTAQQKKF
+997 GQELTAQQKKF
-1010 LQQQTADIQAELAKQ
+1010 LQQQTTDIQTELAKQ
-1025 NQLYVEG
+1025 NQLYVEA
-1032 NLLKLSNGKTLNEK
+1032 NLLRLEQGKSLNEK
-1046 ERSTSIEVQKSLYA
+1046 ERNTSLEVQKSLYEEK
-1060 DRKKAVETG
+1060 KKAVETG
-1069 EKELADLK
+1069 EKSLADLK
-1077 KKKSDATTETEKA
+1077 KKKADASTETEKA

-1104 TLAENLQ
+1104 TLSTNL
-1111 KWASEMNTIIANGG
+1111 KNWATEMNAIIANGG
-1125 TLNAETFAKGLSEM
+1125 TLNAETFASGLSQL

-1146 LSAVWQ
+1146 LSALWQ
-1152 DFVKV
+1152 NFV
-1157 SGSIDN
+1157 STSTSIDN
-1163 TLAGLGAIMSQR
+1163 TLSGLAAIMGQR

-1185 ALQSGDYTTAALN
+1185 AIQSKDYTTAALN
-1198 INNDVM
+1198 INNDVLT
-1204 NTLSTLPNGMF
+1204 TLSSLPNGMF
-1215 QNGQSGKDQFI
+1215 LNGQNGKNQFI
-1226 AAIKSGDFQGAG
+1226 AAIKSNEYQEAG
-1238 KFLLDGVKLGASPLP
+1238 KYLVDGVKMGASPLP
-1253 GEMNNIG
+1253 SELNGIG

-1270 LKSTAEANKSAG
+1270 IKSTAEANKNAG
-1282 AELKNNAK
+1282 ATIKNNAK
-1290 NGAFDPNLFKMTGAN
+1290 NGAFDPNLFQMTGVSNAN
-1305 NASGFNGGI
+1305 GFNGGI
-1314 LDGKGNAFS
+1314 LDSKGNS
-1323 AGSGIG
+1323 YTAGSGIA

-1451 SKNKSV
+1451 SKNKSA

-1463 KALSSIEGY
+1463 KALNSIEGY

-1516 EKMQSYGSISNVDP
+1516 EKMQSYGSISNVDA

>member
-29 AKAGTNAGAALDKAY
+29 AKAGTNAGTALDKAY

-56 RLKDTFVNAFK
+56 RLKDTFVNVFK
-67 SMGSAGSNA
+67 SMGNAGSNA
-76 LKASLNFM
+76 LKASLNFI

-98 ASTVKTGFVN
+98 ASTVKIGFVN
-108 AAKASITAIKELGTS
+108 AAKASITAVKNLGTS

-135 FSIAKTVQSSIVS
+135 FSIAKTVQSSIAS

-153 INVIKSIPSAIK
+153 INVIKSIPGAIK

-192 TVKVIRSIPSAAKTA
+192 TVKVIKSIPGAAKTA
-207 AVAVK
+207 ATAVK
-212 DSFVVAYK
+212 NSFVVAYYK
-220 AAVVAAYM
+220 AVVVAAYM

-249 AVSSA
+249 AISSA

-350 RFSVLK
+350 RFSILR
-356 LAAALGLIAAT
+356 LAAAFGLIAAT

-585 TFKQFAAVTASP
+585 AFKQFAAVTASP

-602 LSDMIQKIKELIP
+602 LSDLIQKIKEFIP
-615 VMVKLAPTILKVVSA
+615 VLIEWAPVLAKVAAGFVA
-630 MLALQ
+630 FNII
-635 AVSSVYVAFSNI
+635 SSVYSKVAGLVMAFRGLASSGTLLGGIVNTVKGAFVGLKAALGSASVAF
-647 GKMFVPLK
+647 GV
-655 NGLFVIATGFMKLAK
+655 
-670 TIRHPI
+670 I
-676 TAIKNLAFAI
+676 TA
-686 KYFIVTSGAVI
+686 VI
-697 AIVGAVIAVLYGMY
+697 GSVVAVLYGMY
-711 AAFKENTAN
+711 TAFKENTAG

-726 GMFDAVKNS
+726 GMWDAVKNS

-756 FKDVLKYI
+756 FKDILKYI

-808 QALSGDLKGAK
+808 QALHWDLKGAK
-819 KSLEQSKEAF
+819 KSLEQSKDAF

-855 QMGGEAENTAKK
+855 QMGGEAEKTAKK
-867 TETSGKKIKE
+867 TETSGKKIKD

-899 IDTMLSGGVDQYGNK
+899 IDMMLSGGVDQYGKK
-914 LSEKTK
+914 LNEKTK

-925 AKDLYGQYQESSKKS
+925 AKDLYEQYQEATKKS

-945 AAMEKAQDLEGDKRK
+945 VAMEKAQSLEGDKRK

-965 ANATLV
+965 ANKTLV
-971 AEIDKNNGTLLTLQA
+971 DETTKNNSTLLTLQSDYSNMLKTNRWA
-986 DYAKLL
+986 D
-992 KENKW
+992 
-997 VDGTELTAQQKKF
+997 GQELTAQQKKF
-1010 LQQQTADIQAELAKQ
+1010 LQQQTTDIQTELAKQ
-1025 NQLYVEG
+1025 NQLYVEA
-1032 NLLKLSNGKTLNEK
+1032 NLLRLEQGKSLNEK
-1046 ERSTSIEVQKSLYA
+1046 ERNTSLEVQKSLYEEK
-1060 DRKKAVETG
+1060 KKAVETG
-1069 EKELADLK
+1069 EKSLADLK
-1077 KKKSDATTETEKA
+1077 KKKADASTETEKA

-1104 TLAENLQ
+1104 TLSTNL
-1111 KWASEMNTIIANGG
+1111 KNWATEMNAIIANGG
-1125 TLNAETFAKGLSEM
+1125 TLNAETFASGLSQL

-1146 LSAVWQ
+1146 LSALWQ
-1152 DFVKV
+1152 NFV
-1157 SGSIDN
+1157 STSTSIDN
-1163 TLAGLGAIMSQR
+1163 TLSGLAAIMGQR

-1226 AAIKSGDFQGAG
+1226 TAIKSGDFQGAG

-1323 AGSGIG
+1323 AGTGIG

-1342 GVGSDFASGYAQGI
+1342 GVGSDFASGYVNGI
-1356 ASGGM
+1356 LSGMGA
-1361 MVAGAASALA
+1361 VGEAAGSLA
-1371 NKALAAVQKKQD
+1371 NKALQAVKDAQKSK
-1383 SHSPSKESKKLG
+1383 SPSKKAKKLG
-1395 GDFGT
+1395 GDFGS
-1400 GYSLGIAD
+1400 GYSLGIAS
-1408 KNKAVTKAAN
+1408 KTKAVNKAAS
-1418 NLVASALGTE
+1418 NLVAGALGTE

-1451 SKNKSV
+1451 SKNKSS

-1463 KALSSIEGY
+1463 KALNSIEGY
-1472 IGQQTNKL
+1472 IVQQTNRL

-1564 DIISD
+1564 DIIND
-1569 ILESGVENG
+1569 ILEAGVENG

-1625 AKGLINGLNS
+1625 ARGLINGLNS

-1640 ENTAKSIANTI
+1640 EKTAKSIANTI

-1656 KALRIHSPSRV
+1656 KALKIHSPSRV

-1706 NMTVPA
+1706 YMTVPT
-1712 ITLPKISAEK
+1712 INLPKISAEK

-1740 IDNKT
+1740 INNKT

-1755 AIKESG
+1755 AIQQSG
-1761 AKPVILNLDGE
+1761 DRPIIFNVDGKDI
-1772 VLANNSNNRIGSMTD
+1772 ADNTNNHIGSSTS
-1787 LGLYGGGLL
+1787 LAFYGKGL

>member
-15 KKADKQLDAFEKDL
+15 TKADKQLDTFEKDL

-67 SMGSAGSNA
+67 SMGNAGSNA
-76 LKASLNFM
+76 LKASLSFM
-84 RELPSNV
+84 RELPANV
-91 QAALSKL
+91 GSALSKL

-108 AAKASITAIKELGTS
+108 AAKASITAVKNLGTS

-148 AVKVS
+148 AVKTS
-153 INVIKSIPSAIK
+153 INVIKSIPGAIK
-165 SAGISI
+165 SAGSSI

-176 SSLQAAKS
+176 SSLQAAKM

-192 TVKVIRSIPSAAKTA
+192 SVNVIKSIPGAAKTA
-207 AVAVK
+207 AVTVK
-212 DSFVVAYK
+212 NSFVVAYK
-220 AAVVAAYM
+220 AVVVAAYM

-236 VKAIPS
+236 VKAIPN

-249 AVSSA
+249 AISSA
-254 MKTAFSAVASAA
+254 MKTAFSAVVSAA

-271 TVKSALKTGFSAVK
+271 TVKTALTTGFSAIK
-285 SGAKAAGQA
+285 SGAKTAGQV

-302 GNIAKSTGS
+302 GNIAKNTGS
-311 LIKSGLVSGFNAAKA
+311 LIKNGLVSGFNAARS

-336 EALKNSVEKPAEQA
+336 EALKNSVERPAEQA
-350 RFSVLK
+350 RFSILK
-356 LAAALGLIAAT
+356 LAAAFGLIAAT

-400 VMTDLTAAIDGTP
+400 VMKDLTAAIDGTP

-585 TFKQFAAVTASP
+585 AFKQFASVTASP

-615 VMVKLAPTILKVVSA
+615 VLIELAPILAKVA
-630 MLALQ
+630 AGFI
-635 AVSSVYVAFSNI
+635 AFNIISSVYSKIAGLVGAIKGLASSGSLLGSIINTVRGSFLALKVALGSATAAF
-647 GKMFVPLK
+647 G
-655 NGLFVIATGFMKLAK
+655 VIA
-670 TIRHPI
+670 
-676 TAIKNLAFAI
+676 
-686 KYFIVTSGAVI
+686 AVI
-697 AIVGAVIAVLYGMY
+697 GAVIAVLYGMY

-756 FKDVLKYI
+756 FKDILKYV

-793 IKGLQGLYYAIKAAF
+793 IKALQGLYYALKAAN
-808 QALSGDLKGAK
+808 QAAHWDLKGAK
-819 KSLEQSKEAF
+819 KSIEQSKDAF

-850 VEAFK
+850 IESLK
-855 QMGGEAENTAKK
+855 EMGGEAEK
-867 TETSGKKIKE
+867 TGTKAETSNKKISSS
-877 TLKLV
+877 LKLV
-882 ETTAKQTETT
+882 ESTAKQTEAT

-914 LSEKTK
+914 LNEKTK

-925 AKDLYGQYQESSKKS
+925 AKELYSNYQESAQKS
-940 QDKYS
+940 QDKYT
-945 AAMEKAQDLEGDKRK
+945 AAMEKAQSLEGEKRK
-960 KAIAD
+960 KVIAD

-992 KENKW
+992 KDNKW

-1032 NLLKLSNGKTLNEK
+1032 NLLKLANGKTLNEK
-1046 ERSTSIEVQKSLYA
+1046 ERATSIEVQKSLYG

-1077 KKKSDATTETEKA
+1077 RKKSDATTETEKA

-1104 TLAENLQ
+1104 TLAGNLQ
-1111 KWASEMNTIIANGG
+1111 KWASEMNAIIANGG

-1146 LSAVWQ
+1146 LGAVWQ

-1163 TLAGLGAIMSQR
+1163 TLAGLAAVMSQR

-1185 ALQSGDYTTAALN
+1185 ALQSGDYTTAALK
-1198 INNDVM
+1198 INDDVL
-1204 NTLSTLPNGMF
+1204 NTISGLPNSMF
-1215 QNGQSGKDQFI
+1215 LNGQSGKDQFLL
-1226 AAIKSGDFQGAG
+1226 AIKSGDFQGAG
-1238 KFLLDGVKLGASPLP
+1238 KFLLDGVKMGADPLP
-1253 GEMNNIG
+1253 GEMEKNG
-1260 KQGGN
+1260 KKSGDAQAKGV
-1265 ANADG
+1265 
-1270 LKSTAEANKSAG
+1270 KSTAEANKSAG
-1282 AELKNNAK
+1282 KEIKNNAK
-1290 NGAFDPNLFKMTGAN
+1290 SGAFDPNLFKMTGSKN
-1305 NASGFNGGI
+1305 SSGFNNGI
-1314 LDGKGNAFS
+1314 LGGKDGAFS
-1323 AGSGIG
+1323 AGTSVGG
-1329 NSAKSGAASVDSS
+1329 SAKSGAASVDSS
-1342 GVGSDFASGYAQGI
+1342 GVGSDFAAGFANGIRSG
-1356 ASGGM
+1356 
-1361 MVAGAASALA
+1361 AGAVGEAAASIAA
-1371 NKALAAVQKKQD
+1371 KALAAVQKKQD
-1383 SHSPSKESKKLG
+1383 SHSPSKKSKKLG
-1395 GDFGT
+1395 GDFGS
-1400 GYSLGIAD
+1400 GYSLGIAS
-1408 KNKAVTKAAN
+1408 KTKAVTKAAS
-1418 NLVASALGTE
+1418 NLVAGALGTE
-1428 SQIKKLSSTLKD
+1428 KQIKKLSSTLKD
-1440 KISSAI
+1440 KVSSAI

-1451 SKNKSV
+1451 SKNKSR

-1463 KALSSIEGY
+1463 KALNSIEGY
-1472 IGQQTNKL
+1472 IAQQTNRL

-1516 EKMQSYGSISNVDP
+1516 EKMQSYGSISNVDA
-1530 ENPQSIQAEM
+1530 ENPQSIQQEM

-1640 ENTAKSIANTI
+1640 EKTAKSIASTI

-1656 KALRIHSPSRV
+1656 KALKIHSPSRV

-1706 NMTVPA
+1706 NMTVPT
-1712 ITLPKISAEK
+1712 INLPKISAEK

-1755 AIKESG
+1755 AIQQSG
-1761 AKPVILNLDGE
+1761 DRPIIFNVDGKDIADNTNNHLGSSTS
-1772 VLANNSNNRIGSMTD
+1772 LAFYGK
-1787 LGLYGGGLL
+1787 GL

>member
-192 TVKVIRSIPSAAKTA
+192 TVKVIKSIPGAAKTA
-207 AVAVK
+207 ATAVK
-212 DSFVVAYK
+212 NSFVVAYK
-220 AAVVAAYM
+220 AVVVAAYM

-271 TVKSALKTGFSAVK
+271 TAKSALKTGFSAVK

-563 SLANIA
+563 SLANIV

-585 TFKQFAAVTASP
+585 AFKQFAAVTASP

-602 LSDMIQKIKELIP
+602 LSDLIQKIKEFIP
-615 VMVKLAPTILKVVSA
+615 VLIEWAPVLAKVAAGFVA
-630 MLALQ
+630 FNII
-635 AVSSVYVAFSNI
+635 SSVYSKVAGLVMAFRGLASSGTLLGGIVNTVK
-647 GKMFVPLK
+647 GSFLALK
-655 NGLFVIATGFMKLAK
+655 VALGSAAAAFGVI
-670 TIRHPI
+670 I
-676 TAIKNLAFAI
+676 
-686 KYFIVTSGAVI
+686 AVI
-697 AIVGAVIAVLYGMY
+697 GAVIAVAYGMY
-711 AAFKENTAN
+711 VSFKENTAN

-726 GMFDAVKNS
+726 TMWDGVKNS

-741 VFKQIVSALKPVGSG
+741 VFKQIVAALKPVGSG
-756 FKDVLKYI
+756 FKDVLKY
-764 GVGVWVAF
+764 VGVAIWASL
-772 GIVLATV
+772 GLVLAAV

-793 IKGLQGLYYAIKAAF
+793 IKALQGLYYAIKAAF
-808 QALSGDLKGAK
+808 QALHWDLKGAK
-819 KSLEQSKEAF
+819 KSLEQSKDAF
-829 VDAGSAIK
+829 VEAGSAIK

-855 QMGGEAENTAKK
+855 QMGGEAEKTAKK

-899 IDTMLSGGVDQYGNK
+899 IDTMLSGGVDQYGKK
-914 LSEKTK
+914 LSEKTE

-925 AKDLYGQYQESSKKS
+925 AKDLYEQYQEATIKS

-945 AAMEKAQDLEGDKRK
+945 VAMEKAQSLEGDKRK

-992 KENKW
+992 KGNKW

-1111 KWASEMNTIIANGG
+1111 KWASEMNAIIANGG

-1163 TLAGLGAIMSQR
+1163 TLAGLAAVMSKR

-1226 AAIKSGDFQGAG
+1226 TAIKSGDFQGAG

-1290 NGAFDPNLFKMTGAN
+1290 NGAFDPNLFKMTGSN
-1305 NASGFNGGI
+1305 NASGFNSGI

-1323 AGSGIG
+1323 AGTGIG
-1329 NSAKSGAASVDSS
+1329 NSAKSGAGSVDSS
-1342 GVGSDFASGYAQGI
+1342 GVGSDFASGYVNGI
-1356 ASGGM
+1356 LSGMGA
-1361 MVAGAASALA
+1361 VGEAAGSLA
-1371 NKALAAVQKKQD
+1371 NKALQAVKDAQKSK
-1383 SHSPSKESKKLG
+1383 SPSKKAKKLG
-1395 GDFGT
+1395 GDFGS
-1400 GYSLGIAD
+1400 GYSLGIAS
-1408 KNKAVTKAAN
+1408 KTKAVNKAAS
-1418 NLVASALGTE
+1418 NLVAGALGTE

-1451 SKNKSV
+1451 SKNKSR

-1463 KALSSIEGY
+1463 KALNSIEGY
-1472 IGQQTNKL
+1472 IVQQTNKL

-1516 EKMQSYGSISNVDP
+1516 EKMQSYGSISNVDA

-1667 AIELGKFFTGGLGN
+1667 AIELGKFFTDGLGN

-1706 NMTVPA
+1706 NLTVPA

>member
-108 AAKASITAIKELGTS
+108 AAKASITAVKNLGTS

-192 TVKVIRSIPSAAKTA
+192 TVKVIKSIPGAAKTA
-207 AVAVK
+207 ATAVK
-212 DSFVVAYK
+212 NSFVVAYK
-220 AAVVAAYM
+220 AVVVAAYM

-302 GNIAKSTGS
+302 GNIAKSTGAS
-311 LIKSGLVSGFNAAKA
+311 IKNGLVTGFNAAKA

-585 TFKQFAAVTASP
+585 AFKQFAAVTASP

-602 LSDMIQKIKELIP
+602 LSDLVQKIKEFIP
-615 VMVKLAPTILKVVSA
+615 VLIEWAPLLAKVAAGFVAFNIL
-630 MLALQ
+630 
-635 AVSSVYVAFSNI
+635 SSVYSKVAGLVMAFRGLASSGTLLGGIVNTVK
-647 GKMFVPLK
+647 GSFLALK
-655 NGLFVIATGFMKLAK
+655 VALGSAAAAFGVI
-670 TIRHPI
+670 I
-676 TAIKNLAFAI
+676 
-686 KYFIVTSGAVI
+686 AVI
-697 AIVGAVIAVLYGMY
+697 GAVIAVVYGMY
-711 AAFKENTAN
+711 VSFKENTAN

-726 GMFDAVKNS
+726 TMWDGVKNS

-741 VFKQIVSALKPVGSG
+741 VFKQIVAALKPVGSG
-756 FKDVLKYI
+756 FKDVLKY
-764 GVGVWVAF
+764 VGVAIWASL
-772 GIVLATV
+772 GLVLAAV

-793 IKGLQGLYYAIKAAF
+793 IKALQGLYYAIKSAF

-819 KSLEQSKEAF
+819 KSLEQSKDAF
-829 VDAGSAIK
+829 VEAGSAIK

-867 TETSGKKIKE
+867 TETSGKKIKD

-925 AKDLYGQYQESSKKS
+925 AKDLYGQYQESAKKS

-992 KENKW
+992 KGNKW

-1010 LQQQTADIQAELAKQ
+1010 LQQTADIQAELAKQ

-1111 KWASEMNTIIANGG
+1111 KWASEMNAIIANGG

-1226 AAIKSGDFQGAG
+1226 TAIKSGDFQGAG

-1323 AGSGIG
+1323 AGTGIG

-1451 SKNKSV
+1451 SKNKGV

-1530 ENPQSIQAEM
+1530 ENPQSIQQEM

-1667 AIELGKFFTGGLGN
+1667 AVELGKFFTGGLGN

-1693 TNKMVDKV
+1693 TNKMIDKV

-1755 AIKESG
+1755 AIQQSG
-1761 AKPVILNLDGE
+1761 DRPIIFNVDGKNLAE
-1772 VLANNSNNRIGSMTD
+1772 NANNRIGTMGN

>member
-84 RELPSNV
+84 QELPANV

-220 AAVVAAYM
+220 AVVVAAYM

-254 MKTAFSAVASAA
+254 MKTAFSAVASAS

-350 RFSVLK
+350 RFSILR
-356 LAAALGLIAAT
+356 LAAAFGLIAAT

-469 SGVAYADDINRLVD
+469 SGVAYADDINRLVE

-585 TFKQFAAVTASP
+585 AFKQFAAVTASP

-602 LSDMIQKIKELIP
+602 LSDLIQKIKEFIP
-615 VMVKLAPTILKVVSA
+615 VLIEWAPVLAKVAAGFVA
-630 MLALQ
+630 FNII
-635 AVSSVYVAFSNI
+635 SSVYSKVAGLVMAFRGLASSGTLLGGIVNTVK
-647 GKMFVPLK
+647 GSFLALK
-655 NGLFVIATGFMKLAK
+655 VALGSAAAAFGVI
-670 TIRHPI
+670 I
-676 TAIKNLAFAI
+676 
-686 KYFIVTSGAVI
+686 AVI
-697 AIVGAVIAVLYGMY
+697 GAVIAVAYGMY
-711 AAFKENTAN
+711 VSFKENTAN

-726 GMFDAVKNS
+726 TMWDGVKNS

-741 VFKQIVSALKPVGSG
+741 VFKQIVAALKPVGSG
-756 FKDVLKYI
+756 FKDVLKY
-764 GVGVWVAF
+764 VGVAIWASL
-772 GIVLATV
+772 GLVLAAV

-793 IKGLQGLYYAIKAAF
+793 IKALQGLYYAIKAAF
-808 QALSGDLKGAK
+808 QALHWDLKGAK
-819 KSLEQSKEAF
+819 KSLEQSKDAF
-829 VDAGSAIK
+829 VEAGSAIK

-855 QMGGEAENTAKK
+855 QMGGEAEKTAKK

-899 IDTMLSGGVDQYGNK
+899 IDTMLSGGVDQYGKK
-914 LSEKTK
+914 LSEKTE

-925 AKDLYGQYQESSKKS
+925 AKDLYEQYQEATKKS

-945 AAMEKAQDLEGDKRK
+945 VAMEKAQSLEGDKRK

-992 KENKW
+992 KGNKW

-1111 KWASEMNTIIANGG
+1111 KWASEMNAIIANGG

-1163 TLAGLGAIMSQR
+1163 TLAGLAAVMSQR

-1185 ALQSGDYTTAALN
+1185 AIQSKDYTTAALN
-1198 INNDVM
+1198 INNDVL
-1204 NTLSTLPNGMF
+1204 NTLSNLPNGMF
-1215 QNGQSGKDQFI
+1215 LNGQNGKNQFI
-1226 AAIKSGDFQGAG
+1226 AAIKSNEYQEAG
-1238 KFLLDGVKLGASPLP
+1238 KYLVDGVKMGASPLP
-1253 GEMNNIG
+1253 NELNGIG

-1270 LKSTAEANKSAG
+1270 IKSTAEANKNAG
-1282 AELKNNAK
+1282 ATIKNNAK
-1290 NGAFDPNLFKMTGAN
+1290 NGAFDPNLFQMTGVSNAN
-1305 NASGFNGGI
+1305 GFNGGI

-1323 AGSGIG
+1323 AGTGIG

-1342 GVGSDFASGYAQGI
+1342 GAGSDFASGYVNGI
-1356 ASGGM
+1356 LSGMGA
-1361 MVAGAASALA
+1361 VGEAAASLA
-1371 NKALAAVQKKQD
+1371 SKALAAVQKKQD
-1383 SHSPSKESKKLG
+1383 SHSPAKKSRKLG

-1400 GYSLGIAD
+1400 GYSLGISD

-1440 KISSAI
+1440 KISKAV

-1451 SKNKSV
+1451 SKNKSA

-1463 KALSSIEGY
+1463 KALNSIESY
-1472 IGQQTNKL
+1472 IAQQTNRL
-1480 AATAKKRDKVVAQ
+1480 AATAKKRDKVIAQ

-1564 DIISD
+1564 DIIND
-1569 ILESGVENG
+1569 ILEAGVENG

-1667 AIELGKFFTGGLGN
+1667 AIELGKFFTDGLGN

-1706 NMTVPA
+1706 NLTVPA

>member
-84 RELPSNV
+84 RELPANV

-108 AAKASITAIKELGTS
+108 AAKASITAVKNLGTS

-148 AVKVS
+148 AVKIS
-153 INVIKSIPSAIK
+153 INVIKSIPGAIK
-165 SAGISI
+165 SAGITI

-192 TVKVIRSIPSAAKTA
+192 TVKVIKSIPGAAKTA
-207 AVAVK
+207 ATAVK
-212 DSFVVAYK
+212 NSFVVAYK
-220 AAVVAAYM
+220 AVVVAAYM

-350 RFSVLK
+350 RFSVLR
-356 LAAALGLIAAT
+356 LAAAFGLIAAT

-469 SGVAYADDINRLVD
+469 SGVAYSDDINRLVD

-549 ISGSFANMK
+549 ISGPFANMK

-585 TFKQFAAVTASP
+585 AFKQFAAVTASP

-602 LSDMIQKIKELIP
+602 LSDLIQKIKEFIP
-615 VMVKLAPTILKVVSA
+615 VLIEWAPVLAKVAAGFVA
-630 MLALQ
+630 FNII
-635 AVSSVYVAFSNI
+635 SSVYSKVAGLVMAFRGLASSGTLLGGIVNTVKGAFVGLKAALGSASVAF
-647 GKMFVPLK
+647 GV
-655 NGLFVIATGFMKLAK
+655 
-670 TIRHPI
+670 I
-676 TAIKNLAFAI
+676 TA
-686 KYFIVTSGAVI
+686 VI
-697 AIVGAVIAVLYGMY
+697 GTVVAVLYGMY
-711 AAFKENTAN
+711 TAFKENTAG

-726 GMFDAVKNS
+726 GMWDAVKNS

-756 FKDVLKYI
+756 FKDILKYI

-808 QALSGDLKGAK
+808 QALQGDLKGAK
-819 KSLEQSKEAF
+819 KSLEQSKDAF

-850 VEAFK
+850 IESLK
-855 QMGGEAENTAKK
+855 EMGGEAEK
-867 TETSGKKIKE
+867 TGTKAETSNKKIASS
-877 TLKLV
+877 LKVV
-882 ETTAKQTETT
+882 ETTAKQTEAT

-920 SFLNA
+920 SFLYS
-925 AKDLYGQYQESSKKS
+925 AKELYSQYQESAKKS
-940 QDKYS
+940 QDAYT
-945 AAMEKAQDLEGDKRK
+945 AAMEKAQTLEGDKRK

-965 ANATLV
+965 ANTALV
-971 AEIDKNNGTLLTLQA
+971 SEINKNNGTLLTLQA

-992 KENKW
+992 KGNKW

-1032 NLLKLSNGKTLNEK
+1032 NLLKLANGKTLNEK
-1046 ERSTSIEVQKSLYA
+1046 ERSTSIEVQKSLYS

-1077 KKKSDATTETEKA
+1077 KKKSDASTETEKA

-1104 TLAENLQ
+1104 ALSTNLQ
-1111 KWASEMNTIIANGG
+1111 NWATEMNSIIANGG
-1125 TLNAETFAKGLSEM
+1125 TLNAQTFATGLSQL

-1146 LSAVWQ
+1146 LSALWQ
-1152 DFVKV
+1152 NFV
-1157 SGSIDN
+1157 STSTSIDN
-1163 TLAGLGAIMSQR
+1163 TLAGLAGIMGQR
-1175 GGEGVQAFVT
+1175 GGQGVQAFVT

-1198 INNDVM
+1198 INNDV
-1204 NTLSTLPNGMF
+1204 LSTISSLPNGMF
-1215 QNGQSGKDQFI
+1215 LNGESGKNQFLT
-1226 AAIKSGDFQGAG
+1226 AIKSGDFQGAG
-1238 KFLLDGVKLGASPLP
+1238 KYLVDGVKMGTDSIDS
-1253 GEMNNIG
+1253 EMKTKG
-1260 KQGGN
+1260 QTGGQN
-1265 ANADG
+1265 FADG
-1270 LKSTAEANKSAG
+1270 VKGKEGAAKSAG
-1282 AELKNNAK
+1282 SAVKNKAK
-1290 NGAFDPNLFKMTGAN
+1290 EGATDPNAFKAVGSKDSA
-1305 NASGFNGGI
+1305 GFNNGVMG
-1314 LDGKGNAFS
+1314 GKGGAYS
-1323 AGSGIG
+1323 AGSSVG
-1329 NSAKSGAASVDSS
+1329 NSAKSGAGSVDSS
-1342 GVGSDFASGYAQGI
+1342 GVGSDFASGYVNGI
-1356 ASGGM
+1356 LSGMGA
-1361 MVAGAASALA
+1361 VGEAAASLA
-1371 NKALAAVQKKQD
+1371 SKALAAVQKKQN
-1383 SHSPSKESKKLG
+1383 SHSPSKETTKLG

-1400 GYSLGIAD
+1400 GYSLGIAS
-1408 KNKAVTKAAN
+1408 KTKAVNKAAS
-1418 NLVASALGTE
+1418 NLVAGALGTE
-1428 SQIKKLSSTLKD
+1428 SQIKKLSNTLKD

-1451 SKNKSV
+1451 SKNKSS

-1463 KALSSIEGY
+1463 KALNSIEGY
-1472 IGQQTNKL
+1472 IVQQTNRL

-1564 DIISD
+1564 DIIND
-1569 ILESGVENG
+1569 ILEAGVENG

-1625 AKGLINGLNS
+1625 AKGLISGLNS

-1640 ENTAKSIANTI
+1640 EKTAKSIANTI

-1656 KALRIHSPSRV
+1656 KALKIHSPSRV

-1693 TNKMVDKV
+1693 TSKMVDKV

-1706 NMTVPA
+1706 NMTVPT
-1712 ITLPKISAEK
+1712 INLPKISAEK

-1755 AIKESG
+1755 AIQQSG
-1761 AKPVILNLDGE
+1761 DRPIIFNVDGKDIADNTNNHLGSSTS
-1772 VLANNSNNRIGSMTD
+1772 LAF
-1787 LGLYGGGLL
+1787 

>member
-15 KKADKQLDAFEKDL
+15 KKADKQLDAFEQDL

-153 INVIKSIPSAIK
+153 INVIKSIPGAIK

-192 TVKVIRSIPSAAKTA
+192 TVKVIKSIPGAAKTA
-207 AVAVK
+207 ATAVK
-212 DSFVVAYK
+212 NSFVVAYK
-220 AAVVAAYM
+220 AVVVAAYM

-254 MKTAFSAVASAA
+254 MKTAFSAVSSAA

-350 RFSVLK
+350 RFSILR
-356 LAAALGLIAAT
+356 LAAAFGLIAAT

-400 VMTDLTAAIDGTP
+400 VMKDLTAAIDGTP

-424 KMVAAGMKAANVKP
+424 KMVAAGMKAADVKP

-511 LESTKAIAMLTKGI
+511 LESTRAIAMLTKGI

-563 SLANIA
+563 SLANIV

-585 TFKQFAAVTASP
+585 AFKQFAAVTASP

-602 LSDMIQKIKELIP
+602 LSDLIQKIKEFIP
-615 VMVKLAPTILKVVSA
+615 VLIEWAPVLAKVAAGFVA
-630 MLALQ
+630 FNII
-635 AVSSVYVAFSNI
+635 SSVYSKVAGLVMAFRGLASSGTLLGGIVNTVK
-647 GKMFVPLK
+647 GSFLALK
-655 NGLFVIATGFMKLAK
+655 VALGSAAAAFGVI
-670 TIRHPI
+670 I
-676 TAIKNLAFAI
+676 
-686 KYFIVTSGAVI
+686 AVI
-697 AIVGAVIAVLYGMY
+697 GAVIAVAYGMY
-711 AAFKENTAN
+711 VSFKENTAN

-726 GMFDAVKNS
+726 TMWDGVKNS

-741 VFKQIVSALKPVGSG
+741 VFKQIVAALKPVGSG
-756 FKDVLKYI
+756 FKDVLKY
-764 GVGVWVAF
+764 VGVAIWASL
-772 GIVLATV
+772 GLVLAAV

-793 IKGLQGLYYAIKAAF
+793 IKALQGLYYAIKAAF
-808 QALSGDLKGAK
+808 QALHWDLKGAK
-819 KSLEQSKEAF
+819 KSLEQSKDAF
-829 VDAGSAIK
+829 VEAGSAIK

-855 QMGGEAENTAKK
+855 QMGGEAEKTAKK

-899 IDTMLSGGVDQYGNK
+899 IDTMLSGGVDQYGKK
-914 LSEKTK
+914 LSEKTE

-925 AKDLYGQYQESSKKS
+925 AKDLYEQYQEATIKS

-945 AAMEKAQDLEGDKRK
+945 VAMEKAQSLEGDKRK

-992 KENKW
+992 KGNKW

-1111 KWASEMNTIIANGG
+1111 KWASEMNAIIANGG

-1163 TLAGLGAIMSQR
+1163 TLAGLAAVMSKR

-1198 INNDVM
+1198 INDDVM

-1226 AAIKSGDFQGAG
+1226 TAIKSGDFQGAG

-1290 NGAFDPNLFKMTGAN
+1290 NGAFDPNLFKMTGSN
-1305 NASGFNGGI
+1305 NASGFNSGI

-1323 AGSGIG
+1323 AGTGIG
-1329 NSAKSGAASVDSS
+1329 NSAKSGAGSVDSS
-1342 GVGSDFASGYAQGI
+1342 GVGSDFASGYVNGI
-1356 ASGGM
+1356 LSGMGA
-1361 MVAGAASALA
+1361 VGEAAGSLA
-1371 NKALAAVQKKQD
+1371 NKALQAVKDAQKSK
-1383 SHSPSKESKKLG
+1383 SPSKKAKKLG
-1395 GDFGT
+1395 GDFGS
-1400 GYSLGIAD
+1400 GYSLGIAS
-1408 KNKAVTKAAN
+1408 KTKAVNKAAS
-1418 NLVASALGTE
+1418 NLVAGALGTE

-1451 SKNKSV
+1451 SKNKSR

-1463 KALSSIEGY
+1463 KALNSIEGY
-1472 IGQQTNKL
+1472 IVQQTNRL

-1516 EKMQSYGSISNVDP
+1516 EKMQSYGSISNVDA

-1667 AIELGKFFTGGLGN
+1667 AIELGKFFTDGLGN

-1706 NMTVPA
+1706 NLTVPA

-1755 AIKESG
+1755 AIQQSG
-1761 AKPVILNLDGE
+1761 DRPIIFNVDGKNLAE
-1772 VLANNSNNRIGSMTD
+1772 NANNRIGTMGN

>member
-15 KKADKQLDAFEKDL
+15 TKADKQLDTFEKDL

-67 SMGSAGSNA
+67 SMGNAGSNA
-76 LKASLNFM
+76 LKASLSFM
-84 RELPSNV
+84 RELPANV
-91 QAALSKL
+91 GSALSKL

-108 AAKASITAIKELGTS
+108 AAKASITAVKNLGTS

-148 AVKVS
+148 AVKTS
-153 INVIKSIPSAIK
+153 INVIKSIPGAIK
-165 SAGISI
+165 SAGSSI

-176 SSLQAAKS
+176 SSLHAAKT

-192 TVKVIRSIPSAAKTA
+192 TVKVIKSIPGAAKTA
-207 AVAVK
+207 ATAVK
-212 DSFVVAYK
+212 NSFVVAYK
-220 AAVVAAYM
+220 AVVVAAYM

-254 MKTAFSAVASAA
+254 MKTAFSAVVSAA

-271 TVKSALKTGFSAVK
+271 TVKTALTNGFSAIK
-285 SGAKAAGQA
+285 SGAKTAGQV

-302 GNIAKSTGS
+302 GNAAKSTGS
-311 LIKSGLVSGFNAAKA
+311 LIKNGLVSGFNAAKS

-350 RFSVLK
+350 RFSILR
-356 LAAALGLIAAT
+356 LAAAFGLIAAT

-424 KMVAAGMKAANVKP
+424 KMVAAGMQAANVKP

-469 SGVAYADDINRLVD
+469 SGVAYSDDINRLVD

-585 TFKQFAAVTASP
+585 AFKQFASVTASP

-615 VMVKLAPTILKVVSA
+615 VLIELAPILAKVA
-630 MLALQ
+630 AGFI
-635 AVSSVYVAFSNI
+635 AFNIISSVYSKIAGLVGAIKGLASSGSLLGSIINTVRGSFLALKVALGSATAAF
-647 GKMFVPLK
+647 G
-655 NGLFVIATGFMKLAK
+655 VIA
-670 TIRHPI
+670 
-676 TAIKNLAFAI
+676 
-686 KYFIVTSGAVI
+686 AVI
-697 AIVGAVIAVLYGMY
+697 GAVIAVLYGMY

-756 FKDVLKYI
+756 FKDILKYV

-793 IKGLQGLYYAIKAAF
+793 IKALQGLYYALKAAN
-808 QALSGDLKGAK
+808 QAAHWDLKGAK
-819 KSLEQSKEAF
+819 KSIEQSKDAF

-850 VEAFK
+850 IESLK
-855 QMGGEAENTAKK
+855 EMGGEAEK
-867 TETSGKKIKE
+867 TGTKAETSNKKISSS
-877 TLKLV
+877 LKLV
-882 ETTAKQTETT
+882 ESTAKQTEAT

-914 LSEKTK
+914 LNEKTK

-925 AKDLYGQYQESSKKS
+925 AKELYSNYQESAQKS
-940 QDKYS
+940 QDKYT
-945 AAMEKAQDLEGDKRK
+945 AAMEKAQSLEGEKRK
-960 KAIAD
+960 KVIAD

-992 KENKW
+992 KGNKW

-1032 NLLKLSNGKTLNEK
+1032 NLLKLANGKTLNEK
-1046 ERSTSIEVQKSLYA
+1046 ERATSIEVQKSLYG

-1077 KKKSDATTETEKA
+1077 RKKSDATTETEKA

-1104 TLAENLQ
+1104 TLAGNLQ
-1111 KWASEMNTIIANGG
+1111 KWASEMNAIIANGG

-1146 LSAVWQ
+1146 LGAVWQ

-1163 TLAGLGAIMSQR
+1163 TLAGLAAVMSQR

-1185 ALQSGDYTTAALN
+1185 ALQIGDYTTAALK
-1198 INNDVM
+1198 INDDVL
-1204 NTLSTLPNGMF
+1204 NTISGLPNSMF
-1215 QNGQSGKDQFI
+1215 LNGQSGKDQFLL
-1226 AAIKSGDFQGAG
+1226 AIKSGDFQGAG
-1238 KFLLDGVKLGASPLP
+1238 KFLLDGVKMGADPLP
-1253 GEMNNIG
+1253 GEMEKNG
-1260 KQGGN
+1260 KKSGDAQAKGV
-1265 ANADG
+1265 
-1270 LKSTAEANKSAG
+1270 KSTAEANKSAG
-1282 AELKNNAK
+1282 KEIKNNAK
-1290 NGAFDPNLFKMTGAN
+1290 SGAFDPNLFKMTGSKN
-1305 NASGFNGGI
+1305 SSGFNNGI
-1314 LDGKGNAFS
+1314 LGGKDGAFS
-1323 AGSGIG
+1323 AGTSVGG
-1329 NSAKSGAASVDSS
+1329 SAKSGAASVDSS
-1342 GVGSDFASGYAQGI
+1342 GVGSDFAAGFANGIRSG
-1356 ASGGM
+1356 
-1361 MVAGAASALA
+1361 AGAVGEAAASIAA
-1371 NKALAAVQKKQD
+1371 KALAAVQKKQD
-1383 SHSPSKESKKLG
+1383 SHSPSKKSKKLG
-1395 GDFGT
+1395 GDFGS
-1400 GYSLGIAD
+1400 GYSLGIAS
-1408 KNKAVTKAAN
+1408 KTKAVTKAAS
-1418 NLVASALGTE
+1418 NLVAGALGTE
-1428 SQIKKLSSTLKD
+1428 KQIKKLSSTLKD
-1440 KISSAI
+1440 KVSSAI

-1451 SKNKSV
+1451 SKNKSR

-1463 KALSSIEGY
+1463 KALNSIEGY
-1472 IGQQTNKL
+1472 IAQQTNKL

-1516 EKMQSYGSISNVDP
+1516 EKMQSYGSISNVDA
-1530 ENPQSIQAEM
+1530 ENPQSIQQEM

-1640 ENTAKSIANTI
+1640 EKTAKSIANTI

-1667 AIELGKFFTGGLGN
+1667 AVELGKFFTGGLGN
-1681 GVLAGAKGAVQS
+1681 GVLAGAKGAVKS
-1693 TNKMVDKV
+1693 TNKMVDSV

-1706 NMTVPA
+1706 NLTAPK
-1712 ITLPKISAEK
+1712 ITLPHVSAEK
-1722 ALGLKSVDLNR
+1722 ALGLKSSDLNR
-1733 TITVKTI
+1733 TITVKAI
-1740 IDNKT
+1740 VEN
-1745 KESSNADLIK
+1745 ESK
-1755 AIKESG
+1755 
-1761 AKPVILNLDGE
+1761 
-1772 VLANNSNNRIGSMTD
+1772 NNSNSD
-1787 LGLYGGGLL
+1787 LINAIEKSGGRPIILNVDGKVIADNTNNHLGNSTSLAFYGKGL

>member
-1 MSDGSVVIEISLDD
+1 
-15 KKADKQLDAFEKDL
+15 
-29 AKAGTNAGAALDKAY
+29 
-44 REAVSDIASQSK
+44 
-56 RLKDTFVNAFK
+56 
-67 SMGSAGSNA
+67 
-76 LKASLNFM
+76 
-84 RELPSNV
+84 
-91 QAALSKL
+91 
-98 ASTVKTGFVN
+98 
-108 AAKASITAIKELGTS
+108 
-123 IKNTAV
+123 
-129 NIKNGF
+129 
-135 FSIAKTVQSSIVS
+135 
-148 AVKVS
+148 
-153 INVIKSIPSAIK
+153 
-165 SAGISI
+165 
-171 KSALV
+171 
-176 SSLQAAKS
+176 
-184 AAISFAQT
+184 
-192 TVKVIRSIPSAAKTA
+192 
-207 AVAVK
+207 
-212 DSFVVAYK
+212 
-220 AAVVAAYM
+220 
-228 SVKGTISA
+228 
-236 VKAIPS
+236 
-242 ATKSAAL
+242 
-249 AVSSA
+249 
-254 MKTAFSAVASAA
+254 
-266 KTTGT
+266 
-271 TVKSALKTGFSAVK
+271 
-285 SGAKAAGQA
+285 
-294 GISALKGL
+294 
-302 GNIAKSTGS
+302 
-311 LIKSGLVSGFNAAKA
+311 
-326 AAKGAGAGMR
+326 AGAGMR

-350 RFSVLK
+350 RFSILR
-356 LAAALGLIAAT
+356 LAAAFGLIAAT

-511 LESTKAIAMLTKGI
+511 LESTRAIAMLTKGI

-585 TFKQFAAVTASP
+585 AFKQFAAVTASP

-602 LSDMIQKIKELIP
+602 LSDLIQKIKEFIP
-615 VMVKLAPTILKVVSA
+615 VLIEWAPVLAKVAAGFVA
-630 MLALQ
+630 FNII
-635 AVSSVYVAFSNI
+635 SSVYSKVAGLVMAFRGLASSGTLLGGIVNTVKGAFVGLKAALGSASVAF
-647 GKMFVPLK
+647 GV
-655 NGLFVIATGFMKLAK
+655 
-670 TIRHPI
+670 I
-676 TAIKNLAFAI
+676 TA
-686 KYFIVTSGAVI
+686 VI
-697 AIVGAVIAVLYGMY
+697 GSVVAVLYGMY
-711 AAFKENTAN
+711 TAFKENTAG

-726 GMFDAVKNS
+726 GMWDAVKNS

-756 FKDVLKYI
+756 FKDILKYI

-808 QALSGDLKGAK
+808 QALQGDLKGAK
-819 KSLEQSKEAF
+819 KSLEQSKDAF

-850 VEAFK
+850 IESLK
-855 QMGGEAENTAKK
+855 EMGGEAEKTGAKA
-867 TETSGKKIKE
+867 ETSNKKIANS
-877 TLKLV
+877 LKIV
-882 ETTAKQTETT
+882 ESTAKQTETT

-920 SFLNA
+920 SFLNS
-925 AKDLYGQYQESSKKS
+925 AKELYSQYQESAKKS
-940 QDKYS
+940 QDAYT
-945 AAMEKAQDLEGDKRK
+945 AAMEKAQSLEGDKRK

-965 ANATLV
+965 ANKTLV
-971 AEIDKNNGTLLTLQA
+971 DETTKNNSTLLTLQSDYSNMLKTNRWA
-986 DYAKLL
+986 D
-992 KENKW
+992 
-997 VDGTELTAQQKKF
+997 GQELTAQQKKF
-1010 LQQQTADIQAELAKQ
+1010 LQQQTTDIQTELAKQ
-1025 NQLYVEG
+1025 NQLYVEA
-1032 NLLKLSNGKTLNEK
+1032 NLLRLEQGKSLNEK
-1046 ERSTSIEVQKSLYA
+1046 ERNTSLEVQKSLYEEK
-1060 DRKKAVETG
+1060 KKAVETG
-1069 EKELADLK
+1069 EKSLADLK
-1077 KKKSDATTETEKA
+1077 KKKADASTETEKA
-1090 NYQIQIDEQTKKNK
+1090 NYQIQIDEQTKKNQ
-1104 TLAENLQ
+1104 TLSTNL
-1111 KWASEMNTIIANGG
+1111 KNWASEMNSIIANGG
-1125 TLNAETFAKGLSEM
+1125 TLNAQTFANGLSQL

-1146 LSAVWQ
+1146 LSALWQ
-1152 DFVKV
+1152 NFV
-1157 SGSIDN
+1157 STSTSIDN
-1163 TLAGLGAIMSQR
+1163 TLAGLAGIMGQR

-1198 INNDVM
+1198 INNDV
-1204 NTLSTLPNGMF
+1204 LSTISSLPNGMF
-1215 QNGQSGKDQFI
+1215 LNGENGKNQFLT
-1226 AAIKSGDFQGAG
+1226 AIKSGDFQGAG
-1238 KFLLDGVKLGASPLP
+1238 KYLVDGVKMGTDSIDS
-1253 GEMNNIG
+1253 EMKTKG
-1260 KQGGN
+1260 QTGGQN
-1265 ANADG
+1265 FADG
-1270 LKSTAEANKSAG
+1270 VKGKEGAAKSAG
-1282 AELKNNAK
+1282 SAVKNKAK
-1290 NGAFDPNLFKMTGAN
+1290 EGATDPNAFKAVGSKDSA
-1305 NASGFNGGI
+1305 GFNNGVMG
-1314 LDGKGNAFS
+1314 GKGGAYS
-1323 AGSGIG
+1323 AGSSVG
-1329 NSAKSGAASVDSS
+1329 NSAKSGAGSVDSS
-1342 GVGSDFASGYAQGI
+1342 GVGSDFASGYVNGI
-1356 ASGGM
+1356 LSGMGA
-1361 MVAGAASALA
+1361 VGRAAASLA

-1383 SHSPSKESKKLG
+1383 SHSPAKKSKKLG
-1395 GDFGT
+1395 GDFGS
-1400 GYSLGIAD
+1400 GYSLGIAS
-1408 KNKAVTKAAN
+1408 KTKAVNKAAS
-1418 NLVASALGTE
+1418 NLVAGALGTE

-1451 SKNKSV
+1451 SKNKSS

-1463 KALSSIEGY
+1463 KALNSIEGY
-1472 IGQQTNKL
+1472 IVQQTNRL

-1564 DIISD
+1564 DIIND
-1569 ILESGVENG
+1569 ILEAGVENG

-1625 AKGLINGLNS
+1625 ARGLINGLNS

-1640 ENTAKSIANTI
+1640 EKTAKSIANTI

-1656 KALRIHSPSRV
+1656 KALKIHSPSRV

-1712 ITLPKISAEK
+1712 INLPKISAEK

-1755 AIKESG
+1755 AIQQSG
-1761 AKPVILNLDGE
+1761 DRPINFYVDGKD
-1772 VLANNSNNRIGSMTD
+1772 LADNTNNHLGSSTS
-1787 LGLYGGGLL
+1787 LAFYGKGL

>member
-1 MSDGSVVIEISLDD
+1 
-15 KKADKQLDAFEKDL
+15 
-29 AKAGTNAGAALDKAY
+29 
-44 REAVSDIASQSK
+44 
-56 RLKDTFVNAFK
+56 
-67 SMGSAGSNA
+67 
-76 LKASLNFM
+76 
-84 RELPSNV
+84 
-91 QAALSKL
+91 
-98 ASTVKTGFVN
+98 
-108 AAKASITAIKELGTS
+108 
-123 IKNTAV
+123 
-129 NIKNGF
+129 
-135 FSIAKTVQSSIVS
+135 
-148 AVKVS
+148 
-153 INVIKSIPSAIK
+153 
-165 SAGISI
+165 
-171 KSALV
+171 
-176 SSLQAAKS
+176 
-184 AAISFAQT
+184 
-192 TVKVIRSIPSAAKTA
+192 
-207 AVAVK
+207 
-212 DSFVVAYK
+212 
-220 AAVVAAYM
+220 
-228 SVKGTISA
+228 
-236 VKAIPS
+236 
-242 ATKSAAL
+242 
-249 AVSSA
+249 
-254 MKTAFSAVASAA
+254 
-266 KTTGT
+266 
-271 TVKSALKTGFSAVK
+271 
-285 SGAKAAGQA
+285 
-294 GISALKGL
+294 
-302 GNIAKSTGS
+302 
-311 LIKSGLVSGFNAAKA
+311 
-326 AAKGAGAGMR
+326 AGAGMR

-350 RFSVLK
+350 RFSILR
-356 LAAALGLIAAT
+356 LAAAFGLIAAT

-424 KMVAAGMKAANVKP
+424 KMVAAGMQAANVKP

-469 SGVAYADDINRLVD
+469 SGVAYSDDINRLVD

-585 TFKQFAAVTASP
+585 AFKQFAAVTASP

-676 TAIKNLAFAI
+676 TAIKNLAFAM

-697 AIVGAVIAVLYGMY
+697 AIVGAVVAVLYGMY
-711 AAFKENTAN
+711 TAFKENTAG

-726 GMFDAVKNS
+726 GMWDAVKNS

-756 FKDVLKYI
+756 FKDILKYI

-808 QALSGDLKGAK
+808 QALQGDLKGAK
-819 KSLEQSKEAF
+819 KSLEQSKDAF

-850 VEAFK
+850 IESLK
-855 QMGGEAENTAKK
+855 EIGGEAEK
-867 TETSGKKIKE
+867 TGTKAETSNKKIANS
-877 TLKLV
+877 LKLV
-882 ETTAKQTETT
+882 ESTAKQTEAT

-914 LSEKTK
+914 LNEKTK

-925 AKDLYGQYQESSKKS
+925 AKELYSNYQESAQKS
-940 QDKYS
+940 QDKYT
-945 AAMEKAQDLEGDKRK
+945 AAMEKAQSLEGEKRK
-960 KAIAD
+960 KVIAD

-992 KENKW
+992 KGDKW

-1032 NLLKLSNGKTLNEK
+1032 NLLKLANGKTLNEK
-1046 ERSTSIEVQKSLYA
+1046 ERATSIEVQKSLYG

-1077 KKKSDATTETEKA
+1077 RKKSDATTETEKA

-1104 TLAENLQ
+1104 TLAGNLQ
-1111 KWASEMNTIIANGG
+1111 KWASEMNAIIANGG

-1146 LSAVWQ
+1146 LGAVWQ

-1163 TLAGLGAIMSQR
+1163 TLAGLAAVMSQR
-1175 GGEGVQAFVT
+1175 GGEGVQEFVT
-1185 ALQSGDYTTAALN
+1185 ALQSGDYTTATLKINDDVLN
-1198 INNDVM
+1198 TI
-1204 NTLSTLPNGMF
+1204 SGLPNSMF
-1215 QNGQSGKDQFI
+1215 LNGQSGKDQFLLS
-1226 AAIKSGDFQGAG
+1226 IKSGDFQGAG
-1238 KFLLDGVKLGASPLP
+1238 KFLLDGVKMGADPLP
-1253 GEMNNIG
+1253 GEMEKNG
-1260 KQGGN
+1260 KKSGG
-1265 ANADG
+1265 AQAKG
-1270 LKSTAEANKSAG
+1270 VKSTAEANKSAG
-1282 AELKNNAK
+1282 KEIKNNAK
-1290 NGAFDPNLFKMTGAN
+1290 SGAFDPNLFKMTGSKN
-1305 NASGFNGGI
+1305 SSGFNNGI
-1314 LDGKGNAFS
+1314 LGGKDGAFS
-1323 AGSGIG
+1323 AGTSVGG
-1329 NSAKSGAASVDSS
+1329 SAKSGAASVDSS
-1342 GVGSDFASGYAQGI
+1342 GVGSDFAAGFANGIRSG
-1356 ASGGM
+1356 
-1361 MVAGAASALA
+1361 AGAVGEAAASIAA
-1371 NKALAAVQKKQD
+1371 KALAAVQKKQD
-1383 SHSPSKESKKLG
+1383 SHSPSKKSKKLG
-1395 GDFGT
+1395 GDFGS
-1400 GYSLGIAD
+1400 GYSLGIAS
-1408 KNKAVTKAAN
+1408 KTKAVTKAAS
-1418 NLVASALGTE
+1418 NLVAGALGTE
-1428 SQIKKLSSTLKD
+1428 KQIKKLSSTLKD
-1440 KISSAI
+1440 KVSSAI

-1451 SKNKSV
+1451 SKNKSR

-1463 KALSSIEGY
+1463 KALNSIEGY
-1472 IGQQTNKL
+1472 IAQQTNKL

-1564 DIISD
+1564 DIIND
-1569 ILESGVENG
+1569 ILEAGVENG

-1625 AKGLINGLNS
+1625 AKGLISGLNS

-1640 ENTAKSIANTI
+1640 EKTAKSIANTI

-1656 KALRIHSPSRV
+1656 KALKIHSPSRV

-1693 TNKMVDKV
+1693 TSKMVDKV

-1706 NMTVPA
+1706 NMTVPT
-1712 ITLPKISAEK
+1712 INLPKISAEK

-1755 AIKESG
+1755 AIQQSG
-1761 AKPVILNLDGE
+1761 DRPIIFNVDGKDIADNTNNHLGSSTS
-1772 VLANNSNNRIGSMTD
+1772 LAFYGK
-1787 LGLYGGGLL
+1787 GL

>member
-84 RELPSNV
+84 RELPANV

-98 ASTVKTGFVN
+98 ASIVKTGFVN

-192 TVKVIRSIPSAAKTA
+192 TVKVIKSIPGAAKTA
-207 AVAVK
+207 ATAVK
-212 DSFVVAYK
+212 NSFVVAYK
-220 AAVVAAYM
+220 AVVVAAYM

-585 TFKQFAAVTASP
+585 AFKQFAAVTASP

-602 LSDMIQKIKELIP
+602 LSDLIQKIKEFIP
-615 VMVKLAPTILKVVSA
+615 VLIEWAPLLAKVAAGFVAFNIL
-630 MLALQ
+630 
-635 AVSSVYVAFSNI
+635 SSVYSKVAGLVMAFRGLASSGTLLGGIVNTVK
-647 GKMFVPLK
+647 GSFLALK
-655 NGLFVIATGFMKLAK
+655 VALGSAAAAFGVI
-670 TIRHPI
+670 I
-676 TAIKNLAFAI
+676 
-686 KYFIVTSGAVI
+686 AVI
-697 AIVGAVIAVLYGMY
+697 GAVIAVAYGMY
-711 AAFKENTAN
+711 VSFKENTAN

-726 GMFDAVKNS
+726 TMWDGVKNS

-741 VFKQIVSALKPVGSG
+741 VFKQIVAALKPVGSG
-756 FKDVLKYI
+756 FKDVLKY
-764 GVGVWVAF
+764 VGVAIWASL
-772 GIVLATV
+772 GLVLAAV

-793 IKGLQGLYYAIKAAF
+793 IKALQGLYYAIKSAF

-819 KSLEQSKEAF
+819 KSLEQSKDAF
-829 VDAGSAIK
+829 VEAGSAIK

-855 QMGGEAENTAKK
+855 QMGGEAEKTAKK
-867 TETSGKKIKE
+867 TETSGKKIKD

-925 AKDLYGQYQESSKKS
+925 AKDLYGQYQESAKKS

-965 ANATLV
+965 ANTTLV

-992 KENKW
+992 KGNKW

-1198 INNDVM
+1198 INNDV
-1204 NTLSTLPNGMF
+1204 LSTISSLPNGMF
-1215 QNGQSGKDQFI
+1215 LNGESGKNQFLT
-1226 AAIKSGDFQGAG
+1226 AIKSGDFQGAG
-1238 KFLLDGVKLGASPLP
+1238 KYLVDGVKMGTDSIDS
-1253 GEMNNIG
+1253 EMKTKG
-1260 KQGGN
+1260 QTGGQN
-1265 ANADG
+1265 FADG
-1270 LKSTAEANKSAG
+1270 VKGKEDAAKSAG
-1282 AELKNNAK
+1282 SAVKNKAK
-1290 NGAFDPNLFKMTGAN
+1290 EGATDPNAFKAVGSKDSA
-1305 NASGFNGGI
+1305 GFNNGVMG
-1314 LDGKGNAFS
+1314 GKGGAYS
-1323 AGSGIG
+1323 AGSSVG

-1342 GVGSDFASGYAQGI
+1342 GVGSDFSSGYVNGI
-1356 ASGGM
+1356 LSGMGA
-1361 MVAGAASALA
+1361 VGEAAASLA
-1371 NKALAAVQKKQD
+1371 SKALAAVQKKQD
-1383 SHSPSKESKKLG
+1383 SHSPAKESKKLG

-1446 DAGLH
+1446 DSGLH
-1451 SKNKSV
+1451 SKNKSA

-1463 KALSSIEGY
+1463 KALNSIEGY

-1516 EKMQSYGSISNVDP
+1516 EKMQSYGSISNVDA

-1545 EIKAFQANV
+1545 GIKAFQANV

-1667 AIELGKFFTGGLGN
+1667 AVELGKFFTSGLGN
-1681 GVLAGAKGAVQS
+1681 GVLDGAKGAVQS

-1706 NMTVPA
+1706 NMTVPT
-1712 ITLPKISAEK
+1712 INLPKISAEK